1 MAFKKAGLISKFIS
15 KGSFKL
21 NKISKKIFKLNPI
34 LKREK
39 PLKRHKKT
47 KSIKKPF
54 NKNKSFLKASVL
66 LIGALGGLPHLRAS
80 ECRYWSW
87 WSGYHDKI
95 ESGSNSPTHNSYCLF
110 SSTQGSGT
118 YYLNTLTTYSAGGA
132 SFTQKFNNGTLNVG
146 GNIRFGGTG
155 VNGVNVGYITGTYDA
170 QTINFNSSRITT
182 GNSLSDGGGATL
194 NFNATNRITI
204 NQASFDNSDAGAQHS
219 YMNFK
224 GSNINVS
231 GSSFTDDTNGGFSFS
246 GNNNNSAI
254 SFNKT
259 KFNQGTYNFTN
270 SANLSF
276 NNSNFNQSTYNFNS
290 LQSTFNNSTFNQGT
304 YNFTD
309 NTSFNNDT
317 FNQGT
322 YNFNTSKVSFSGAN
336 TLNSSS
342 PFASLKGSVSFGSG
356 AVFNLNQTLNANQT
370 YDILTTNGTIQYGVY
385 QSYLWDLI
393 NYKGDKAISHVEVG
407 NNTYDVTFD
416 INGQDETLQ
425 ETFSNKSITTQFL
438 GDDLQAKAKATYQQD
453 LNNSQSA
460 LSNATND
467 NKIASADTGYTNNQN
482 TTIKQDAQNLE
493 HTSQQIAKD
502 EQALQGDLNKL
513 KQLANS
519 SFNEQA
525 FNQAQ
530 SKEQQDEQTLQNEEN
545 TFSSEQEGLE
555 KALANAKEQQEQQQ
569 AQATYQQ
576 DLNNSQSALSN
587 ATNDNKIASADTD
600 YTKNQNT
607 AIKQDAQNLENTSQQ
622 ITQDQKDLEQDLD
635 KLQQLANSKTGFNE
649 QAFNQ
654 AQSTEQQDEQTLQNE
669 EETFSSEQEGLEKAL
684 ANAKHTS
691 PTPTKHTAQNN
702 PPNKVSPPTQNLPT
716 TNVWNGVYN
725 FQNQTY
731 SKKGIYY
738 IDPNLSGQSGQSG
751 NTLSTY
757 GYLDWFTLK
766 NKFSVNANNGT
777 LIIGNNTE
785 SANTKGLI
793 WIGDD
798 KGLVYYNTGTF
809 NAANI
814 YLTSNLKTGNGF
826 SGEGATLNFNAT
838 NRITINQASFDN
850 SDAGAQHSYMN
861 FKGSNINVSG
871 SSFTDDT
878 NGGFSFSGNNNN
890 SAISFNKT
898 KFNQG
903 TYNFTNSANLSF
915 NNSNFNQSTYNFN
928 SLQSTFNNST
938 FNQGTYNFT
947 DNTSFNNDTFNQGT
961 YNFNTSKVSFSGANT
976 LNSSSPFASL
986 KGSVSF
992 GSGAVFNLNQTL
1004 NANQTYDILTTN
1016 GTIQYGVY
1024 QSYLWDLINYKGDKA
1039 ISHVEVGNNT
1049 YDVTFDINGQDE
1061 TLQETFS
1068 NKSITT
1074 QFLGDDLQA
1083 KAKATY
1089 QQDLNNSQ
1097 SALSNATND
1106 NKIASADT
1114 GYTNNQNTTIKQ
1126 DAQNLEHTSQ
1136 QIAKDEQALQGD
1148 LNKLKQ
1154 LANSSFN
1161 EQAFNQAQSK
1171 EQQDEQTLQ
1180 NEEETFSSE
1189 QEGLEKALANAKPA
1203 SPTPTPTPTPTP
1215 SPTPN
1220 PTPTKHTA
1228 PNKVPPTP
1236 PTQNL
1241 PTTNVWNGVY
1251 WLQNQT
1257 YSQKGVYYID
1267 PNLSGQSGQS
1277 ANTLSTYTANLLGR
1291 SFGVNIQNGT
1301 LIIGNNTESV
1311 NDNGLIWIGHGG
1323 FGYIIGTFNAAN
1335 IYLTNNFKTGEGVSG
1350 SDGGG
1355 ANITFKASDNITMDG
1370 LNYND
1375 AETVTKMIQTGAS
1388 QHSYATFDATN
1399 NISVT
1404 NSSFSDM
1411 TWGKF
1416 SFNAKNISFSNA
1428 SFSGFTNPGGSS
1440 VISANAAN
1448 SLSFNNSRLNGGAVY
1463 NLWANS
1469 LIFNNTQA
1477 VFNVLYSRGTSNFN
1491 ATTQLLGN
1499 TSFTLSSQSL
1509 LNFNGDTTLQNNANI
1524 TLGNKSQTAFKNS
1537 LTLDNNSNLSLDNQ
1551 SVLNASGASAFN
1563 NQASLNIYNGSQATF
1578 NSLFFNGA
1586 TLSLN
1591 ANSKLNASSA
1601 SFSNN
1606 TTINLDDSVLSVSNA
1621 SSLNANI
1628 NFQGASQA
1636 TFGGNTTI
1644 DAASFNFDSA
1654 SSLSFNNLTAN
1665 GALNFNG
1672 YAPSLSKALMSVS
1685 GQFVLGNNG
1694 DINLSDINIFDNITK
1709 SVTYNILNAQKGITG
1724 ISGANG
1730 YEKILFYGMK
1740 IQNATY
1746 SDNNNIQ
1753 TWSFINPLNSSQ
1765 IIQESIKNG
1774 DLTIEVLNNPNSASN
1789 TIFNIAPELY
1799 NYQASKQ
1806 NPTGYSYDYSDNQ
1819 AGTYY
1824 LTSNIKGLFTPKGSQ
1839 TPQTPGTYSPFN
1851 QPLNSLNIY
1860 NKGFSSGNLKTLL
1873 GILSQNS
1880 ATLKEMIETNQL
1892 DNITSINEVL
1902 QLLDRIKITPA
1913 QKQAL
1918 LETINHLTDNINQT
1932 FSNGN
1937 LVIGATQDHVTNST
1951 SSIWFGGNGYSSPC
1965 ALDSATCSSFRN
1977 TYLGQLLGST
1987 SPYLGYINAD
1997 FKAKSIYITGTLGS
2011 GNAFESGGSADIT
2024 FQSAN
2029 NLVLNKANIE
2039 AQATDNIFNLLGQE
2053 GIDKIFNQGNLANVL
2068 SQMAMEKIKQAGGLG
2083 NFVEN
2088 ALIPLSK
2095 ELPSSLQNETLGQLI
2110 GQNNLDNLLNNS
2122 GVMNAIQNIIS
2133 KKLSIFG
2140 NFVTPSIIE
2149 NYLAKQS
2156 LKSMLDDKGLLNF
2169 IGGYMDA
2176 SELSSILSVI
2186 LKDITNP
2193 PTSLQKDIGVVAND
2207 LLDEF
2212 LGQDVVKKLESQGLV
2227 SNIINNIISQGGL
2240 SGIYNQGLGSVLPPS
2255 LQNALKENDLGALL
2269 SPRGLH
2275 DFWQK
2280 GYFNFLS
2287 NGYVFVNNSSFS
2299 NATGGSLNFVA
2310 NKSIIF
2316 NGDNTI
2322 DFSKY
2327 QGALIFASN
2336 GVSNIN
2342 ITTLN
2347 ATNGLSLNAGLNN
2360 VSVQKG
2366 EICINLANCP
2376 TTKNSSSTNSSVTPT
2391 NESLSVRANNFTF
2404 LGVIASNGAIDLS
2417 QVKNN
2422 SVIGTLNLNENATLQ
2437 ANNLTIANAFNNASN
2452 STANINGDFTLNQQ
2466 ATLSTNASGLNVM
2479 GNFNSYGDLVFNLS
2493 HSVSHAIIN
2502 AQGIA
2507 TIMTNYNNPLIQFNT
2522 SSKETGAYTL
2532 IDSAKAIY
2540 YGYNDQITGGSSLDN
2555 YLKLYTL
2562 ININGKHM
2570 VMTDNGLTYNGQAVS
2585 IKDGGL
2591 IVGFKDSQNQY
2602 IYTSILYNK
2611 VKIAVSNA
2619 PINNLQ
2625 APTLKQY
2632 IAQIQGIQGVD
2643 SIEQAGGTQAINW
2656 LNKIFETKGSP
2667 LFAPY
2672 YLESHST
2679 KDLTTIA
2686 GDIANTLEVIAN
2698 PNFKN
2703 DATNILQ
2710 INTYTQQMSRLA
2722 KLSDTSTFASADFHE
2737 RLEAL
2742 KNKRFADA
2750 IPNAMDVILKY
2761 SQRNRV
2767 KNNVWATGVGGA
2779 SFINGGTGTLY
2790 GINVGYDRFIK
2801 GVIVGGYA
2809 AYGYSGF
2816 HANITQSGSSNVN
2829 MGVYSRAF
2837 IKRSELTMSL
2847 NETWGYNKTFI
2858 NSYDPLLSIIN
2869 QSYRYNTWTTDA
2881 KINYGYDFMF
2891 KDKSVIFKP
2900 QIGLAYYYIGMSGLR
2915 GIMDDPIY
2923 NQFRAN
2929 ADPNKKSVLTINFA
2943 LESRH
2948 YFNKNSYY
2956 FVIADV
2962 GRDLFI
2968 NSMGDKMVRFI
2979 GNNTLSYRDG
2989 GRYNTFASIIT
3000 GGEIRLF
3007 KTFYVNAGIGARFGL
3022 DYKDIN
3028 ITGNIGMRYAF

>member
-1 MAFKKAGLISKFIS
+1 M
-15 KGSFKL
+15 
-21 NKISKKIFKLNPI
+21 
-34 LKREK
+34 
-39 PLKRHKKT
+39 
-47 KSIKKPF
+47 
-54 NKNKSFLKASVL
+54 
-66 LIGALGGLPHLRAS
+66 GGLSHLRAS

-87 WSGYHDKI
+87 SSWSYHDNI

-110 SSTQGSGT
+110 NSAQGSGT

-132 SFTQKFNNGTLNVG
+132 SFTQKFNNGTLDVG
-146 GNIRFGGTG
+146 GNIRFGGIG
-155 VNGVNVGYITGTYDA
+155 VNGGNVGYITGTYGA

-182 GNSLSDGGGATL
+182 GNSYSTGGGATL
-194 NFNATNRITI
+194 NFNATNHITI
-204 NQASFDNSDAGAQHS
+204 NQASFDNSDAGTQKS
-219 YMNFK
+219 YMNFS

-246 GNNNNSAI
+246 ANGANSNL

-259 KFNQGTYNFTN
+259 SFNQGTYKFTNSANLNFNNSAFNQGTYNFN
-270 SANLSF
+270 SIQSVF
-276 NNSNFNQSTYNFNS
+276 ENSNFNQ
-290 LQSTFNNSTFNQGT
+290 GT
-304 YNFTD
+304 YSFTD
-309 NTSFNNDT
+309 NTGLNFNNDT

-322 YNFNTSKVSFSGAN
+322 YSFNTSKMSFSGAN

-356 AVFNLNQTLNANQT
+356 AIFNLNQTLNANQT

-425 ETFSNKSITTQFL
+425 ETFNNQSITTQFL

-453 LNNSQSA
+453 LTGSQTA
-460 LSNATND
+460 LNNATSD
-467 NKIASADTGYTNNQN
+467 NKIASSDTSYTNNQN
-482 TTIKQDAQNLE
+482 TTIAKDAQSLE
-493 HTSQQIAKD
+493 NTSQQIAQDK
-502 EQALQGDLNKL
+502 QALKGDLDKL
-513 KQLANS
+513 QQLAS
-519 SFNEQA
+519 STTGLNQQA

-530 SKEQQDEQTLQNEEN
+530 DKEQQDEQTLQENEK
-545 TFSSEQEGLE
+545 TFNSEQEGLE
-555 KALANAKEQQEQQQ
+555 KA
-569 AQATYQQ
+569 
-576 DLNNSQSALSN
+576 
-587 ATNDNKIASADTD
+587 I
-600 YTKNQNT
+600 
-607 AIKQDAQNLENTSQQ
+607 
-622 ITQDQKDLEQDLD
+622 
-635 KLQQLANSKTGFNE
+635 
-649 QAFNQ
+649 
-654 AQSTEQQDEQTLQNE
+654 
-669 EETFSSEQEGLEKAL
+669 
-684 ANAKHTS
+684 
-691 PTPTKHTAQNN
+691 
-702 PPNKVSPPTQNLPT
+702 
-716 TNVWNGVYN
+716 
-725 FQNQTY
+725 
-731 SKKGIYY
+731 
-738 IDPNLSGQSGQSG
+738 
-751 NTLSTY
+751 
-757 GYLDWFTLK
+757 
-766 NKFSVNANNGT
+766 
-777 LIIGNNTE
+777 
-785 SANTKGLI
+785 
-793 WIGDD
+793 
-798 KGLVYYNTGTF
+798 
-809 NAANI
+809 
-814 YLTSNLKTGNGF
+814 
-826 SGEGATLNFNAT
+826 
-838 NRITINQASFDN
+838 
-850 SDAGAQHSYMN
+850 
-861 FKGSNINVSG
+861 
-871 SSFTDDT
+871 
-878 NGGFSFSGNNNN
+878 
-890 SAISFNKT
+890 
-898 KFNQG
+898 
-903 TYNFTNSANLSF
+903 
-915 NNSNFNQSTYNFN
+915 
-928 SLQSTFNNST
+928 
-938 FNQGTYNFT
+938 
-947 DNTSFNNDTFNQGT
+947 
-961 YNFNTSKVSFSGANT
+961 
-976 LNSSSPFASL
+976 
-986 KGSVSF
+986 
-992 GSGAVFNLNQTL
+992 
-1004 NANQTYDILTTN
+1004 
-1016 GTIQYGVY
+1016 
-1024 QSYLWDLINYKGDKA
+1024 
-1039 ISHVEVGNNT
+1039 
-1049 YDVTFDINGQDE
+1049 
-1061 TLQETFS
+1061 
-1068 NKSITT
+1068 
-1074 QFLGDDLQA
+1074 
-1083 KAKATY
+1083 
-1089 QQDLNNSQ
+1089 
-1097 SALSNATND
+1097 
-1106 NKIASADT
+1106 
-1114 GYTNNQNTTIKQ
+1114 
-1126 DAQNLEHTSQ
+1126 
-1136 QIAKDEQALQGD
+1136 
-1148 LNKLKQ
+1148 
-1154 LANSSFN
+1154 
-1161 EQAFNQAQSK
+1161 
-1171 EQQDEQTLQ
+1171 
-1180 NEEETFSSE
+1180 
-1189 QEGLEKALANAKPA
+1189 ANAKPA
-1203 SPTPTPTPTPTP
+1203 SPTP
-1215 SPTPN
+1215 SPT

-1228 PNKVPPTP
+1228 PNTPPNKVPPTP

-1241 PTTNVWNGVY
+1241 PTTNVWSGVY

-1257 YSQKGVYYID
+1257 YSNKGVYYID

-1277 ANTLSTYTANLLGR
+1277 GNTLSTYTANLLGR

-1323 FGYIIGTFNAAN
+1323 FGYITGTFNAAN

-1388 QHSYATFDATN
+1388 QHSYAAFDATN

-1524 TLGNKSQTAFKNS
+1524 TLGNKSQATFKNS

-1551 SVLNASGASAFN
+1551 SVLNANGASTFN

-1578 NSLFFNGA
+1578 NSLFFNGGI
-1586 TLSLN
+1586 LSLN
-1591 ANSKLNASSA
+1591 ANSKLNASST

-1606 TTINLDDSVLSVSNA
+1606 TTINLDDSVLSASNT

-1636 TFGGNTTI
+1636 NFGGNTTI
-1644 DAASFNFDSA
+1644 DTASFNFDST

-1672 YAPSLSKALMSVS
+1672 YAPSLTKALMSVS

-1709 SVTYNILNAQKGITG
+1709 SVTYNILNAQKGIAG

-1880 ATLKEMIETNQL
+1880 ATLKEMIESNQL

-1902 QLLDRIKITPA
+1902 QLLDEIKITSA

-1937 LVIGATQDHVTNST
+1937 LVIGATQDNVTNST

-2011 GNAFESGGSADIT
+2011 GNAFESGGSADVT

-2029 NLVLNKANIE
+2029 NLVLDKANIE

-2068 SQMAMEKIKQAGGLG
+2068 SQVAMEKIKQAGGLG

-2088 ALIPLSK
+2088 ALSPLSK
-2095 ELPSSLQNETLGQLI
+2095 ELPASLQDETLGQLI

-2207 LLDEF
+2207 LLNEF
-2212 LGQDVVKKLESQGLV
+2212 LGQNVVKKLEGQGLV

-2327 QGALIFASN
+2327 QGTLIFASN

-2366 EICINLANCP
+2366 EICINLASCP
-2376 TTKNSSSTNSSVTPT
+2376 TTKNSSTSYSVTPT
-2391 NESLSVRANNFTF
+2391 NESLSVHANNFTF
-2404 LGVIASNGAIDLS
+2404 LGAITSNGAIDLS
-2417 QVKNN
+2417 QVTNN
-2422 SVIGTLNLNENATLQ
+2422 SVIGTLNLNENAALQ
-2437 ANNLTIANAFNNASN
+2437 ANNLTITNAFNNASN
-2452 STANINGDFTLNQQ
+2452 STANINGNFTLNQQ

-2479 GNFNSYGDLVFNLS
+2479 GNFNSYGDLVFNIS
-2493 HSVSHAIIN
+2493 HSASHAIIN
-2502 AQGIA
+2502 AQGTA
-2507 TIMTNYNNPLIQFNT
+2507 TIMANDNNPLIQFNT
-2522 SSKETGAYTL
+2522 SSREAGTYTL

-2562 ININGKHM
+2562 IDINGKRM
-2570 VMTDNGLTYNGQAVS
+2570 VMTDNGLTYNGQAVD

-2611 VKIAVSNA
+2611 VKIAVSND

-2632 IAQIQGIQGVD
+2632 IAQIQGTQSVD
-2643 SIEQAGGTQAINW
+2643 SIDQAGGTQAINW
-2656 LNKIFETKGSP
+2656 FNKIFETKGSP

-2790 GINVGYDRFIK
+2790 GINIGYDRFIK

-2869 QSYRYNTWTTDA
+2869 QSYKYNTWTTDA

-2900 QIGLAYYYIGMSGLR
+2900 QIGLAYYYIGLSGLR

>member
-1 MAFKKAGLISKFIS
+1 MAFKKARLISRFIS

-21 NKISKKIFKLNPI
+21 NKISKKFFTLNQI

-47 KSIKKPF
+47 KSIEKPF

-66 LIGALGGLPHLRAS
+66 LIGALGGLSHLRAN

-87 WSGYHDKI
+87 SSWSYQDNI
-95 ESGSNSPTHNSYCLF
+95 ESGPNSPTHNSYCLF

-132 SFTQKFNNGTLNVG
+132 SFTQKFNGGTLNVG

-155 VNGVNVGYITGTYDA
+155 INGGDVGYITGTYDA
-170 QTINFNSSRITT
+170 QTMNFNSSHIIT
-182 GNSLSDGGGATL
+182 GNSYADGGGTTL
-194 NFNATNRITI
+194 NFNATNNITI
-204 NQASFDNSDAGAQHS
+204 NQASFDNSDAGTQKS

-224 GSNINVS
+224 GSNIKVS
-231 GSSFTDDTNGGFSFS
+231 GSSFKDDTDGGFSFS

-254 SFNKT
+254 SFNQT
-259 KFNQGTYNFTN
+259 SFNQGTYNFSNNAT
-270 SANLSF
+270 LSF
-276 NNSNFNQSTYNFNS
+276 NNSNFNQGTYHFNS
-290 LQSTFNNSTFNQGT
+290 AQSTFENSNFNQGT
-304 YNFTD
+304 YNF
-309 NTSFNNDT
+309 NGNASFNNDT

-322 YNFNTSKVSFSGAN
+322 YSFNTGKVSFSGIN

-342 PFASLKGSVSFGSG
+342 PFASLKGSVSFGSD
-356 AVFNLNQTLNANQT
+356 AVFNLNQTLNNNQT
-370 YDILTTNGTIQYGVY
+370 YDILTTNGAIQYGVY

-393 NYKGDKAISHVEVG
+393 NYKGDKAISHVGVG

-425 ETFSNKSITTQFL
+425 ETFNNQSIITQFL
-438 GDDLQAKAKATYQQD
+438 GDDLQQQAQQTYQQD
-453 LNNSQSA
+453 LSNSQSA
-460 LSNATND
+460 LNNAASD
-467 NKIASADTGYTNNQN
+467 SKIANSDTDYTKNKN
-482 TTIKQDAQNLE
+482 TAVATDAQNLE
-493 HTSQQIAKD
+493 NTNQQIAQD
-502 EQALQGDLNKL
+502 EQALEKDLAQI

-519 SFNEQA
+519 TTGFNEQA
-525 FNQAQ
+525 FNQVQ
-530 SKEQQDEQTLQNEEN
+530 KQEQQDEQTLQNEEK
-545 TFSSEQEGLE
+545 TFNNEQEGL
-555 KALANAKEQQEQQQ
+555 KQ
-569 AQATYQQ
+569 A
-576 DLNNSQSALSN
+576 
-587 ATNDNKIASADTD
+587 I
-600 YTKNQNT
+600 
-607 AIKQDAQNLENTSQQ
+607 
-622 ITQDQKDLEQDLD
+622 
-635 KLQQLANSKTGFNE
+635 
-649 QAFNQ
+649 
-654 AQSTEQQDEQTLQNE
+654 
-669 EETFSSEQEGLEKAL
+669 
-684 ANAKHTS
+684 ANAKHVSPTPS
-691 PTPTKHTAQNN
+691 HAPTPTKHTVQNT
-702 PPNKVSPPTQNLPT
+702 PPNKISPTPTPPTQNPPAES
-716 TNVWNGVYN
+716 VWSGVYWL
-725 FQNQTY
+725 QNKTY
-731 SKKGIYY
+731 SNKGIYY

-757 GYLDWFTLK
+757 
-766 NKFSVNANNGT
+766 
-777 LIIGNNTE
+777 
-785 SANTKGLI
+785 
-793 WIGDD
+793 
-798 KGLVYYNTGTF
+798 
-809 NAANI
+809 
-814 YLTSNLKTGNGF
+814 
-826 SGEGATLNFNAT
+826 
-838 NRITINQASFDN
+838 
-850 SDAGAQHSYMN
+850 
-861 FKGSNINVSG
+861 
-871 SSFTDDT
+871 
-878 NGGFSFSGNNNN
+878 
-890 SAISFNKT
+890 
-898 KFNQG
+898 
-903 TYNFTNSANLSF
+903 
-915 NNSNFNQSTYNFN
+915 
-928 SLQSTFNNST
+928 
-938 FNQGTYNFT
+938 
-947 DNTSFNNDTFNQGT
+947 
-961 YNFNTSKVSFSGANT
+961 
-976 LNSSSPFASL
+976 
-986 KGSVSF
+986 
-992 GSGAVFNLNQTL
+992 
-1004 NANQTYDILTTN
+1004 
-1016 GTIQYGVY
+1016 
-1024 QSYLWDLINYKGDKA
+1024 
-1039 ISHVEVGNNT
+1039 
-1049 YDVTFDINGQDE
+1049 
-1061 TLQETFS
+1061 
-1068 NKSITT
+1068 
-1074 QFLGDDLQA
+1074 
-1083 KAKATY
+1083 
-1089 QQDLNNSQ
+1089 
-1097 SALSNATND
+1097 
-1106 NKIASADT
+1106 
-1114 GYTNNQNTTIKQ
+1114 
-1126 DAQNLEHTSQ
+1126 
-1136 QIAKDEQALQGD
+1136 
-1148 LNKLKQ
+1148 
-1154 LANSSFN
+1154 
-1161 EQAFNQAQSK
+1161 
-1171 EQQDEQTLQ
+1171 
-1180 NEEETFSSE
+1180 
-1189 QEGLEKALANAKPA
+1189 
-1203 SPTPTPTPTPTP
+1203 
-1215 SPTPN
+1215 
-1220 PTPTKHTA
+1220 
-1228 PNKVPPTP
+1228 
-1236 PTQNL
+1236 
-1241 PTTNVWNGVY
+1241 
-1251 WLQNQT
+1251 
-1257 YSQKGVYYID
+1257 
-1267 PNLSGQSGQS
+1267 
-1277 ANTLSTYTANLLGR
+1277 TANLFGR

-1323 FGYIIGTFNAAN
+1323 FGYITGTFSAAN
-1335 IYLTNNFKTGEGVSG
+1335 IYLTNNFKTGEGVSN

-1388 QHSYATFDATN
+1388 QHSYAAFDATN

-1416 SFNAKNISFSNA
+1416 SFTAKNISFSNA

-1440 VISANAAN
+1440 TISANASN
-1448 SLSFNNSRLNGGAVY
+1448 SLSFINSRLNGGAVY
-1463 NLWANS
+1463 NLQANS

-1524 TLGNKSQTAFKNS
+1524 TLGNKSQAAFKNS

-1563 NQASLNIYNGSQATF
+1563 NQASLNIYNGSQAAF
-1578 NSLFFNGA
+1578 NSLFFNGG

-1591 ANSKLNASSA
+1591 ASSKLNASSA

-1606 TTINLDDSVLSVSNA
+1606 TTINLDDSVLSANNT

-1636 TFGGNTTI
+1636 DFGGNTTI
-1644 DAASFNFDSA
+1644 DTASFNFDST
-1654 SSLSFNNLTAN
+1654 SSLNFNNLTAN

-1672 YAPSLSKALMSVS
+1672 YAPSLTKALMSVS

-1799 NYQASKQ
+1799 NYQDSKQ

-1880 ATLKEMIETNQL
+1880 ATLKEMIESNQL
-1892 DNITSINEVL
+1892 DNITNINEVL
-1902 QLLDRIKITPA
+1902 QLLDKIKITQA

-1932 FSNGN
+1932 FNNGN
-1937 LVIGATQDHVTNST
+1937 LVIGATQDNVTNST

-1997 FKAKSIYITGTLGS
+1997 FKAKSIYITGTIGS
-2011 GNAFESGGSADIT
+2011 GNAFESGGSADVT

-2068 SQMAMEKIKQAGGLG
+2068 SQVAMEKIKQAGGLG
-2083 NFVEN
+2083 NFIEN
-2088 ALIPLSK
+2088 ALSPLSK
-2095 ELPSSLQNETLGQLI
+2095 ELPASLQNETLGQLI
-2110 GQNNLDNLLNNS
+2110 GQNNLDDLLNNS

-2169 IGGYMDA
+2169 IGGYIDA
-2176 SELSSILSVI
+2176 SELSSILGVI

-2207 LLDEF
+2207 LLNEF

-2240 SGIYNQGLGSVLPPS
+2240 SGVYNQGLGSVLPPS

-2287 NGYVFVNNSSFS
+2287 SGYVFVNNSSFS

-2366 EICINLANCP
+2366 EICVNLANCP

-2404 LGVIASNGAIDLS
+2404 LGTIASNGAIDLS
-2417 QVKNN
+2417 QVTNN

-2437 ANNLTIANAFNNASN
+2437 ANNLTITNAFNNASN

-2502 AQGIA
+2502 AQGNA
-2507 TIMTNYNNPLIQFNT
+2507 TIMANNNNPLIQFNT
-2522 SSKETGAYTL
+2522 SSKEAGTYTL

-2540 YGYNDQITGGSSLDN
+2540 YGYNNQITGGSSLDN
-2555 YLKLYTL
+2555 YLKLYAL
-2562 ININGKHM
+2562 IDINGKHM

-2585 IKDGGL
+2585 VKDGGL
-2591 IVGFKDSQNQY
+2591 VVGFKDSQNQY

-2611 VKIAVSNA
+2611 VKIAVSND

-2632 IAQIQGIQGVD
+2632 IAQIQGVQSVD
-2643 SIEQAGGTQAINW
+2643 SIDQAGGNQAINW

-2816 HANITQSGSSNVN
+2816 HGNITQSGSSNVN

-2869 QSYRYNTWTTDA
+2869 QSYRYDTWTTDA

-2900 QIGLAYYYIGMSGLR
+2900 QVGLAYYYIGLSGLR

>member
-1 MAFKKAGLISKFIS
+1 MAFKKARLISKFIS

-21 NKISKKIFKLNPI
+21 NKISKKIFKLNQI

-39 PLKRHKKT
+39 PLKCHKKT
-47 KSIKKPF
+47 KSIKKPL
-54 NKNKSFLKASVL
+54 NKNKSFLKASIL
-66 LIGALGGLPHLRAS
+66 LIGALGGLSHLRAN
-80 ECRYWSW
+80 ECRYWPWSSW
-87 WSGYHDKI
+87 SYQDNI
-95 ESGSNSPTHNSYCLF
+95 ENGPNSPTHNSYCLF
-110 SSTQGSGT
+110 SSTQDSGT
-118 YYLNTLTTYSAGGA
+118 YYLNTLTTYSPGGA

-155 VNGVNVGYITGTYDA
+155 INGGDVGYITGTYDA
-170 QTINFNSSRITT
+170 QTINFNSSHLTT
-182 GNSLSDGGGATL
+182 GNSYADGGGATL
-194 NFNATNRITI
+194 NFNATNHITI
-204 NQASFDNSDAGAQHS
+204 NQASFDNSDAGTQHS

-224 GSNINVS
+224 GSNIKVS

-246 GNNNNSAI
+246 GSSNNSTI
-254 SFNKT
+254 SFNQT
-259 KFNQGTYNFTN
+259 NFNQGTYNFSN
-270 SANLSF
+270 STSSSF
-276 NNSNFNQSTYNFNS
+276 GNSN
-290 LQSTFNNSTFNQGT
+290 FNQGT
-304 YNFTD
+304 YNF
-309 NTSFNNDT
+309 NGNASFDNDT

-322 YNFNTSKVSFSGAN
+322 YNFNTSKVSFSGTN

-342 PFASLKGSVSFGSG
+342 PFASLKGSVSFNSG
-356 AVFNLNQTLNANQT
+356 AIFNLNQTLNSNQT
-370 YDILTTNGTIQYGVY
+370 YDILTTNGAIQYGVY

-425 ETFSNKSITTQFL
+425 ETFNKQSITTQFL
-438 GDDLQAKAKATYQQD
+438 GDDLQQQAQKTYQQD
-453 LNNSQSA
+453 LSNSQTAVSDA
-460 LSNATND
+460 SKD
-467 NKIASADTGYTNNQN
+467 NQIASNDTSYTQSKN
-482 TTIKQDAQNLE
+482 TTVAKDAQGLE
-493 HTSQQIAKD
+493 NTNQQIAQD
-502 EQALQGDLNKL
+502 EQALEKDLAQI

-519 SFNEQA
+519 TTGFNEQA
-525 FNQAQ
+525 FTQAQ
-530 SKEQQDEQTLQNEEN
+530 KQEQQDEQTLQNDEKTFSSEQDSLNKAIQQAQAQQQKQEQQQAQKTYQQDLSNSQTAVSDASKDNQIASNDTSYTQSKNTTVAKDAQGLENTNQQIAQDEQALEKDLAQIKQLANSTTGFNEQAFTQAQKQEQQDEQTLQNEEK
-545 TFSSEQEGLE
+545 TFNAEQEGL
-555 KALANAKEQQEQQQ
+555 KQAIANAKP
-569 AQATYQQ
+569 
-576 DLNNSQSALSN
+576 
-587 ATNDNKIASADTD
+587 
-600 YTKNQNT
+600 
-607 AIKQDAQNLENTSQQ
+607 TSP
-622 ITQDQKDLEQDLD
+622 TP
-635 KLQQLANSKTGFNE
+635 S
-649 QAFNQ
+649 
-654 AQSTEQQDEQTLQNE
+654 
-669 EETFSSEQEGLEKAL
+669 
-684 ANAKHTS
+684 HV
-691 PTPTKHTAQNN
+691 PTPTKHTVPNT
-702 PPNKVSPPTQNLPT
+702 PPNQ
-716 TNVWNGVYN
+716 
-725 FQNQTY
+725 
-731 SKKGIYY
+731 
-738 IDPNLSGQSGQSG
+738 
-751 NTLSTY
+751 
-757 GYLDWFTLK
+757 
-766 NKFSVNANNGT
+766 
-777 LIIGNNTE
+777 
-785 SANTKGLI
+785 
-793 WIGDD
+793 
-798 KGLVYYNTGTF
+798 
-809 NAANI
+809 
-814 YLTSNLKTGNGF
+814 
-826 SGEGATLNFNAT
+826 
-838 NRITINQASFDN
+838 
-850 SDAGAQHSYMN
+850 
-861 FKGSNINVSG
+861 
-871 SSFTDDT
+871 
-878 NGGFSFSGNNNN
+878 
-890 SAISFNKT
+890 
-898 KFNQG
+898 
-903 TYNFTNSANLSF
+903 
-915 NNSNFNQSTYNFN
+915 
-928 SLQSTFNNST
+928 
-938 FNQGTYNFT
+938 
-947 DNTSFNNDTFNQGT
+947 
-961 YNFNTSKVSFSGANT
+961 
-976 LNSSSPFASL
+976 
-986 KGSVSF
+986 
-992 GSGAVFNLNQTL
+992 
-1004 NANQTYDILTTN
+1004 
-1016 GTIQYGVY
+1016 
-1024 QSYLWDLINYKGDKA
+1024 
-1039 ISHVEVGNNT
+1039 
-1049 YDVTFDINGQDE
+1049 
-1061 TLQETFS
+1061 
-1068 NKSITT
+1068 
-1074 QFLGDDLQA
+1074 
-1083 KAKATY
+1083 
-1089 QQDLNNSQ
+1089 
-1097 SALSNATND
+1097 
-1106 NKIASADT
+1106 
-1114 GYTNNQNTTIKQ
+1114 
-1126 DAQNLEHTSQ
+1126 
-1136 QIAKDEQALQGD
+1136 
-1148 LNKLKQ
+1148 
-1154 LANSSFN
+1154 
-1161 EQAFNQAQSK
+1161 
-1171 EQQDEQTLQ
+1171 
-1180 NEEETFSSE
+1180 
-1189 QEGLEKALANAKPA
+1189 
-1203 SPTPTPTPTPTP
+1203 
-1215 SPTPN
+1215 
-1220 PTPTKHTA
+1220 
-1228 PNKVPPTP
+1228 VPPTP

-1241 PTTNVWNGVY
+1241 PTTNVWDGVY
-1251 WLQNQT
+1251 NLQNQT
-1257 YSQKGVYYID
+1257 YSNKGVYYID

-1277 ANTLSTYTANLLGR
+1277 ANTLSTYTANLFGR

-1301 LIIGNNTESV
+1301 LIIGNDTESV

-1323 FGYIIGTFNAAN
+1323 FGYITGTFNAAN

-1388 QHSYATFDATN
+1388 QHSYAAFDAVN

-1404 NSSFSDM
+1404 DSSFSDM

-1416 SFNAKNISFSNA
+1416 SFTAKNISFSNA

-1440 VISANAAN
+1440 TISANASN
-1448 SLSFNNSRLNGGAVY
+1448 SLSFNNSRLNGGAIY

-1524 TLGNKSQTAFKNS
+1524 TLGNKSQAAFKNS

-1551 SVLNASGASAFN
+1551 SVLNANNTSTFN

-1578 NSLFFNGA
+1578 NSLFFNGG

-1591 ANSKLNASSA
+1591 ASSKFNASSA

-1606 TTINLDDSVLSVSNA
+1606 TTINLDDSVLSASNT

-1636 TFGGNTTI
+1636 DFGGNTTI
-1644 DAASFNFDSA
+1644 DTASFNFDSA
-1654 SSLSFNNLTAN
+1654 SLLNFNNLTAN

-1672 YAPSLSKALMSVS
+1672 YAPSLTKALMSVS

-1860 NKGFSSGNLKTLL
+1860 NKGFSSENLKTLL

-1880 ATLKEMIETNQL
+1880 AALKEMIESNQL
-1892 DNITSINEVL
+1892 DNITNINEVL
-1902 QLLDRIKITPA
+1902 QLLYKIKITQA

-1932 FSNGN
+1932 FNNGN
-1937 LVIGATQDHVTNST
+1937 LVIGATQDNVTNST

-1965 ALDSATCSSFRN
+1965 VLDSATCSSFRN

-2011 GNAFESGGSADIT
+2011 GNAFESGGSADVT

-2039 AQATDNIFNLLGQE
+2039 AQATDNIFNLLGQK

-2068 SQMAMEKIKQAGGLG
+2068 SQVAMEKIKQAGGLG
-2083 NFVEN
+2083 NFIEN
-2088 ALIPLSK
+2088 ALNPLSK
-2095 ELPSSLQNETLGQLI
+2095 ELPTSLQSETLGQLI
-2110 GQNNLDNLLNNS
+2110 GQNNLDDLLNNS

-2169 IGGYMDA
+2169 IGGYIDA
-2176 SELSSILSVI
+2176 SELSSILSVV

-2207 LLDEF
+2207 LLNEF
-2212 LGQDVVKKLESQGLV
+2212 LGQDVVEKLESQGLV
-2227 SNIINNIISQGGL
+2227 NNIINNIISQGGL
-2240 SGIYNQGLGSVLPPS
+2240 SGVYNQGLGSVLPPS

-2336 GVSNIN
+2336 SVSNIN

-2366 EICINLANCP
+2366 EICVNLANCP
-2376 TTKNSSSTNSSVTPT
+2376 TTKNNSSTNSSVTPT

-2437 ANNLTIANAFNNASN
+2437 ANNLTITNAFNNASN
-2452 STANINGDFTLNQQ
+2452 STANINGNFTLNQQ

-2502 AQGIA
+2502 AQGSA
-2507 TIMTNYNNPLIQFNT
+2507 TIMANDNNPLIQFNT
-2522 SSKETGAYTL
+2522 SSKEVGTYTL

-2555 YLKLYTL
+2555 YLKLYAL
-2562 ININGKHM
+2562 IDINGKHM

-2591 IVGFKDSQNQY
+2591 VVGFKDSQNQY

-2611 VKIAVSNA
+2611 VKIAVSND

-2632 IAQIQGIQGVD
+2632 IAQIQGVQSVD
-2643 SIEQAGGTQAINW
+2643 SIDQAGGSQAINW

-2698 PNFKN
+2698 PDFKN

-2722 KLSDTSTFASADFHE
+2722 KLSDTSTFARSDFLE

-2816 HANITQSGSSNVN
+2816 HGNITQSGSSNVN

-2869 QSYRYNTWTTDA
+2869 QSYRYDTWTTDA

-2900 QIGLAYYYIGMSGLR
+2900 QVGLAYYYIGLSGLR

>member
-1 MAFKKAGLISKFIS
+1 MAFKKARLISRFIS

-21 NKISKKIFKLNPI
+21 NKISKKFFTLNQI

-47 KSIKKPF
+47 KSIEKPF

-66 LIGALGGLPHLRAS
+66 LIGALGGLSHLRAN

-87 WSGYHDKI
+87 SSWSYQDNI
-95 ESGSNSPTHNSYCLF
+95 ESGPNSPTHNSYCLF
-110 SSTQGSGT
+110 SSTQDSGT

-132 SFTQKFNNGTLNVG
+132 SFTQKFNNGTLDIG

-155 VNGVNVGYITGTYDA
+155 INGGDVGYITGTYDA
-170 QTINFNSSRITT
+170 QTMNFNSSHITT
-182 GNSLSDGGGATL
+182 GNSYADGGGTTL
-194 NFNATNRITI
+194 NFNATNNITI
-204 NQASFDNSDAGAQHS
+204 NQASFDNSDAGTQKS

-224 GSNINVS
+224 GSNIKVS
-231 GSSFTDDTNGGFSFS
+231 GSSFTDDTDGGFNFS
-246 GNNNNSAI
+246 GSSNNSAI
-254 SFNKT
+254 SFNQT
-259 KFNQGTYNFTN
+259 SFNQGTYNFSN
-270 SANLSF
+270 SASSSFGNSSF
-276 NNSNFNQSTYNFNS
+276 NQGTYHFNS
-290 LQSTFNNSTFNQGT
+290 AQSTFENSSFNQGT
-304 YNFTD
+304 YNFND
-309 NTSFNNDT
+309 SVSFNNDT

-322 YNFNTSKVSFSGAN
+322 YNFNTSKVSFSGIN

-342 PFASLKGSVSFGSG
+342 PFASLKGSVSFNSN
-356 AVFNLNQTLNANQT
+356 AIFNLNQTLSDNQT
-370 YDILTTNGTIQYGVY
+370 YDILTTNGAIQYGVY

-425 ETFSNKSITTQFL
+425 ETFDKQSIITQFL
-438 GDDLQAKAKATYQQD
+438 GDDLQ
-453 LNNSQSA
+453 
-460 LSNATND
+460 
-467 NKIASADTGYTNNQN
+467 
-482 TTIKQDAQNLE
+482 
-493 HTSQQIAKD
+493 
-502 EQALQGDLNKL
+502 
-513 KQLANS
+513 
-519 SFNEQA
+519 
-525 FNQAQ
+525 
-530 SKEQQDEQTLQNEEN
+530 
-545 TFSSEQEGLE
+545 
-555 KALANAKEQQEQQQ
+555 QQ
-569 AQATYQQ
+569 AQQTYQE
-576 DLNNSQSALSN
+576 DVAHSQNALSGVTSDNTIASNDTSYTQSKN
-587 ATNDNKIASADTD
+587 ATILK
-600 YTKNQNT
+600 
-607 AIKQDAQNLENTSQQ
+607 DAQNLENTNQQ
-622 ITQDQKDLEQDLD
+622 ITKDKQALEKDLAQI
-635 KLQQLANSKTGFNE
+635 KQLANPTTGFNE

-654 AQSTEQQDEQTLQNE
+654 AQKQEQQDEQTLQNDENAFNTEQEGLKQAIQQAQAQQQKQEQTQAQKTYQEDLTNSKNALSGATSDNTIANNDTSYTQSSNPTILKDAQNLENTNQKIQQDEQDLEKDLENVKQLANSTTGFNEQAFTQAQKQEQQE
-669 EETFSSEQEGLEKAL
+669 EQTLQNDENAFNTEQEGLEQAI
-684 ANAKHTS
+684 ANAKPANPTPS
-691 PTPTKHTAQNN
+691 PTPTPTKHTAPNT
-702 PPNKVSPPTQNLPT
+702 PPSQVPPTPPSQNLPK
-716 TNVWNGVYN
+716 TNVWNGVYWL
-725 FQNQTY
+725 QNKTY
-731 SKKGIYY
+731 SNKGIYY

-757 GYLDWFTLK
+757 TANLLGRSFG
-766 NKFSVNANNGT
+766 VNANNGT

-785 SANTKGLI
+785 N
-793 WIGDD
+793 
-798 KGLVYYNTGTF
+798 
-809 NAANI
+809 
-814 YLTSNLKTGNGF
+814 
-826 SGEGATLNFNAT
+826 
-838 NRITINQASFDN
+838 
-850 SDAGAQHSYMN
+850 
-861 FKGSNINVSG
+861 
-871 SSFTDDT
+871 
-878 NGGFSFSGNNNN
+878 
-890 SAISFNKT
+890 
-898 KFNQG
+898 
-903 TYNFTNSANLSF
+903 
-915 NNSNFNQSTYNFN
+915 
-928 SLQSTFNNST
+928 
-938 FNQGTYNFT
+938 
-947 DNTSFNNDTFNQGT
+947 
-961 YNFNTSKVSFSGANT
+961 
-976 LNSSSPFASL
+976 
-986 KGSVSF
+986 
-992 GSGAVFNLNQTL
+992 
-1004 NANQTYDILTTN
+1004 
-1016 GTIQYGVY
+1016 
-1024 QSYLWDLINYKGDKA
+1024 
-1039 ISHVEVGNNT
+1039 
-1049 YDVTFDINGQDE
+1049 
-1061 TLQETFS
+1061 
-1068 NKSITT
+1068 
-1074 QFLGDDLQA
+1074 
-1083 KAKATY
+1083 
-1089 QQDLNNSQ
+1089 
-1097 SALSNATND
+1097 
-1106 NKIASADT
+1106 
-1114 GYTNNQNTTIKQ
+1114 
-1126 DAQNLEHTSQ
+1126 
-1136 QIAKDEQALQGD
+1136 
-1148 LNKLKQ
+1148 
-1154 LANSSFN
+1154 
-1161 EQAFNQAQSK
+1161 
-1171 EQQDEQTLQ
+1171 
-1180 NEEETFSSE
+1180 
-1189 QEGLEKALANAKPA
+1189 
-1203 SPTPTPTPTPTP
+1203 
-1215 SPTPN
+1215 
-1220 PTPTKHTA
+1220 
-1228 PNKVPPTP
+1228 
-1236 PTQNL
+1236 
-1241 PTTNVWNGVY
+1241 
-1251 WLQNQT
+1251 
-1257 YSQKGVYYID
+1257 
-1267 PNLSGQSGQS
+1267 
-1277 ANTLSTYTANLLGR
+1277 
-1291 SFGVNIQNGT
+1291 
-1301 LIIGNNTESV
+1301 V

-1323 FGYIIGTFNAAN
+1323 FGYITGTFNAAN
-1335 IYLTNNFKTGEGVSG
+1335 IYLTNNFKTGEGVSN

-1370 LNYND
+1370 LNYNN

-1388 QHSYATFDATN
+1388 QHSYVAFDATN

-1416 SFNAKNISFSNA
+1416 SFSAENISFSNA

-1440 VISANAAN
+1440 VISANASN
-1448 SLSFNNSRLNGGAVY
+1448 SLSFIDSRLNGGAIY
-1463 NLWANS
+1463 NLQANS

-1524 TLGNKSQTAFKNS
+1524 TLGNKSQAAFKNS

-1578 NSLFFNGA
+1578 NSLFFNGG

-1591 ANSKLNASSA
+1591 ASSKLNASSA

-1606 TTINLDDSVLSVSNA
+1606 TTINLDDSVLNA
-1621 SSLNANI
+1621 NNTSSLNANI

-1636 TFGGNTTI
+1636 DFGGNTTI
-1644 DAASFNFDSA
+1644 DTASFNFDSA
-1654 SSLSFNNLTAN
+1654 SSLNFNNLTAN

-1672 YAPSLSKALMSVS
+1672 YAPSLTKALMSVS

-1799 NYQASKQ
+1799 NYQVSKQ

-1839 TPQTPGTYSPFN
+1839 TPQAPGTYSPFN

-1860 NKGFSSGNLKTLL
+1860 NKGFSSENLKTLL

-1880 ATLKEMIETNQL
+1880 ATLKEMIESNQL
-1892 DNITSINEVL
+1892 DNITNINEVL
-1902 QLLDRIKITPA
+1902 QLLDKIKITQA

-1918 LETINHLTDNINQT
+1918 LDIINHLTDNINQT
-1932 FSNGN
+1932 FNNGN
-1937 LVIGATQDHVTNST
+1937 LVIGATQDNVTNST

-1997 FKAKSIYITGTLGS
+1997 FKAKSIYITGTIGS
-2011 GNAFESGGSADIT
+2011 GNAFESGGSADVT
-2024 FQSAN
+2024 FQSTN

-2068 SQMAMEKIKQAGGLG
+2068 SQVAMEKIKQAGGLG
-2083 NFVEN
+2083 NFIEN
-2088 ALIPLSK
+2088 ALSPLSK
-2095 ELPSSLQNETLGQLI
+2095 ELPASLQDETLGQLI
-2110 GQNNLDNLLNNS
+2110 GQNNLDDLLNNS
-2122 GVMNAIQNIIS
+2122 GVMNEIQNIIS
-2133 KKLSIFG
+2133 QKLSIFG

-2169 IGGYMDA
+2169 IGGYIDA
-2176 SELSSILSVI
+2176 SEISSILSVI

-2207 LLDEF
+2207 LLNEF

-2227 SNIINNIISQGGL
+2227 SNIINNVISQGGL
-2240 SGIYNQGLGSVLPPS
+2240 SGVYNQGLGSVLPPS

-2376 TTKNSSSTNSSVTPT
+2376 TTKNGSPANSSVTPT
-2391 NESLSVRANNFTF
+2391 NETLSVRANNFTF
-2404 LGVIASNGAIDLS
+2404 LGAIASNGAIDLS
-2417 QVKNN
+2417 QVTNN

-2437 ANNLTIANAFNNASN
+2437 ANNLTITNAFNNASN
-2452 STANINGDFTLNQQ
+2452 STANIDGNFTLNQQ

-2493 HSVSHAIIN
+2493 HSVNHAIIN
-2502 AQGIA
+2502 TQGTA
-2507 TIMTNYNNPLIQFNT
+2507 TIMANNNNPLIQFNA
-2522 SSKETGAYTL
+2522 SSKEVGTYTL

-2540 YGYNDQITGGSSLDN
+2540 YGYNNQITGGSSLDN
-2555 YLKLYTL
+2555 YLKLYAL
-2562 ININGKHM
+2562 IDINGKHM

-2591 IVGFKDSQNQY
+2591 VVGFKDSQNQY

-2611 VKIAVSNA
+2611 VKIAVSND

-2632 IAQIQGIQGVD
+2632 IAQIQGVQSVD
-2643 SIEQAGGTQAINW
+2643 SIDQAGGNQAINW

-2722 KLSDTSTFASADFHE
+2722 KLSDTSTFARSDFLE

-2742 KNKRFADA
+2742 KNKRLADA

-2779 SFINGGTGTLY
+2779 SFISGGTGTLY
-2790 GINVGYDRFIK
+2790 GINIGYDRFIK

-2829 MGVYSRAF
+2829 VGVYSRAF

-2869 QSYRYNTWTTDA
+2869 QSYRYDTWTTDA

-2900 QIGLAYYYIGMSGLR
+2900 QVGLSYYYIGLSSLR

-3007 KTFYVNAGIGARFGL
+3007 KTFYVNAGIGARFGF

>member
-1 MAFKKAGLISKFIS
+1 M
-15 KGSFKL
+15 
-21 NKISKKIFKLNPI
+21 NQI

-47 KSIKKPF
+47 KSIKKLS
-54 NKNKSFLKASVL
+54 NRNKSFLKASVL
-66 LIGALGGLPHLRAS
+66 LIGALGGLSHLRAN

-87 WSGYHDKI
+87 SSWSYQDNI
-95 ESGSNSPTHNSYCLF
+95 ESGPNSPTHNSYCLF

-132 SFTQKFNNGTLNVG
+132 SFTQKFNNGTLDIG

-155 VNGVNVGYITGTYDA
+155 INGGDVGYITGTYDA

-182 GNSLSDGGGATL
+182 GNSYADGGGATL
-194 NFNATNRITI
+194 NFNATNNITI
-204 NQASFDNSDAGAQHS
+204 NQASFDNSDAGTQHS

-224 GSNINVS
+224 GSNIKVS
-231 GSSFTDDTNGGFSFS
+231 GSSFTDDTDGGFSFS
-246 GNNNNSAI
+246 GSNNNSAI
-254 SFNKT
+254 SFNQT
-259 KFNQGTYNFTN
+259 SFNQGTYNFSN
-270 SANLSF
+270 SATLSF
-276 NNSNFNQSTYNFNS
+276 GNSNFNQGTYHFNS
-290 LQSTFNNSTFNQGT
+290 AQSTFENSSFNQGT
-304 YNFTD
+304 YNFND
-309 NTSFNNDT
+309 SVSFNNNT
-317 FNQGT
+317 FNQGA
-322 YNFNTSKVSFSGAN
+322 YNFNTSKVSFSGIN

-342 PFASLKGSVSFGSG
+342 PFASLKGSVSFNSN
-356 AVFNLNQTLNANQT
+356 AIFNLNQTLNNNQT
-370 YDILTTNGTIQYGVY
+370 YDILTTNGAIQYGVY

-425 ETFSNKSITTQFL
+425 ETFSNQSITTQFL
-438 GDDLQAKAKATYQQD
+438 GDNLQQQAQQTYQED
-453 LNNSQSA
+453 LTNSKNA
-460 LSNATND
+460 LSGATSDNTIANNDTSYTQSKNATIL
-467 NKIASADTGYTNNQN
+467 K
-482 TTIKQDAQNLE
+482 DAQNLE
-493 HTSQQIAKD
+493 NTNQKIQQD
-502 EQALQGDLNKL
+502 EQDLEKDLENV

-519 SFNEQA
+519 TTGFNEQA
-525 FNQAQ
+525 FTQAQ
-530 SKEQQDEQTLQNEEN
+530 KQEQQDEQTLQNDEN
-545 TFSSEQEGLE
+545 AFNTEQEGLE
-555 KALANAKEQQEQQQ
+555 QAIQQ
-569 AQATYQQ
+569 AQAQQQKQEQAQAQKTYQE
-576 DLNNSQSALSN
+576 DVAHSQNALRGATSDNTIASNDTSYTQSKN
-587 ATNDNKIASADTD
+587 ATVAK
-600 YTKNQNT
+600 
-607 AIKQDAQNLENTSQQ
+607 DAQNLENTNQQ
-622 ITQDQKDLEQDLD
+622 IQKDEQALEKDLAQI
-635 KLQQLANSKTGFNE
+635 KQLANSTTGFNE

-654 AQSTEQQDEQTLQNE
+654 AQKQEQQDEQTLQNDE
-669 EETFSSEQEGLEKAL
+669 NAFNTEQEGLEQAI
-684 ANAKHTS
+684 ANAKPANPTPNPTPS
-691 PTPTKHTAQNN
+691 PTPTPTKHTGPNT
-702 PPNKVSPPTQNLPT
+702 PPSQVPPTPPSQNLPK
-716 TNVWNGVYN
+716 TNVWNGVYWL
-725 FQNQTY
+725 QNKTY
-731 SKKGIYY
+731 SKQGIYY

-757 GYLDWFTLK
+757 
-766 NKFSVNANNGT
+766 
-777 LIIGNNTE
+777 
-785 SANTKGLI
+785 
-793 WIGDD
+793 
-798 KGLVYYNTGTF
+798 
-809 NAANI
+809 
-814 YLTSNLKTGNGF
+814 
-826 SGEGATLNFNAT
+826 
-838 NRITINQASFDN
+838 
-850 SDAGAQHSYMN
+850 
-861 FKGSNINVSG
+861 
-871 SSFTDDT
+871 
-878 NGGFSFSGNNNN
+878 
-890 SAISFNKT
+890 
-898 KFNQG
+898 
-903 TYNFTNSANLSF
+903 
-915 NNSNFNQSTYNFN
+915 
-928 SLQSTFNNST
+928 
-938 FNQGTYNFT
+938 
-947 DNTSFNNDTFNQGT
+947 
-961 YNFNTSKVSFSGANT
+961 
-976 LNSSSPFASL
+976 
-986 KGSVSF
+986 
-992 GSGAVFNLNQTL
+992 
-1004 NANQTYDILTTN
+1004 
-1016 GTIQYGVY
+1016 
-1024 QSYLWDLINYKGDKA
+1024 
-1039 ISHVEVGNNT
+1039 
-1049 YDVTFDINGQDE
+1049 
-1061 TLQETFS
+1061 
-1068 NKSITT
+1068 
-1074 QFLGDDLQA
+1074 
-1083 KAKATY
+1083 
-1089 QQDLNNSQ
+1089 
-1097 SALSNATND
+1097 
-1106 NKIASADT
+1106 
-1114 GYTNNQNTTIKQ
+1114 
-1126 DAQNLEHTSQ
+1126 
-1136 QIAKDEQALQGD
+1136 
-1148 LNKLKQ
+1148 
-1154 LANSSFN
+1154 
-1161 EQAFNQAQSK
+1161 
-1171 EQQDEQTLQ
+1171 
-1180 NEEETFSSE
+1180 
-1189 QEGLEKALANAKPA
+1189 
-1203 SPTPTPTPTPTP
+1203 
-1215 SPTPN
+1215 
-1220 PTPTKHTA
+1220 
-1228 PNKVPPTP
+1228 
-1236 PTQNL
+1236 
-1241 PTTNVWNGVY
+1241 
-1251 WLQNQT
+1251 
-1257 YSQKGVYYID
+1257 
-1267 PNLSGQSGQS
+1267 
-1277 ANTLSTYTANLLGR
+1277 TANLLGR
-1291 SFGVNIQNGT
+1291 SFGVNANNGT

-1323 FGYIIGTFNAAN
+1323 FGYITGTFSAAN
-1335 IYLTNNFKTGEGVSG
+1335 IYLTNNFKTGEGVSN

-1370 LNYND
+1370 LNYNN

-1388 QHSYATFDATN
+1388 QHSYTTFDATN

-1404 NSSFSDM
+1404 DSNFSDM

-1416 SFNAKNISFSNA
+1416 SFSAENISFSNA

-1440 VISANAAN
+1440 TISANASN
-1448 SLSFNNSRLNGGAVY
+1448 SLSFIDSRLNGGAVY
-1463 NLWANS
+1463 NLQANS

-1524 TLGNKSQTAFKNS
+1524 TLGNKSQAAFKNS

-1578 NSLFFNGA
+1578 NSLFFNGG

-1606 TTINLDDSVLSVSNA
+1606 TTINLDDSVLSANNT

-1636 TFGGNTTI
+1636 DFGGNTTI
-1644 DAASFNFDSA
+1644 NTASFNFDSA
-1654 SSLSFNNLTAN
+1654 SSLNFNNLTAN

-1672 YAPSLSKALMSVS
+1672 YAPSLTKALMSVS

-1839 TPQTPGTYSPFN
+1839 TPQAPGTYSPFN

-1860 NKGFSSGNLKTLL
+1860 NKGFSSENLKTLL

-1880 ATLKEMIETNQL
+1880 ATLKEMIESNQL
-1892 DNITSINEVL
+1892 DNITNINEVL
-1902 QLLDRIKITPA
+1902 QLLDKIKITQV

-1932 FSNGN
+1932 FNNGN
-1937 LVIGATQDHVTNST
+1937 LVIGATQDNVTNST

-1965 ALDSATCSSFRN
+1965 TLDSTTCSSFRN

-1997 FKAKSIYITGTLGS
+1997 FKAKSIYITGTIGS
-2011 GNAFESGGSADIT
+2011 GNAFESGGSADVT

-2083 NFVEN
+2083 NFIEN
-2088 ALIPLSK
+2088 ALSPLSK
-2095 ELPSSLQNETLGQLI
+2095 ELPASLQDETLGQLI
-2110 GQNNLDNLLNNS
+2110 GQNNLDDLLNNS
-2122 GVMNAIQNIIS
+2122 GVMNEIQNIIS
-2133 KKLSIFG
+2133 QKLSIFG

-2169 IGGYMDA
+2169 IGGYIDA
-2176 SELSSILSVI
+2176 SEISSILSVI

-2193 PTSLQKDIGVVAND
+2193 PTSLQKDIGVVANN
-2207 LLDEF
+2207 LLNEF

-2240 SGIYNQGLGSVLPPS
+2240 SGVYNQGLGSVLPPS

-2287 NGYVFVNNSSFS
+2287 NGYIFVNNSSFS

-2366 EICINLANCP
+2366 EICVNLANCP
-2376 TTKNSSSTNSSVTPT
+2376 TTKNSSSANSSVTPT
-2391 NESLSVRANNFTF
+2391 NETLSVRANNFTF
-2404 LGVIASNGAIDLS
+2404 LGAIASNGAIDLS
-2417 QVKNN
+2417 QVTNN

-2437 ANNLTIANAFNNASN
+2437 ANNLTITNAFNNASN
-2452 STANINGDFTLNQQ
+2452 STANINGNFTLNQQ

-2502 AQGIA
+2502 AQGAA
-2507 TIMTNYNNPLIQFNT
+2507 TIMANNNPLIQFNA
-2522 SSKETGAYTL
+2522 SSKEVGTYTL

-2540 YGYNDQITGGSSLDN
+2540 YGYNNQITGGSSLDN

-2562 ININGKHM
+2562 IDINGKRM
-2570 VMTDNGLTYNGQAVS
+2570 VMTGNGLTYNGQAVS
-2585 IKDGGL
+2585 VKDGGL
-2591 IVGFKDSQNQY
+2591 VVGFKDSQNQY

-2611 VKIAVSNA
+2611 VKIAVSND

-2632 IAQIQGIQGVD
+2632 IAQIQGVQSVD
-2643 SIEQAGGTQAINW
+2643 SIDQAGGNQAINW

-2698 PNFKN
+2698 PDFKN

-2722 KLSDTSTFASADFHE
+2722 KLSDTSTFARSDFLE

-2790 GINVGYDRFIK
+2790 GINIGYDRFIK

-2858 NSYDPLLSIIN
+2858 NSYDSLLSIIN
-2869 QSYRYNTWTTDA
+2869 QSYKYDTWTTDA

-2900 QIGLAYYYIGMSGLR
+2900 QVGLSYYYIGLSGLR

>member
-21 NKISKKIFKLNPI
+21 NKISKKIFKLNLI

-39 PLKRHKKT
+39 PLSHKKT

-66 LIGALGGLPHLRAS
+66 LIGALGGLSHLRAS

-87 WSGYHDKI
+87 SSWSYHDNI

-110 SSTQGSGT
+110 NSAQGSGT

-132 SFTQKFNNGTLNVG
+132 SFTQKFNNGTLDVG

-155 VNGVNVGYITGTYDA
+155 VNGGDVGYITGTYDA

-182 GNSLSDGGGATL
+182 GNSFSTGGGATL
-194 NFNATNRITI
+194 NFNAANHITI
-204 NQASFDNSDAGAQHS
+204 DQASFDNGDAGTQHS
-219 YMNFK
+219 YMNFS

-231 GSSFTDDTNGGFSFS
+231 DSSFTDDTNGGFSFS
-246 GNNNNSAI
+246 GNGTNNNL

-259 KFNQGTYNFTN
+259 NFNQGTYKFTNSANLNFNNSNFNQGTYNFN
-270 SANLSF
+270 SA
-276 NNSNFNQSTYNFNS
+276 
-290 LQSTFNNSTFNQGT
+290 QSTFNNSNFNQGT

-309 NTSFNNDT
+309 NTGLNFDNDT

-322 YNFNTSKVSFSGAN
+322 YSFNASKVSFSGAN

-342 PFASLKGSVSFGSG
+342 PFASLKGSVSFGSD
-356 AVFNLNQTLNANQT
+356 AIFNLNQTLNTNQT
-370 YDILTTNGTIQYGVY
+370 YDILTTNKTIQYGVY

-407 NNTYDVTFD
+407 SNTYDVTFD
-416 INGQDETLQ
+416 ISGQDETLQ
-425 ETFSNKSITTQFL
+425 ETFSNQAITTQFL
-438 GDDLQAKAKATYQQD
+438 GDDLQAKAQATYQQD
-453 LNNSQSA
+453 LTGSQTA
-460 LSNATND
+460 LNNATSD
-467 NKIASADTGYTNNQN
+467 SKIASSDTSYTNNQN
-482 TTIKQDAQNLE
+482 TTIAKDAQSLE
-493 HTSQQIAKD
+493 NTDQTIQQDK
-502 EQALQGDLNKL
+502 QALEKDLANV
-513 KQLANS
+513 KQLANAPTG
-519 SFNEQA
+519 FNEQA
-525 FNQAQ
+525 FKNAQ
-530 SKEQQDEQTLQNEEN
+530 STEQQDLQTLQENEK
-545 TFSSEQEGLE
+545 TFNSEQEGLE
-555 KALANAKEQQEQQQ
+555 KA
-569 AQATYQQ
+569 
-576 DLNNSQSALSN
+576 
-587 ATNDNKIASADTD
+587 I
-600 YTKNQNT
+600 
-607 AIKQDAQNLENTSQQ
+607 
-622 ITQDQKDLEQDLD
+622 
-635 KLQQLANSKTGFNE
+635 
-649 QAFNQ
+649 
-654 AQSTEQQDEQTLQNE
+654 
-669 EETFSSEQEGLEKAL
+669 
-684 ANAKHTS
+684 
-691 PTPTKHTAQNN
+691 
-702 PPNKVSPPTQNLPT
+702 
-716 TNVWNGVYN
+716 
-725 FQNQTY
+725 
-731 SKKGIYY
+731 
-738 IDPNLSGQSGQSG
+738 
-751 NTLSTY
+751 
-757 GYLDWFTLK
+757 
-766 NKFSVNANNGT
+766 
-777 LIIGNNTE
+777 
-785 SANTKGLI
+785 
-793 WIGDD
+793 
-798 KGLVYYNTGTF
+798 
-809 NAANI
+809 
-814 YLTSNLKTGNGF
+814 
-826 SGEGATLNFNAT
+826 
-838 NRITINQASFDN
+838 
-850 SDAGAQHSYMN
+850 
-861 FKGSNINVSG
+861 
-871 SSFTDDT
+871 
-878 NGGFSFSGNNNN
+878 
-890 SAISFNKT
+890 
-898 KFNQG
+898 
-903 TYNFTNSANLSF
+903 
-915 NNSNFNQSTYNFN
+915 
-928 SLQSTFNNST
+928 
-938 FNQGTYNFT
+938 
-947 DNTSFNNDTFNQGT
+947 
-961 YNFNTSKVSFSGANT
+961 
-976 LNSSSPFASL
+976 
-986 KGSVSF
+986 
-992 GSGAVFNLNQTL
+992 
-1004 NANQTYDILTTN
+1004 
-1016 GTIQYGVY
+1016 
-1024 QSYLWDLINYKGDKA
+1024 
-1039 ISHVEVGNNT
+1039 
-1049 YDVTFDINGQDE
+1049 
-1061 TLQETFS
+1061 
-1068 NKSITT
+1068 
-1074 QFLGDDLQA
+1074 
-1083 KAKATY
+1083 
-1089 QQDLNNSQ
+1089 
-1097 SALSNATND
+1097 
-1106 NKIASADT
+1106 
-1114 GYTNNQNTTIKQ
+1114 
-1126 DAQNLEHTSQ
+1126 
-1136 QIAKDEQALQGD
+1136 
-1148 LNKLKQ
+1148 
-1154 LANSSFN
+1154 
-1161 EQAFNQAQSK
+1161 
-1171 EQQDEQTLQ
+1171 
-1180 NEEETFSSE
+1180 
-1189 QEGLEKALANAKPA
+1189 ANAKPT
-1203 SPTPTPTPTPTP
+1203 SPTP
-1215 SPTPN
+1215 SPT

-1228 PNKVPPTP
+1228 PNTPPNKVPP

-1241 PTTNVWNGVY
+1241 PTESVWNGVY

-1257 YSQKGVYYID
+1257 YSKQGVYYID
-1267 PNLSGQSGQS
+1267 SNLSGQSGQS
-1277 ANTLSTYTANLLGR
+1277 GNTLSTYTANLLGR

-1323 FGYIIGTFNAAN
+1323 FGYITGTFNAAN
-1335 IYLTNNFKTGEGVSG
+1335 IYLTNNFKTGEGVSD

-1388 QHSYATFDATN
+1388 QHSYAAFDATN

-1524 TLGNKSQTAFKNS
+1524 TLGNKSQATFKNS

-1551 SVLNASGASAFN
+1551 SVLNANGTSVFN

-1578 NSLFFNGA
+1578 NSLFFNGGII
-1586 TLSLN
+1586 SLN
-1591 ANSKLNASSA
+1591 ANSKLNASST

-1606 TTINLDDSVLSVSNA
+1606 TTINLDDSVLSASNT

-1636 TFGGNTTI
+1636 NFGGNTTI
-1644 DAASFNFDSA
+1644 NTASFNFDSA
-1654 SSLSFNNLTAN
+1654 SSLGFNNLTAN

-1860 NKGFSSGNLKTLL
+1860 NKGFSSGNLKMLL

-1880 ATLKEMIETNQL
+1880 ATLKEMIESNQL

-1902 QLLDRIKITPA
+1902 QLLDEIKITPA

-1937 LVIGATQDHVTNST
+1937 LVIGATQDNVTNST

-2011 GNAFESGGSADIT
+2011 ANAFESGGSADVT

-2029 NLVLNKANIE
+2029 NLVLDKANIE

-2068 SQMAMEKIKQAGGLG
+2068 SQVAMEKIKQAGGLG
-2083 NFVEN
+2083 NFIEN
-2088 ALIPLSK
+2088 ALSPLSK
-2095 ELPSSLQNETLGQLI
+2095 ELPASLQNETLGQLI
-2110 GQNNLDNLLNNS
+2110 GQNNLDDLLNNS

-2169 IGGYMDA
+2169 IGGYIDA
-2176 SELSSILSVI
+2176 SELSSIFSVV

-2207 LLDEF
+2207 LLNEF
-2212 LGQDVVKKLESQGLV
+2212 LGQDVIKKLESQGLV

-2240 SGIYNQGLGSVLPPS
+2240 SGVYNQGLGSVLPPS

-2287 NGYVFVNNSSFS
+2287 NSYVFVNNSSFS

-2322 DFSKY
+2322 GFSKY

-2336 GVSNIN
+2336 DISNIN

-2366 EICINLANCP
+2366 EICVNLANCP

-2391 NESLSVRANNFTF
+2391 NESLSVHANNFTF
-2404 LGVIASNGAIDLS
+2404 LGAIASNGAIDLS

-2437 ANNLTIANAFNNASN
+2437 ANNLTITNAFNNASN
-2452 STANINGDFTLNQQ
+2452 STANINGNFTLNQQ

-2479 GNFNSYGDLVFNLS
+2479 GNFNSYGDLVFNLI
-2493 HSVSHAIIN
+2493 HSASHAIIN
-2502 AQGIA
+2502 AQGTA
-2507 TIMTNYNNPLIQFNT
+2507 TIMANNNNPLIQFNT

-2540 YGYNDQITGGSSLDN
+2540 YGYNDQITGGNSLAD

-2562 ININGKHM
+2562 IDINGKHM
-2570 VMTDNGLTYNGQAVS
+2570 VMTDNGLTYNGQAVN

-2591 IVGFKDSQNQY
+2591 VVGFKDSQNQY

-2611 VKIAVSNA
+2611 VKIAVSND

-2632 IAQIQGIQGVD
+2632 ITQIQGTQSVD
-2643 SIEQAGGTQAINW
+2643 SIDQAGGAQAINW

-2672 YLESHST
+2672 YLESHSI

-2686 GDIANTLEVIAN
+2686 RDIANTLEVIAN

-2869 QSYRYNTWTTDA
+2869 QSYKYNTWTTDA

-2900 QIGLAYYYIGMSGLR
+2900 QIGLSYYYIGLSGLR

>member
-1 MAFKKAGLISKFIS
+1 MAFKKARLISKFIS

-21 NKISKKIFKLNPI
+21 NKISKKIFKLNQI
-34 LKREK
+34 LKCEK
-39 PLKRHKKT
+39 PLKCHKKAL
-47 KSIKKPF
+47 KPIKKLS
-54 NKNKSFLKASVL
+54 NRNKSFLKASVL
-66 LIGALGGLPHLRAS
+66 LIGALGGLSHLRAN
-80 ECRYWSW
+80 ECTYWSW
-87 WSGYHDKI
+87 SSWSYQDNI
-95 ESGSNSPTHNSYCLF
+95 ESGPNSPTHNSYCLF
-110 SSTQGSGT
+110 SSAQGSGT
-118 YYLNTLTTYSAGGA
+118 YYLNTLTTYSTGGA
-132 SFTQKFNNGTLNVG
+132 SFTQKFNGGTLNVG

-155 VNGVNVGYITGTYDA
+155 INGGDVGYITGTYDA
-170 QTINFNSSRITT
+170 QTINFNSSHLTT
-182 GNSLSDGGGATL
+182 GNSYSDGGGATL
-194 NFNATNRITI
+194 NFNAANNITI
-204 NQASFDNSDAGAQHS
+204 NQASLDNSDAGTQHS

-231 GSSFTDDTNGGFSFS
+231 GSSFTDDTDGGFSFS
-246 GNNNNSAI
+246 GNNNHSAI
-254 SFNKT
+254 SFNQT
-259 KFNQGTYNFTN
+259 NFNQGTYNFN
-270 SANLSF
+270 SD
-276 NNSNFNQSTYNFNS
+276 
-290 LQSTFNNSTFNQGT
+290 QSTFNNSAFNQGT
-304 YNFTD
+304 YNF
-309 NTSFNNDT
+309 NGNASFNNDT
-317 FNQGT
+317 FNQGS
-322 YNFNTSKVSFSGAN
+322 YSFNTSKVSFLGAN

-342 PFASLKGSVSFGSG
+342 PFASLKGSVSFNSG
-356 AVFNLNQTLNANQT
+356 AIFNLNQTLNNNQT
-370 YDILTTNGTIQYGVY
+370 YDILTTNGAIQYGVY

-393 NYKGDKAISHVEVG
+393 NYKGDKAISHVGVG

-425 ETFSNKSITTQFL
+425 ETFNNQSITTQFL
-438 GDDLQAKAKATYQQD
+438 GDDLQQQAQQTYQED
-453 LNNSQSA
+453 VAHSRNALNNVTS
-460 LSNATND
+460 D
-467 NKIASADTGYTNNQN
+467 NTIASNDTSYTQSKN
-482 TTIKQDAQNLE
+482 TTVAKDAQSLE
-493 HTSQQIAKD
+493 NTNQQIAQD
-502 EQALQGDLNKL
+502 EQALQGDLDKL
-513 KQLANS
+513 QQLANS
-519 SFNEQA
+519 TTGFNEQA
-525 FNQAQ
+525 FNQVQ
-530 SKEQQDEQTLQNEEN
+530 DKEQQDEQTLQNEEK
-545 TFSSEQEGLE
+545 TFSSEQEGLKQAIQQAQAQE
-555 KALANAKEQQEQQQ
+555 QEQQQ
-569 AQATYQQ
+569 AQKTYQE
-576 DLNNSQSALSN
+576 DLTNSQNALNDVAS
-587 ATNDNKIASADTD
+587 DNKIASNDTN
-600 YTKNQNT
+600 YTNNQNT
-607 AIKQDAQNLENTSQQ
+607 AVAKDAQNLENTNQQ
-622 ITQDQKDLEQDLD
+622 IAQDEQALQGDLD
-635 KLQQLANSKTGFNE
+635 KLQQLANSTTGFNE

-654 AQSTEQQDEQTLQNE
+654 VQDKEQQDEQTLQNDE
-669 EETFSSEQEGLEKAL
+669 NAFNAEQEGLEQAL
-684 ANAKHTS
+684 ANAKPASPTPS
-691 PTPTKHTAQNN
+691 PTPTPTKHTAQNT
-702 PPNKVSPPTQNLPT
+702 PPNKVPPTPPTQNLPT
-716 TNVWNGVYN
+716 MNVWNGVYN
-725 FQNQTY
+725 LQNQTY
-731 SKKGIYY
+731 SNKGIYY

-757 GYLDWFTLK
+757 
-766 NKFSVNANNGT
+766 
-777 LIIGNNTE
+777 
-785 SANTKGLI
+785 
-793 WIGDD
+793 
-798 KGLVYYNTGTF
+798 
-809 NAANI
+809 
-814 YLTSNLKTGNGF
+814 
-826 SGEGATLNFNAT
+826 
-838 NRITINQASFDN
+838 
-850 SDAGAQHSYMN
+850 
-861 FKGSNINVSG
+861 
-871 SSFTDDT
+871 
-878 NGGFSFSGNNNN
+878 
-890 SAISFNKT
+890 
-898 KFNQG
+898 
-903 TYNFTNSANLSF
+903 
-915 NNSNFNQSTYNFN
+915 
-928 SLQSTFNNST
+928 
-938 FNQGTYNFT
+938 
-947 DNTSFNNDTFNQGT
+947 
-961 YNFNTSKVSFSGANT
+961 
-976 LNSSSPFASL
+976 
-986 KGSVSF
+986 
-992 GSGAVFNLNQTL
+992 
-1004 NANQTYDILTTN
+1004 
-1016 GTIQYGVY
+1016 
-1024 QSYLWDLINYKGDKA
+1024 
-1039 ISHVEVGNNT
+1039 
-1049 YDVTFDINGQDE
+1049 
-1061 TLQETFS
+1061 
-1068 NKSITT
+1068 
-1074 QFLGDDLQA
+1074 
-1083 KAKATY
+1083 
-1089 QQDLNNSQ
+1089 
-1097 SALSNATND
+1097 
-1106 NKIASADT
+1106 
-1114 GYTNNQNTTIKQ
+1114 
-1126 DAQNLEHTSQ
+1126 
-1136 QIAKDEQALQGD
+1136 
-1148 LNKLKQ
+1148 
-1154 LANSSFN
+1154 
-1161 EQAFNQAQSK
+1161 
-1171 EQQDEQTLQ
+1171 
-1180 NEEETFSSE
+1180 
-1189 QEGLEKALANAKPA
+1189 
-1203 SPTPTPTPTPTP
+1203 
-1215 SPTPN
+1215 
-1220 PTPTKHTA
+1220 
-1228 PNKVPPTP
+1228 
-1236 PTQNL
+1236 
-1241 PTTNVWNGVY
+1241 
-1251 WLQNQT
+1251 
-1257 YSQKGVYYID
+1257 
-1267 PNLSGQSGQS
+1267 
-1277 ANTLSTYTANLLGR
+1277 TANLFGR

-1301 LIIGNNTESV
+1301 LIIGNDTESV

-1323 FGYIIGTFNAAN
+1323 FGYITGTFNAAN
-1335 IYLTNNFKTGEGVSG
+1335 IYLTNNFKTGEGVSN

-1388 QHSYATFDATN
+1388 QHSYAAFDATN

-1416 SFNAKNISFSNA
+1416 SFSAKNVSFSNA

-1448 SLSFNNSRLNGGAVY
+1448 SLSFINSRLNGGAIY
-1463 NLWANS
+1463 NLQANS

-1524 TLGNKSQTAFKNS
+1524 TLGNKSQAAFKNS

-1551 SVLNASGASAFN
+1551 SVLNANGTSAFN

-1578 NSLFFNGA
+1578 NSLFFNGG

-1606 TTINLDDSVLSVSNA
+1606 TTINLDDSVLSASNT

-1636 TFGGNTTI
+1636 DFGGNTTI
-1644 DAASFNFDSA
+1644 DTASFNFDSA

-1672 YAPSLSKALMSVS
+1672 YAPSLTKALMSVS

-1746 SDNNNIQ
+1746 SGNNNIQ

-1819 AGTYY
+1819 VGTYY
-1824 LTSNIKGLFTPKGSQ
+1824 LTSSIKGLFTPKGSQ
-1839 TPQTPGTYSPFN
+1839 TPQAPGTYSPFN

-1860 NKGFSSGNLKTLL
+1860 NKGFSSENLKTLL

-1880 ATLKEMIETNQL
+1880 AALKEMIESNQL
-1892 DNITSINEVL
+1892 DNITNINEVL
-1902 QLLDRIKITPA
+1902 QLLDKIKITQT

-1937 LVIGATQDHVTNST
+1937 LIIGATQDNVTNST

-1965 ALDSATCSSFRN
+1965 TLDSATCSSFRN

-1997 FKAKSIYITGTLGS
+1997 FKAKSIYITGTIGS
-2011 GNAFESGGSADIT
+2011 GNAFESGGSADVT

-2039 AQATDNIFNLLGQE
+2039 AQATDNIFNLLGQK
-2053 GIDKIFNQGNLANVL
+2053 GINEIFNQGNLANVL
-2068 SQMAMEKIKQAGGLG
+2068 SQVAMEKIKQAGGLG
-2083 NFVEN
+2083 NFIEN
-2088 ALIPLSK
+2088 ALSPLSK
-2095 ELPSSLQNETLGQLI
+2095 ELPASLQDETLGQLI
-2110 GQNNLDNLLNNS
+2110 GQNNLDDLLNNS
-2122 GVMNAIQNIIS
+2122 GVMNEIQNIIS

-2169 IGGYMDA
+2169 IGGYIDA

-2207 LLDEF
+2207 LLNEF

-2227 SNIINNIISQGGL
+2227 NNIINNIISQGGL
-2240 SGIYNQGLGSVLPPS
+2240 SGVYNQGLGSVLPPS

-2404 LGVIASNGAIDLS
+2404 LGAIASNGAIDLS
-2417 QVKNN
+2417 QVTNN

-2437 ANNLTIANAFNNASN
+2437 ANNLTITNAFNNASN
-2452 STANINGDFTLNQQ
+2452 STANINGNFTLNQQ

-2493 HSVSHAIIN
+2493 HSASHAIIN
-2502 AQGIA
+2502 AQGAA
-2507 TIMTNYNNPLIQFNT
+2507 TIMANNNNPLIQFNT
-2522 SSKETGAYTL
+2522 SSKEVGTYTL

-2562 ININGKHM
+2562 IDINGKHM
-2570 VMTDNGLTYNGQAVS
+2570 VMTDNGLTYNGQAVN

-2591 IVGFKDSQNQY
+2591 VVGFKDSQNQY

-2611 VKIAVSNA
+2611 VKIAVSND

-2632 IAQIQGIQGVD
+2632 IAQIQGTQGVN
-2643 SIEQAGGTQAINW
+2643 SIDQAGGNQAINW

-2672 YLESHST
+2672 YLESHSV

-2698 PNFKN
+2698 PDFKN

-2816 HANITQSGSSNVN
+2816 HGNITQSGSSNVN

-2869 QSYRYNTWTTDA
+2869 QSYRYDTWTTDA

-2900 QIGLAYYYIGMSGLR
+2900 QVGLAYYYIGLSGLR

>member
-1 MAFKKAGLISKFIS
+1 MAFKKAGLISKFIL

-21 NKISKKIFKLNPI
+21 NKISKKIFKLNLI
-34 LKREK
+34 LKHEK
-39 PLKRHKKT
+39 PLSHKKT

-66 LIGALGGLPHLRAS
+66 LIGALGGLSHLRAS

-87 WSGYHDKI
+87 SSWGYHDNI

-110 SSTQGSGT
+110 NSAQGSGT
-118 YYLNTLTTYSAGGA
+118 YYLNTLTTYSPGGA
-132 SFTQKFNNGTLNVG
+132 SFTQKFNGGTLNVG

-155 VNGVNVGYITGTYDA
+155 VNGGDVGYITGTYDA

-182 GNSLSDGGGATL
+182 GNSFSTGGGATL
-194 NFNATNRITI
+194 NFNATNHITI
-204 NQASFDNSDAGAQHS
+204 NQASFDNGDAGTQHS
-219 YMNFK
+219 YMNFS

-246 GNNNNSAI
+246 GNGANS
-254 SFNKT
+254 
-259 KFNQGTYNFTN
+259 
-270 SANLSF
+270 NLSF
-276 NNSNFNQSTYNFNS
+276 NQTSFNQGTYNFNS
-290 LQSTFNNSTFNQGT
+290 LQSVFENSNFNQGT

-309 NTSFNNDT
+309 NASFDNDT

-322 YNFNTSKVSFSGAN
+322 YSFNTSKVSFSGAN

-356 AVFNLNQTLNANQT
+356 AIFNLNQTLNSNQT

-385 QSYLWDLI
+385 QSYLWHLI

-407 NNTYDVTFD
+407 SNTYDVTFD

-425 ETFSNKSITTQFL
+425 ETFSNQSITTQFL
-438 GDDLQAKAKATYQQD
+438 GDDLQAKAQATYQQD
-453 LNNSQSA
+453 LSNSQSA
-460 LSNATND
+460 LNNATSD
-467 NKIASADTGYTNNQN
+467 NKIASSDTGYTNNQN
-482 TTIKQDAQNLE
+482 TTIKKDAQSLE
-493 HTSQQIAKD
+493 NTDQTIQQDK
-502 EQALQGDLNKL
+502 QALEKDLANV
-513 KQLANS
+513 KQLAN
-519 SFNEQA
+519 A
-525 FNQAQ
+525 P
-530 SKEQQDEQTLQNEEN
+530 
-545 TFSSEQEGLE
+545 
-555 KALANAKEQQEQQQ
+555 
-569 AQATYQQ
+569 
-576 DLNNSQSALSN
+576 
-587 ATNDNKIASADTD
+587 
-600 YTKNQNT
+600 
-607 AIKQDAQNLENTSQQ
+607 
-622 ITQDQKDLEQDLD
+622 
-635 KLQQLANSKTGFNE
+635 TGFNQ
-649 QAFNQ
+649 QAFKN
-654 AQSTEQQDEQTLQNE
+654 AQSTEQQDLQTLQENE
-669 EETFSSEQEGLEKAL
+669 NTFNSEQERLEKAI
-684 ANAKHTS
+684 ANTKPASPTPS
-691 PTPTKHTAQNN
+691 PTPTKHTVQNT

-716 TNVWNGVYN
+716 TNVW
-725 FQNQTY
+725 
-731 SKKGIYY
+731 S
-738 IDPNLSGQSGQSG
+738 
-751 NTLSTY
+751 
-757 GYLDWFTLK
+757 
-766 NKFSVNANNGT
+766 
-777 LIIGNNTE
+777 
-785 SANTKGLI
+785 
-793 WIGDD
+793 
-798 KGLVYYNTGTF
+798 
-809 NAANI
+809 
-814 YLTSNLKTGNGF
+814 
-826 SGEGATLNFNAT
+826 
-838 NRITINQASFDN
+838 
-850 SDAGAQHSYMN
+850 
-861 FKGSNINVSG
+861 
-871 SSFTDDT
+871 
-878 NGGFSFSGNNNN
+878 
-890 SAISFNKT
+890 
-898 KFNQG
+898 
-903 TYNFTNSANLSF
+903 
-915 NNSNFNQSTYNFN
+915 
-928 SLQSTFNNST
+928 
-938 FNQGTYNFT
+938 
-947 DNTSFNNDTFNQGT
+947 
-961 YNFNTSKVSFSGANT
+961 
-976 LNSSSPFASL
+976 
-986 KGSVSF
+986 
-992 GSGAVFNLNQTL
+992 
-1004 NANQTYDILTTN
+1004 
-1016 GTIQYGVY
+1016 
-1024 QSYLWDLINYKGDKA
+1024 
-1039 ISHVEVGNNT
+1039 
-1049 YDVTFDINGQDE
+1049 
-1061 TLQETFS
+1061 
-1068 NKSITT
+1068 
-1074 QFLGDDLQA
+1074 
-1083 KAKATY
+1083 
-1089 QQDLNNSQ
+1089 
-1097 SALSNATND
+1097 
-1106 NKIASADT
+1106 
-1114 GYTNNQNTTIKQ
+1114 
-1126 DAQNLEHTSQ
+1126 
-1136 QIAKDEQALQGD
+1136 
-1148 LNKLKQ
+1148 
-1154 LANSSFN
+1154 
-1161 EQAFNQAQSK
+1161 
-1171 EQQDEQTLQ
+1171 
-1180 NEEETFSSE
+1180 
-1189 QEGLEKALANAKPA
+1189 
-1203 SPTPTPTPTPTP
+1203 
-1215 SPTPN
+1215 
-1220 PTPTKHTA
+1220 
-1228 PNKVPPTP
+1228 
-1236 PTQNL
+1236 
-1241 PTTNVWNGVY
+1241 GVY

-1257 YSQKGVYYID
+1257 YSKQGVYYID

-1277 ANTLSTYTANLLGR
+1277 ANTLSTYTANLFGR
-1291 SFGVNIQNGT
+1291 SFSVNIQNGT

-1323 FGYIIGTFNAAN
+1323 FGYITGTFNAAN
-1335 IYLTNNFKTGEGVSG
+1335 IYLTNNFKTGEGVSN

-1355 ANITFKASDNITMDG
+1355 ANITFKASDNITMDS

-1416 SFNAKNISFSNA
+1416 SFSAKNISFSNA

-1440 VISANAAN
+1440 VISANATN
-1448 SLSFNNSRLNGGAVY
+1448 SLSFNNSRLNGGAIY
-1463 NLWANS
+1463 NLQANS

-1499 TSFTLSSQSL
+1499 TNFTISSQSL

-1524 TLGNKSQTAFKNS
+1524 TLGNKSQATFENS

-1551 SVLNASGASAFN
+1551 SVLNANGSSVFN

-1578 NSLFFNGA
+1578 SSLFFNGGI
-1586 TLSLN
+1586 LSLN

-1606 TTINLDDSVLSVSNA
+1606 TTINLDDSVLSASNA

-1636 TFGGNTTI
+1636 NFGGNTTI
-1644 DAASFNFDSA
+1644 DTASFNFDSA
-1654 SSLSFNNLTAN
+1654 SSLGFNNLTAN

-1672 YAPSLSKALMSVS
+1672 YAPSLTKALMSVS

-1880 ATLKEMIETNQL
+1880 ATLKEMIESNQL

-1902 QLLDRIKITPA
+1902 QLLDEIKITPA

-1937 LVIGATQDHVTNST
+1937 LVIGATQDNVTNST

-2011 GNAFESGGSADIT
+2011 ANAFESGGSADVT

-2029 NLVLNKANIE
+2029 NLVLDKANIE

-2068 SQMAMEKIKQAGGLG
+2068 SQVAMEKIKQAGGLG

-2088 ALIPLSK
+2088 ALSPLSK
-2095 ELPSSLQNETLGQLI
+2095 ELPASLQNETLGQLI
-2110 GQNNLDNLLNNS
+2110 GQNNLDDLLNNS

-2169 IGGYMDA
+2169 IGGYIDA

-2207 LLDEF
+2207 LLNEF

-2240 SGIYNQGLGSVLPPS
+2240 SGVYNQGLGSVLPLS

-2391 NESLSVRANNFTF
+2391 DESLSVRANNFTF
-2404 LGVIASNGAIDLS
+2404 LGTIASNGAIDLS

-2437 ANNLTIANAFNNASN
+2437 ANNLTITNAFNNASN

-2493 HSVSHAIIN
+2493 HSASHAIIN
-2502 AQGIA
+2502 AQGTA
-2507 TIMTNYNNPLIQFNT
+2507 TIMANNNNPLIQFNT
-2522 SSKETGAYTL
+2522 SSKETGTYTL

-2540 YGYNDQITGGSSLDN
+2540 YGYNDQITGDSSLDN

-2562 ININGKHM
+2562 IDINGKRM

-2611 VKIAVSNA
+2611 VKIAVSND

-2632 IAQIQGIQGVD
+2632 IAQIQGVQSVD
-2643 SIEQAGGTQAINW
+2643 SIDQAGGTQAINW

-2698 PNFKN
+2698 PDFKN

-2722 KLSDTSTFASADFHE
+2722 KLSDTSTFASTDFHE

-2790 GINVGYDRFIK
+2790 GINIGYDRFIK

-2869 QSYRYNTWTTDA
+2869 QSYKYNTWTTDA

-2900 QIGLAYYYIGMSGLR
+2900 QIGLAYYYIGLSGLR

-2943 LESRH
+2943 LEGRH

>member
-1 MAFKKAGLISKFIS
+1 MAFKKARLISRFIS

-21 NKISKKIFKLNPI
+21 SKISKKIFKLNQI

-47 KSIKKPF
+47 KSIKKLS
-54 NKNKSFLKASVL
+54 NRNKSFLKVSVL
-66 LIGALGGLPHLRAS
+66 LIGALGGLSHLRAN

-87 WSGYHDKI
+87 SSWSYQDNI
-95 ESGSNSPTHNSYCLF
+95 ESGPNSPTHNSYCLF
-110 SSTQGSGT
+110 SSAQGSGT

-132 SFTQKFNNGTLNVG
+132 SFTQKFNGGTLNVG

-155 VNGVNVGYITGTYDA
+155 INGGDVGYITGTYDA
-170 QTINFNSSRITT
+170 ANIYLTSHLTT
-182 GNSLSDGGGATL
+182 GNSYSDGGGATL
-194 NFNATNRITI
+194 NFNAANNITI
-204 NQASFDNSDAGAQHS
+204 NQASFDNSHAGTQKS

-224 GSNINVS
+224 GSNIKVS
-231 GSSFTDDTNGGFSFS
+231 GSSFTDDTDGGFSFS
-246 GNNNNSAI
+246 GNSNNSAI
-254 SFNKT
+254 SFNQT
-259 KFNQGTYNFTN
+259 NFNQGTYHFSNSASSSFDNSSFNQGTYHFNSAQSTFENSNFNQGTYNFN
-270 SANLSF
+270 
-276 NNSNFNQSTYNFNS
+276 
-290 LQSTFNNSTFNQGT
+290 
-304 YNFTD
+304 D

-322 YNFNTSKVSFSGAN
+322 YNFNTSKVSFLGIN

-342 PFASLKGSVSFGSG
+342 PFASLKGSVSFNSD
-356 AVFNLNQTLNANQT
+356 AIFNLNQTLNSNQT
-370 YDILTTNGTIQYGVY
+370 YDILTTNGAIQYGVY

-407 NNTYDVTFD
+407 DNTYDVTFD

-425 ETFSNKSITTQFL
+425 ETFNKQSIITQFL
-438 GDDLQAKAKATYQQD
+438 GDDLQQQAQQTYQED
-453 LNNSQSA
+453 LTHSQSA
-460 LSNATND
+460 LNNVTSD
-467 NKIASADTGYTNNQN
+467 NTIANNDTGYTQSKNA
-482 TTIKQDAQNLE
+482 TVAKDAQGLE
-493 HTSQQIAKD
+493 NTNQKIQQD
-502 EQALQGDLNKL
+502 EQALEKDLAQI

-519 SFNEQA
+519 P
-525 FNQAQ
+525 
-530 SKEQQDEQTLQNEEN
+530 
-545 TFSSEQEGLE
+545 
-555 KALANAKEQQEQQQ
+555 
-569 AQATYQQ
+569 
-576 DLNNSQSALSN
+576 
-587 ATNDNKIASADTD
+587 
-600 YTKNQNT
+600 
-607 AIKQDAQNLENTSQQ
+607 
-622 ITQDQKDLEQDLD
+622 
-635 KLQQLANSKTGFNE
+635 TGFNE

-654 AQSTEQQDEQTLQNE
+654 VQNTEQQDEQTLQNE
-669 EETFSSEQEGLEKAL
+669 EKTFNAEQEGLEQAIQQAQAQQQKQEQQQAQQTYQEDLTHSQSAL
-684 ANAKHTS
+684 NNVTSDNTIANNDTGYTQSKNATVAKDAQGLENTNQKIQQDEQALEKDLAQIKQLANSPTGFNEQAFNQVQNTEQQDEQTLQNEEKTFNAEQEGLEQAIANAKHANPTPS
-691 PTPTKHTAQNN
+691 PTPTPTKHTAQNT
-702 PPNKVSPPTQNLPT
+702 PPNKVPPTPPTQNLPT

-725 FQNQTY
+725 LQNQTY
-731 SKKGIYY
+731 SNKGIYY

-757 GYLDWFTLK
+757 
-766 NKFSVNANNGT
+766 
-777 LIIGNNTE
+777 
-785 SANTKGLI
+785 
-793 WIGDD
+793 
-798 KGLVYYNTGTF
+798 
-809 NAANI
+809 
-814 YLTSNLKTGNGF
+814 
-826 SGEGATLNFNAT
+826 
-838 NRITINQASFDN
+838 
-850 SDAGAQHSYMN
+850 
-861 FKGSNINVSG
+861 
-871 SSFTDDT
+871 
-878 NGGFSFSGNNNN
+878 
-890 SAISFNKT
+890 
-898 KFNQG
+898 
-903 TYNFTNSANLSF
+903 
-915 NNSNFNQSTYNFN
+915 
-928 SLQSTFNNST
+928 
-938 FNQGTYNFT
+938 
-947 DNTSFNNDTFNQGT
+947 
-961 YNFNTSKVSFSGANT
+961 
-976 LNSSSPFASL
+976 
-986 KGSVSF
+986 
-992 GSGAVFNLNQTL
+992 
-1004 NANQTYDILTTN
+1004 
-1016 GTIQYGVY
+1016 
-1024 QSYLWDLINYKGDKA
+1024 
-1039 ISHVEVGNNT
+1039 
-1049 YDVTFDINGQDE
+1049 
-1061 TLQETFS
+1061 
-1068 NKSITT
+1068 
-1074 QFLGDDLQA
+1074 
-1083 KAKATY
+1083 
-1089 QQDLNNSQ
+1089 
-1097 SALSNATND
+1097 
-1106 NKIASADT
+1106 
-1114 GYTNNQNTTIKQ
+1114 
-1126 DAQNLEHTSQ
+1126 
-1136 QIAKDEQALQGD
+1136 
-1148 LNKLKQ
+1148 
-1154 LANSSFN
+1154 
-1161 EQAFNQAQSK
+1161 
-1171 EQQDEQTLQ
+1171 
-1180 NEEETFSSE
+1180 
-1189 QEGLEKALANAKPA
+1189 
-1203 SPTPTPTPTPTP
+1203 
-1215 SPTPN
+1215 
-1220 PTPTKHTA
+1220 
-1228 PNKVPPTP
+1228 
-1236 PTQNL
+1236 
-1241 PTTNVWNGVY
+1241 
-1251 WLQNQT
+1251 
-1257 YSQKGVYYID
+1257 
-1267 PNLSGQSGQS
+1267 
-1277 ANTLSTYTANLLGR
+1277 TANLFGR

-1323 FGYIIGTFNAAN
+1323 FGYITGTFNAAN
-1335 IYLTNNFKTGEGVSG
+1335 IYLTNNFKTGEGVSN

-1388 QHSYATFDATN
+1388 QHSYAAFDALN

-1416 SFNAKNISFSNA
+1416 SFSAKNISFSNA

-1440 VISANAAN
+1440 VISANASN
-1448 SLSFNNSRLNGGAVY
+1448 SLSFINSRLNGGAVY
-1463 NLWANS
+1463 NLQANS

-1499 TSFTLSSQSL
+1499 TNFTLSSQSL

-1524 TLGNKSQTAFKNS
+1524 TLGNKSQAAFKNS

-1551 SVLNASGASAFN
+1551 SVLNANNTSTFN

-1578 NSLFFNGA
+1578 NSLFFNGG

-1591 ANSKLNASSA
+1591 ANSKLNASST

-1606 TTINLDDSVLSVSNA
+1606 TTINLDDSVLSANNT

-1628 NFQGASQA
+1628 NFQGTSQA
-1636 TFGGNTTI
+1636 DFGGNTTI
-1644 DAASFNFDSA
+1644 DTASFNFDSA
-1654 SSLSFNNLTAN
+1654 SSLNFNNLTAN

-1672 YAPSLSKALMSVS
+1672 YAPSLAKALMSVS
-1685 GQFVLGNNG
+1685 GQFVLGSNG
-1694 DINLSDINIFDNITK
+1694 DINLSDINIFDNIAK

-1746 SDNNNIQ
+1746 SDNNNTQ

-1824 LTSNIKGLFTPKGSQ
+1824 LTSSIKGLFTPKGSQ
-1839 TPQTPGTYSPFN
+1839 TPQAPGTYSPFN

-1860 NKGFSSGNLKTLL
+1860 NKGFSSENLKTLL

-1880 ATLKEMIETNQL
+1880 ATLKEMIESNQL
-1892 DNITSINEVL
+1892 DNITNINEVL
-1902 QLLDRIKITPA
+1902 QLLDKIKITQV

-1937 LVIGATQDHVTNST
+1937 LIIGATQDNVTNST

-1987 SPYLGYINAD
+1987 SPYLGYINAN

-2011 GNAFESGGSADIT
+2011 GNAFESGGSADVT

-2039 AQATDNIFNLLGQE
+2039 AQATDNIFNLLGQK

-2068 SQMAMEKIKQAGGLG
+2068 SQVAMEKIKQAGGLG
-2083 NFVEN
+2083 NFIEN
-2088 ALIPLSK
+2088 ALSPLSK
-2095 ELPSSLQNETLGQLI
+2095 ELPASLQNETLGQLI
-2110 GQNNLDNLLNNS
+2110 GQNNLDDLLNNS

-2169 IGGYMDA
+2169 IGGYIDA
-2176 SELSSILSVI
+2176 SELSSILSVV

-2193 PTSLQKDIGVVAND
+2193 PASLQKDIGVVAND
-2207 LLDEF
+2207 LLNEF
-2212 LGQDVVKKLESQGLV
+2212 LGQDVIKKLENQGLV

-2240 SGIYNQGLGSVLPPS
+2240 SGVYNQGLGSVLPPS

-2366 EICINLANCP
+2366 EICVNLANCP
-2376 TTKNSSSTNSSVTPT
+2376 TTKNNSSTNSSVTPT

-2404 LGVIASNGAIDLS
+2404 LGAITSNGAIDLS
-2417 QVKNN
+2417 QVTNN

-2437 ANNLTIANAFNNASN
+2437 ANNLTITNAFNNASN
-2452 STANINGDFTLNQQ
+2452 STANINGNFTLNQQ

-2502 AQGIA
+2502 AQGSA
-2507 TIMTNYNNPLIQFNT
+2507 TIMANDNNPLIQFNT
-2522 SSKETGAYTL
+2522 SSKEAGTYTL

-2555 YLKLYTL
+2555 YLKLYAL
-2562 ININGKHM
+2562 IDINGKHM
-2570 VMTDNGLTYNGQAVS
+2570 VMSDNGLTYNGQAVS

-2591 IVGFKDSQNQY
+2591 VVGFKDSQNQY

-2611 VKIAVSNA
+2611 VKIAVSND

-2632 IAQIQGIQGVD
+2632 IAQIQGIQSVD
-2643 SIEQAGGTQAINW
+2643 SIDQAGGSQAIDW

-2698 PNFKN
+2698 PDFKN

-2722 KLSDTSTFASADFHE
+2722 KLSDTSTFARSDFLE

-2816 HANITQSGSSNVN
+2816 HGNITQSGSSNVN
-2829 MGVYSRAF
+2829 VGVYSRAF

-2869 QSYRYNTWTTDA
+2869 QSYRYDTWTTDA

-2900 QIGLAYYYIGMSGLR
+2900 QVGLAYYYIGLSGLR

-3028 ITGNIGMRYAF
+3028 ITGNIGIRYAF

>member
-1 MAFKKAGLISKFIS
+1 M
-15 KGSFKL
+15 
-21 NKISKKIFKLNPI
+21 
-34 LKREK
+34 
-39 PLKRHKKT
+39 
-47 KSIKKPF
+47 
-54 NKNKSFLKASVL
+54 
-66 LIGALGGLPHLRAS
+66 GGLSHLRAS

-87 WSGYHDKI
+87 SSWSYHDNI

-155 VNGVNVGYITGTYDA
+155 VNGGDVGYITGAYDA

-182 GNSLSDGGGATL
+182 GNSFSTGGGATL
-194 NFNATNRITI
+194 NFNATNHITI
-204 NQASFDNSDAGAQHS
+204 NQASFDNSDAGTQHS

-231 GSSFTDDTNGGFSFS
+231 ASSFTDDTNGGFSFN
-246 GNNNNSAI
+246 GNGTNSNL

-259 KFNQGTYNFTN
+259 NFNQGTYKFTN
-270 SANLSF
+270 STNLNF
-276 NNSNFNQSTYNFNS
+276 NNSA
-290 LQSTFNNSTFNQGT
+290 FNQGT

-309 NTSFNNDT
+309 NTGLNFNNDT

-322 YNFNTSKVSFSGAN
+322 YSFNTNKVSFSGAN

-342 PFASLKGSVSFGSG
+342 PFANLKGSVSFGSD
-356 AVFNLNQTLNANQT
+356 AIFNLNQTLNSNQT
-370 YDILTTNGTIQYGVY
+370 YDILTTNKTIQYGVY

-407 NNTYDVTFD
+407 SNTYDVTFD

-425 ETFSNKSITTQFL
+425 ETFNKQAITTQFL
-438 GDDLQAKAKATYQQD
+438 GDDL
-453 LNNSQSA
+453 
-460 LSNATND
+460 
-467 NKIASADTGYTNNQN
+467 
-482 TTIKQDAQNLE
+482 
-493 HTSQQIAKD
+493 
-502 EQALQGDLNKL
+502 
-513 KQLANS
+513 
-519 SFNEQA
+519 
-525 FNQAQ
+525 
-530 SKEQQDEQTLQNEEN
+530 
-545 TFSSEQEGLE
+545 
-555 KALANAKEQQEQQQ
+555 QQQ

-576 DLNNSQSALSN
+576 DLSNSQTALNN
-587 ATNDNKIASADTD
+587 ATSDSKIASNDTD
-600 YTKNQNT
+600 YTNNQNT
-607 AIKQDAQNLENTSQQ
+607 TIKKDAQGLENTDQTIQQ
-622 ITQDQKDLEQDLD
+622 DKQALEKDLANV
-635 KLQQLANSKTGFNE
+635 KQLANAPTGFNQ
-649 QAFNQ
+649 QAFKN
-654 AQSTEQQDEQTLQNE
+654 AQSTEQQDLQTLQSE
-669 EETFSSEQEGLEKAL
+669 EKTFNSEQEGLEKAL
-684 ANAKHTS
+684 A
-691 PTPTKHTAQNN
+691 
-702 PPNKVSPPTQNLPT
+702 
-716 TNVWNGVYN
+716 
-725 FQNQTY
+725 
-731 SKKGIYY
+731 
-738 IDPNLSGQSGQSG
+738 
-751 NTLSTY
+751 
-757 GYLDWFTLK
+757 
-766 NKFSVNANNGT
+766 
-777 LIIGNNTE
+777 
-785 SANTKGLI
+785 
-793 WIGDD
+793 
-798 KGLVYYNTGTF
+798 
-809 NAANI
+809 
-814 YLTSNLKTGNGF
+814 
-826 SGEGATLNFNAT
+826 
-838 NRITINQASFDN
+838 
-850 SDAGAQHSYMN
+850 
-861 FKGSNINVSG
+861 
-871 SSFTDDT
+871 
-878 NGGFSFSGNNNN
+878 
-890 SAISFNKT
+890 
-898 KFNQG
+898 
-903 TYNFTNSANLSF
+903 
-915 NNSNFNQSTYNFN
+915 
-928 SLQSTFNNST
+928 
-938 FNQGTYNFT
+938 
-947 DNTSFNNDTFNQGT
+947 
-961 YNFNTSKVSFSGANT
+961 
-976 LNSSSPFASL
+976 
-986 KGSVSF
+986 
-992 GSGAVFNLNQTL
+992 
-1004 NANQTYDILTTN
+1004 
-1016 GTIQYGVY
+1016 
-1024 QSYLWDLINYKGDKA
+1024 
-1039 ISHVEVGNNT
+1039 
-1049 YDVTFDINGQDE
+1049 
-1061 TLQETFS
+1061 
-1068 NKSITT
+1068 
-1074 QFLGDDLQA
+1074 
-1083 KAKATY
+1083 
-1089 QQDLNNSQ
+1089 
-1097 SALSNATND
+1097 
-1106 NKIASADT
+1106 
-1114 GYTNNQNTTIKQ
+1114 
-1126 DAQNLEHTSQ
+1126 
-1136 QIAKDEQALQGD
+1136 
-1148 LNKLKQ
+1148 
-1154 LANSSFN
+1154 
-1161 EQAFNQAQSK
+1161 
-1171 EQQDEQTLQ
+1171 
-1180 NEEETFSSE
+1180 
-1189 QEGLEKALANAKPA
+1189 KPA
-1203 SPTPTPTPTPTP
+1203 SPTPSPTPTPTKRTAP
-1215 SPTPN
+1215 NTP
-1220 PTPTKHTA
+1220 

-1241 PTTNVWNGVY
+1241 PATNVWNGVY
-1251 WLQNQT
+1251 NLQNQT

-1277 ANTLSTYTANLLGR
+1277 GNTLSTYTANLLGR

-1323 FGYIIGTFNAAN
+1323 FGYITGTFNAAN

-1388 QHSYATFDATN
+1388 QHSYVAFDATN

-1499 TSFTLSSQSL
+1499 TNFTLSSQSL

-1524 TLGNKSQTAFKNS
+1524 TLGNKSQATFKNS

-1551 SVLNASGASAFN
+1551 SVLNANGASAFN

-1578 NSLFFNGA
+1578 NSLFFNGGII
-1586 TLSLN
+1586 SLN

-1606 TTINLDDSVLSVSNA
+1606 TTINLDDSVLSVSNT

-1636 TFGGNTTI
+1636 NFGGNTTI
-1644 DAASFNFDSA
+1644 NIASFNFDSA

-1685 GQFVLGNNG
+1685 GQFVLGDNG

-1799 NYQASKQ
+1799 NYQVSKQ

-1880 ATLKEMIETNQL
+1880 ATLKEMIESNQL
-1892 DNITSINEVL
+1892 DNITNINEVL
-1902 QLLDRIKITPA
+1902 QLLDEIKITPA

-1937 LVIGATQDHVTNST
+1937 LVIGATQDNVTNST

-2011 GNAFESGGSADIT
+2011 ANAFESGGSADVT

-2039 AQATDNIFNLLGQE
+2039 AQATDNIFNLLGQK

-2068 SQMAMEKIKQAGGLG
+2068 SQVAMEKIKQAGGLG

-2088 ALIPLSK
+2088 ALSPLSK
-2095 ELPSSLQNETLGQLI
+2095 ELPASLQNETLGQLI
-2110 GQNNLDNLLNNS
+2110 GQNNLDDLLNNS

-2169 IGGYMDA
+2169 IGGYIDA
-2176 SELSSILSVI
+2176 SELSSILGVV

-2207 LLDEF
+2207 LLNEF
-2212 LGQDVVKKLESQGLV
+2212 LGQDVVEKLESQGLV
-2227 SNIINNIISQGGL
+2227 SNIINNVISQGGL
-2240 SGIYNQGLGSVLPPS
+2240 SGVYNQGLGSVLPLS

-2376 TTKNSSSTNSSVTPT
+2376 TTKNSSSTNSSITPT

-2404 LGVIASNGAIDLS
+2404 LGTIASNGAIDLS

-2437 ANNLTIANAFNNASN
+2437 ANNLTITNAFNNASK

-2502 AQGIA
+2502 AQGVA
-2507 TIMTNYNNPLIQFNT
+2507 TIMANNNNPLIQFNT

-2540 YGYNDQITGGSSLDN
+2540 YGYNDQITGGNSLAD

-2562 ININGKHM
+2562 IDINGKRM
-2570 VMTDNGLTYNGQAVS
+2570 VMTDNGLTYNGQAVN

-2611 VKIAVSNA
+2611 VKIAVSND

-2632 IAQIQGIQGVD
+2632 IAQIHGTQGVD
-2643 SIEQAGGTQAINW
+2643 SIDQAGGTQAINW

-2698 PNFKN
+2698 PDFKN

-2767 KNNVWATGVGGA
+2767 RNNVWATGVGGA

-2869 QSYRYNTWTTDA
+2869 QSYKYNTWTTDA

-2900 QIGLAYYYIGMSGLR
+2900 QIGLAYYYIGLSGLR

>member
-1 MAFKKAGLISKFIS
+1 MAFKKARLISRFIS

-21 NKISKKIFKLNPI
+21 NKISKKIFKLNQI

-39 PLKRHKKT
+39 PLKGHKKT
-47 KSIKKPF
+47 KSVKKPF

-66 LIGALGGLPHLRAS
+66 LIGALGGLSHLRAN

-87 WSGYHDKI
+87 SSWSYHDNI

-132 SFTQKFNNGTLNVG
+132 NFTQKFNGGTLDIG

-155 VNGVNVGYITGTYDA
+155 VNGGDVGYITGTYDA
-170 QTINFNSSRITT
+170 QTINFNSSHLTT
-182 GNSLSDGGGATL
+182 GNSYADGGGATL
-194 NFNATNRITI
+194 NFNATNHITI
-204 NQASFDNSDAGAQHS
+204 NQASFDNNDTGTQHS
-219 YMNFK
+219 YMNFS

-231 GSSFTDDTNGGFSFS
+231 GSSFTDDTDGGFSFS

-254 SFNKT
+254 SFNQT
-259 KFNQGTYNFTN
+259 SFNQGTYNFSN
-270 SANLSF
+270 SASSSFDNSSF
-276 NNSNFNQSTYNFNS
+276 NQGTYHFNS
-290 LQSTFNNSTFNQGT
+290 AQSTFENSNFNQGT
-304 YNFTD
+304 YNF
-309 NTSFNNDT
+309 NGNASFNNDT

-322 YNFNTSKVSFSGAN
+322 YSFNTSKVSFSGIN

-342 PFASLKGSVSFGSG
+342 PFASLKGSVSFNSN
-356 AVFNLNQTLNANQT
+356 AIFNLNQTLNNNQT
-370 YDILTTNGTIQYGVY
+370 YDILTTNGAIQYGVY

-393 NYKGDKAISHVEVG
+393 NYKGDKAISHVGVG

-425 ETFSNKSITTQFL
+425 ETFSNQSITTQFL
-438 GDDLQAKAKATYQQD
+438 GDNLQQEAQKTYQEDVAHSQNA
-453 LNNSQSA
+453 LNNVTS
-460 LSNATND
+460 D
-467 NKIASADTGYTNNQN
+467 NTIASNDTSYTQSKN
-482 TTIKQDAQNLE
+482 TTIAKDAQGLE
-493 HTSQQIAKD
+493 NTNQQIQQD
-502 EQALQGDLNKL
+502 EQALEKDLAQI

-519 SFNEQA
+519 TTGFNEQA
-525 FNQAQ
+525 FNTVQKQ
-530 SKEQQDEQTLQNEEN
+530 EQQDEQTLQNEEK
-545 TFSSEQEGLE
+545 TFNAEQEGL
-555 KALANAKEQQEQQQ
+555 KQAIQQAQAQQQKQEQQQ
-569 AQATYQQ
+569 AQQTYQQ
-576 DLNNSQSALSN
+576 DLSDSQSALNN
-587 ATNDNKIASADTD
+587 AASDNKIANSDTG
-600 YTKNQNT
+600 YTNNQNT
-607 AIKQDAQNLENTSQQ
+607 AIATDAQNLENASQQ
-622 ITQDQKDLEQDLD
+622 IAQDEQALEKDLAQI
-635 KLQQLANSKTGFNE
+635 KQLANSTTGFNE

-654 AQSTEQQDEQTLQNE
+654 AQKQEQQDEQTLQNDE
-669 EETFSSEQEGLEKAL
+669 NAFNTEQEGLEQAI
-684 ANAKHTS
+684 ANAKPTS
-691 PTPTKHTAQNN
+691 PTPNPTPSPTPTPTKHTAPNT
-702 PPNKVSPPTQNLPT
+702 PPNQVPPPTQNLPT
-716 TNVWNGVYN
+716 TNVWNGVYWL
-725 FQNQTY
+725 QNQTY
-731 SKKGIYY
+731 SNKGIYY

-757 GYLDWFTLK
+757 
-766 NKFSVNANNGT
+766 
-777 LIIGNNTE
+777 
-785 SANTKGLI
+785 
-793 WIGDD
+793 
-798 KGLVYYNTGTF
+798 
-809 NAANI
+809 
-814 YLTSNLKTGNGF
+814 
-826 SGEGATLNFNAT
+826 
-838 NRITINQASFDN
+838 
-850 SDAGAQHSYMN
+850 
-861 FKGSNINVSG
+861 
-871 SSFTDDT
+871 
-878 NGGFSFSGNNNN
+878 
-890 SAISFNKT
+890 
-898 KFNQG
+898 
-903 TYNFTNSANLSF
+903 
-915 NNSNFNQSTYNFN
+915 
-928 SLQSTFNNST
+928 
-938 FNQGTYNFT
+938 
-947 DNTSFNNDTFNQGT
+947 
-961 YNFNTSKVSFSGANT
+961 
-976 LNSSSPFASL
+976 
-986 KGSVSF
+986 
-992 GSGAVFNLNQTL
+992 
-1004 NANQTYDILTTN
+1004 
-1016 GTIQYGVY
+1016 
-1024 QSYLWDLINYKGDKA
+1024 
-1039 ISHVEVGNNT
+1039 
-1049 YDVTFDINGQDE
+1049 
-1061 TLQETFS
+1061 
-1068 NKSITT
+1068 
-1074 QFLGDDLQA
+1074 
-1083 KAKATY
+1083 
-1089 QQDLNNSQ
+1089 
-1097 SALSNATND
+1097 
-1106 NKIASADT
+1106 
-1114 GYTNNQNTTIKQ
+1114 
-1126 DAQNLEHTSQ
+1126 
-1136 QIAKDEQALQGD
+1136 
-1148 LNKLKQ
+1148 
-1154 LANSSFN
+1154 
-1161 EQAFNQAQSK
+1161 
-1171 EQQDEQTLQ
+1171 
-1180 NEEETFSSE
+1180 
-1189 QEGLEKALANAKPA
+1189 
-1203 SPTPTPTPTPTP
+1203 
-1215 SPTPN
+1215 
-1220 PTPTKHTA
+1220 
-1228 PNKVPPTP
+1228 
-1236 PTQNL
+1236 
-1241 PTTNVWNGVY
+1241 
-1251 WLQNQT
+1251 
-1257 YSQKGVYYID
+1257 
-1267 PNLSGQSGQS
+1267 
-1277 ANTLSTYTANLLGR
+1277 TANLFGR

-1301 LIIGNNTESV
+1301 LIIGNDTESA

-1323 FGYIIGTFNAAN
+1323 FGYITGTFNAAN
-1335 IYLTNNFKTGEGVSG
+1335 IYLTNNFKTGEGVSN

-1388 QHSYATFDATN
+1388 QHSYAAFDATN

-1416 SFNAKNISFSNA
+1416 SFSAKNISFSNA

-1440 VISANAAN
+1440 TISANASN
-1448 SLSFNNSRLNGGAVY
+1448 SLSFINSRLNGGAVY
-1463 NLWANS
+1463 NLQANS

-1524 TLGNKSQTAFKNS
+1524 TLGNKSQAAFKNS

-1551 SVLNASGASAFN
+1551 SVLNANGTSAFN

-1578 NSLFFNGA
+1578 SSLFFNGG

-1591 ANSKLNASSA
+1591 ASSKLNTSNA

-1606 TTINLDDSVLSVSNA
+1606 TTINLDDSVLNA
-1621 SSLNANI
+1621 NNTSSLNANI

-1636 TFGGNTTI
+1636 DFGGNTTI
-1644 DAASFNFDSA
+1644 DTASFNFDSA
-1654 SSLSFNNLTAN
+1654 SSLNFNNLTAN

-1672 YAPSLSKALMSVS
+1672 YAPSLVKALMSVS

-1746 SDNNNIQ
+1746 SDSNNIQ

-1799 NYQASKQ
+1799 NYQTSKQ
-1806 NPTGYSYDYSDNQ
+1806 NPTGYSYDYSDDQ

-1824 LTSNIKGLFTPKGSQ
+1824 LTSSIKGLFTPKGSQ
-1839 TPQTPGTYSPFN
+1839 TPQAPGTYSPFN

-1860 NKGFSSGNLKTLL
+1860 NKGFSSENLKTLL

-1880 ATLKEMIETNQL
+1880 AALKEMIESNQL
-1892 DNITSINEVL
+1892 DNITNINEVL
-1902 QLLDRIKITPA
+1902 QLLDKIKITQA

-1937 LVIGATQDHVTNST
+1937 LVIGATQDNVTNST

-1965 ALDSATCSSFRN
+1965 TLDSATCSSFRN

-2011 GNAFESGGSADIT
+2011 ANAFESGGSADVT
-2024 FQSAN
+2024 FQSTN

-2039 AQATDNIFNLLGQE
+2039 AQATDNIFNLLGQK

-2068 SQMAMEKIKQAGGLG
+2068 SQVAMEKIKQAGGLG
-2083 NFVEN
+2083 NFIEN
-2088 ALIPLSK
+2088 ALSPLSK
-2095 ELPSSLQNETLGQLI
+2095 ELPASLQDETLGQLI
-2110 GQNNLDNLLNNS
+2110 GQNNLDDLLNNS
-2122 GVMNAIQNIIS
+2122 GVMNEIQNIIS

-2169 IGGYMDA
+2169 IGGYIDA
-2176 SELSSILSVI
+2176 SELSSILGVI

-2207 LLDEF
+2207 LLNEF

-2227 SNIINNIISQGGL
+2227 NNIINNIISQGGL
-2240 SGIYNQGLGSVLPPS
+2240 SGVYNQGLGSVLPPS

-2366 EICINLANCP
+2366 EICVNLANCP

-2391 NESLSVRANNFTF
+2391 NESLSMRANNFTF
-2404 LGVIASNGAIDLS
+2404 LGTIASNGAIDLS

-2437 ANNLTIANAFNNASN
+2437 ANNLTITNAFNNASN
-2452 STANINGDFTLNQQ
+2452 STANINGNFTLNQQ

-2493 HSVSHAIIN
+2493 HSASHAIIN
-2502 AQGIA
+2502 AQDSA
-2507 TIMTNYNNPLIQFNT
+2507 TIMANNNNPLIQFNT
-2522 SSKETGAYTL
+2522 SSKEVGTYTL

-2555 YLKLYTL
+2555 YLKLYAL
-2562 ININGKHM
+2562 IDINGKHM
-2570 VMTDNGLTYNGQAVS
+2570 VMSDNGLTYNGQAVN

-2591 IVGFKDSQNQY
+2591 VVGFKDSQNQY

-2611 VKIAVSNA
+2611 VKIAVSND

-2632 IAQIQGIQGVD
+2632 IAQIQGVQSVD
-2643 SIEQAGGTQAINW
+2643 SIDQAGGNQAINW

-2672 YLESHST
+2672 YLESHSV

-2869 QSYRYNTWTTDA
+2869 QSYRYDTWTTDA

-2900 QIGLAYYYIGMSGLR
+2900 QIGLAYYYIGLSGLR

>member
-1 MAFKKAGLISKFIS
+1 MAFKKAGLISKFIL

-21 NKISKKIFKLNPI
+21 NKISKKIFKLNLI

-39 PLKRHKKT
+39 PLKCHKKT

-66 LIGALGGLPHLRAS
+66 LIGALGGLSHLRAS

-87 WSGYHDKI
+87 SSWSYHDNI

-110 SSTQGSGT
+110 SSAQGSGT
-118 YYLNTLTTYSAGGA
+118 YYLNTLTTYSTGGA

-155 VNGVNVGYITGTYDA
+155 INGGDVGYITGTYDA

-182 GNSLSDGGGATL
+182 GNSFSTGGGATL
-194 NFNATNRITI
+194 NFNATNHITI
-204 NQASFDNSDAGAQHS
+204 NQASFDNGDAGTQHS
-219 YMNFK
+219 YMNFS

-231 GSSFTDDTNGGFSFS
+231 DSSFTDDTNGGFSFS
-246 GNNNNSAI
+246 GNGANSNLSFDKTNFNQGTYKFTNSANLNFNNSA
-254 SFNKT
+254 
-259 KFNQGTYNFTN
+259 FNQGTYNFS
-270 SANLSF
+270 SAQSVF
-276 NNSNFNQSTYNFNS
+276 ENSNFNQ
-290 LQSTFNNSTFNQGT
+290 GT
-304 YNFTD
+304 YHFTD
-309 NTSFNNDT
+309 NTGLNFNNDT

-356 AVFNLNQTLNANQT
+356 AIFNLNQTLNANQT

-407 NNTYDVTFD
+407 SNTYDVTFD

-425 ETFSNKSITTQFL
+425 ETFNKQAITTQFL
-438 GDDLQAKAKATYQQD
+438 GDDLQAKAQATYQQD
-453 LNNSQSA
+453 LSNSQSA
-460 LSNATND
+460 LNNATND
-467 NKIASADTGYTNNQN
+467 NKIASSDTDYTNNQN
-482 TTIKQDAQNLE
+482 TTIKKDAQSLE
-493 HTSQQIAKD
+493 NTSQQIAQD
-502 EQALQGDLNKL
+502 EQALKGDLDKL
-513 KQLANS
+513 QQLANS
-519 SFNEQA
+519 TTGFNQQA
-525 FNQAQ
+525 FKNAQ
-530 SKEQQDEQTLQNEEN
+530 STEQQDLQTLQENEN

-555 KALANAKEQQEQQQ
+555 KAIANAKP
-569 AQATYQQ
+569 
-576 DLNNSQSALSN
+576 
-587 ATNDNKIASADTD
+587 
-600 YTKNQNT
+600 
-607 AIKQDAQNLENTSQQ
+607 TSP
-622 ITQDQKDLEQDLD
+622 TP
-635 KLQQLANSKTGFNE
+635 
-649 QAFNQ
+649 
-654 AQSTEQQDEQTLQNE
+654 
-669 EETFSSEQEGLEKAL
+669 
-684 ANAKHTS
+684 S
-691 PTPTKHTAQNN
+691 PTPTKHTAQN
-702 PPNKVSPPTQNLPT
+702 
-716 TNVWNGVYN
+716 
-725 FQNQTY
+725 
-731 SKKGIYY
+731 
-738 IDPNLSGQSGQSG
+738 
-751 NTLSTY
+751 
-757 GYLDWFTLK
+757 
-766 NKFSVNANNGT
+766 
-777 LIIGNNTE
+777 
-785 SANTKGLI
+785 
-793 WIGDD
+793 
-798 KGLVYYNTGTF
+798 
-809 NAANI
+809 
-814 YLTSNLKTGNGF
+814 
-826 SGEGATLNFNAT
+826 
-838 NRITINQASFDN
+838 
-850 SDAGAQHSYMN
+850 
-861 FKGSNINVSG
+861 
-871 SSFTDDT
+871 
-878 NGGFSFSGNNNN
+878 
-890 SAISFNKT
+890 
-898 KFNQG
+898 
-903 TYNFTNSANLSF
+903 
-915 NNSNFNQSTYNFN
+915 
-928 SLQSTFNNST
+928 
-938 FNQGTYNFT
+938 
-947 DNTSFNNDTFNQGT
+947 
-961 YNFNTSKVSFSGANT
+961 
-976 LNSSSPFASL
+976 
-986 KGSVSF
+986 
-992 GSGAVFNLNQTL
+992 
-1004 NANQTYDILTTN
+1004 
-1016 GTIQYGVY
+1016 
-1024 QSYLWDLINYKGDKA
+1024 
-1039 ISHVEVGNNT
+1039 
-1049 YDVTFDINGQDE
+1049 
-1061 TLQETFS
+1061 
-1068 NKSITT
+1068 
-1074 QFLGDDLQA
+1074 
-1083 KAKATY
+1083 
-1089 QQDLNNSQ
+1089 
-1097 SALSNATND
+1097 
-1106 NKIASADT
+1106 
-1114 GYTNNQNTTIKQ
+1114 
-1126 DAQNLEHTSQ
+1126 
-1136 QIAKDEQALQGD
+1136 
-1148 LNKLKQ
+1148 
-1154 LANSSFN
+1154 
-1161 EQAFNQAQSK
+1161 
-1171 EQQDEQTLQ
+1171 
-1180 NEEETFSSE
+1180 
-1189 QEGLEKALANAKPA
+1189 
-1203 SPTPTPTPTPTP
+1203 TP
-1215 SPTPN
+1215 
-1220 PTPTKHTA
+1220 

-1251 WLQNQT
+1251 NLQNQT
-1257 YSQKGVYYID
+1257 YSQKGIYYID

-1277 ANTLSTYTANLLGR
+1277 GNTLSTYTANLLGR

-1323 FGYIIGTFNAAN
+1323 FGYITGTFNAAN

-1388 QHSYATFDATN
+1388 QHSYAAFDATN

-1440 VISANAAN
+1440 VISANATN

-1509 LNFNGDTTLQNNANI
+1509 LNFNGDTTLQDNANI
-1524 TLGNKSQTAFKNS
+1524 TLGNKSQAAFKDS
-1537 LTLDNNSNLSLDNQ
+1537 LTLNNNSNLSLDNQ
-1551 SVLNASGASAFN
+1551 SVLNANGTSAFN

-1578 NSLFFNGA
+1578 NSLFFNGGII
-1586 TLSLN
+1586 SLN

-1606 TTINLDDSVLSVSNA
+1606 TTINLDDSVLSASNT

-1636 TFGGNTTI
+1636 NFGGNTTI
-1644 DAASFNFDSA
+1644 DTASFNFDSA

-1672 YAPSLSKALMSVS
+1672 YAPSLTKTLMNVS

-1746 SDNNNIQ
+1746 SGNNNIQ

-1789 TIFNIAPELY
+1789 IIFNIAPELY

-1824 LTSNIKGLFTPKGSQ
+1824 LTSNIKGLFTPKDSQ

-1880 ATLKEMIETNQL
+1880 ATLKEMIESNQL

-1902 QLLDRIKITPA
+1902 QLLDEIKITPA

-1937 LVIGATQDHVTNST
+1937 LVIGATQDNVTNST

-2011 GNAFESGGSADIT
+2011 GNAFESGGSADVT

-2029 NLVLNKANIE
+2029 NLVLDKANIE

-2068 SQMAMEKIKQAGGLG
+2068 SQVAMEKIKQAGGLG

-2088 ALIPLSK
+2088 ALSPLSK
-2095 ELPSSLQNETLGQLI
+2095 ELPASLQNETLGQLI

-2122 GVMNAIQNIIS
+2122 GVMNEIQNIIS

-2169 IGGYMDA
+2169 IGGYIDA

-2207 LLDEF
+2207 LLNEF

-2240 SGIYNQGLGSVLPPS
+2240 SGVYNQGLGSVLPPS

-2404 LGVIASNGAIDLS
+2404 LGTIASNGAIDLS

-2437 ANNLTIANAFNNASN
+2437 ANNLTITNAFNNASN

-2493 HSVSHAIIN
+2493 HSASHAIIN
-2502 AQGIA
+2502 AQGTA
-2507 TIMTNYNNPLIQFNT
+2507 TIMANNNNPLIQFNT

-2540 YGYNDQITGGSSLDN
+2540 YGYNDQITGGNSLAD

-2562 ININGKHM
+2562 IDINGKHM
-2570 VMTDNGLTYNGQAVS
+2570 VITDNGLTYNDQAVN

-2611 VKIAVSNA
+2611 VKIAVSND

-2632 IAQIQGIQGVD
+2632 IAQIHGTQGVD
-2643 SIEQAGGTQAINW
+2643 SIDQAGGTQAINW

-2698 PNFKN
+2698 PDFKN

-2790 GINVGYDRFIK
+2790 GINIGYDRFIK

-2869 QSYRYNTWTTDA
+2869 QSYKYDTWTTDA

-2900 QIGLAYYYIGMSGLR
+2900 QIGLAYYYIGLSGLR

>member
-1 MAFKKAGLISKFIS
+1 MAFKKARLISRFVS

-21 NKISKKIFKLNPI
+21 NKISKKIFTLNQI

-39 PLKRHKKT
+39 PLKRHKKAL
-47 KSIKKPF
+47 KPIKKLS
-54 NKNKSFLKASVL
+54 NRNKSFLKASVL
-66 LIGALGGLPHLRAS
+66 LIGALGGLSHLRAN

-87 WSGYHDKI
+87 SSWSYQDNI
-95 ESGSNSPTHNSYCLF
+95 ESGPNSPTHNSYCLF
-110 SSTQGSGT
+110 SSAQGSGT

-132 SFTQKFNNGTLNVG
+132 SFTQKFNNGTLDIG

-155 VNGVNVGYITGTYDA
+155 INGGDVGYITGTYDA
-170 QTINFNSSRITT
+170 QTMNFNSSHITT
-182 GNSLSDGGGATL
+182 GNSYADGGGATL
-194 NFNATNRITI
+194 NFNAANNITI
-204 NQASFDNSDAGAQHS
+204 NQASFDNSDAGTQHS

-224 GSNINVS
+224 GSNIKVS
-231 GSSFTDDTNGGFSFS
+231 GSSFKDDTDGGFSFS
-246 GNNNNSAI
+246 GNNNNSVI
-254 SFNKT
+254 SFNQT
-259 KFNQGTYNFTN
+259 SFNQGTYNFSN
-270 SANLSF
+270 SASSSF
-276 NNSNFNQSTYNFNS
+276 NNSNFNQGTYHFNS
-290 LQSTFNNSTFNQGT
+290 AQSTFENSNFNQGT
-304 YNFTD
+304 YDFND
-309 NTSFNNDT
+309 SVSFNNNT

-322 YNFNTSKVSFSGAN
+322 YNFNTNKVSFSGIN

-342 PFASLKGSVSFGSG
+342 PFASLKGSVSFGSN
-356 AVFNLNQTLNANQT
+356 AIFNLNQTLNNNQT
-370 YDILTTNGTIQYGVY
+370 YDILTTNGAIQYGVY

-425 ETFSNKSITTQFL
+425 ETFNKQSIITQFL
-438 GDDLQAKAKATYQQD
+438 GDNLQQQAQQTYQED
-453 LNNSQSA
+453 VDHSQNA
-460 LSNATND
+460 LSNATSDSTIANND
-467 NKIASADTGYTNNQN
+467 TSYTQSKN
-482 TTIKQDAQNLE
+482 TTIANDAKGLENTNQQIQQEKQDLE
-493 HTSQQIAKD
+493 KD
-502 EQALQGDLNKL
+502 LENV

-519 SFNEQA
+519 
-525 FNQAQ
+525 
-530 SKEQQDEQTLQNEEN
+530 T
-545 TFSSEQEGLE
+545 
-555 KALANAKEQQEQQQ
+555 
-569 AQATYQQ
+569 
-576 DLNNSQSALSN
+576 
-587 ATNDNKIASADTD
+587 
-600 YTKNQNT
+600 
-607 AIKQDAQNLENTSQQ
+607 
-622 ITQDQKDLEQDLD
+622 
-635 KLQQLANSKTGFNE
+635 TGFNE

-654 AQSTEQQDEQTLQNE
+654 AQKQEQQDEQTLQNDE
-669 EETFSSEQEGLEKAL
+669 NAFNTEQDSLNKAI
-684 ANAKHTS
+684 ANAKPTS
-691 PTPTKHTAQNN
+691 PTPTPTPSHAPTPTKHTAPNT
-702 PPNKVSPPTQNLPT
+702 PPSQVPPTPTQNPPAE
-716 TNVWNGVYN
+716 NVWNGVYWL
-725 FQNQTY
+725 QNQTY
-731 SKKGIYY
+731 SNKGIYY

-757 GYLDWFTLK
+757 
-766 NKFSVNANNGT
+766 
-777 LIIGNNTE
+777 
-785 SANTKGLI
+785 
-793 WIGDD
+793 
-798 KGLVYYNTGTF
+798 
-809 NAANI
+809 
-814 YLTSNLKTGNGF
+814 
-826 SGEGATLNFNAT
+826 
-838 NRITINQASFDN
+838 
-850 SDAGAQHSYMN
+850 
-861 FKGSNINVSG
+861 
-871 SSFTDDT
+871 
-878 NGGFSFSGNNNN
+878 
-890 SAISFNKT
+890 
-898 KFNQG
+898 
-903 TYNFTNSANLSF
+903 
-915 NNSNFNQSTYNFN
+915 
-928 SLQSTFNNST
+928 
-938 FNQGTYNFT
+938 
-947 DNTSFNNDTFNQGT
+947 
-961 YNFNTSKVSFSGANT
+961 
-976 LNSSSPFASL
+976 
-986 KGSVSF
+986 
-992 GSGAVFNLNQTL
+992 
-1004 NANQTYDILTTN
+1004 
-1016 GTIQYGVY
+1016 
-1024 QSYLWDLINYKGDKA
+1024 
-1039 ISHVEVGNNT
+1039 
-1049 YDVTFDINGQDE
+1049 
-1061 TLQETFS
+1061 
-1068 NKSITT
+1068 
-1074 QFLGDDLQA
+1074 
-1083 KAKATY
+1083 
-1089 QQDLNNSQ
+1089 
-1097 SALSNATND
+1097 
-1106 NKIASADT
+1106 
-1114 GYTNNQNTTIKQ
+1114 
-1126 DAQNLEHTSQ
+1126 
-1136 QIAKDEQALQGD
+1136 
-1148 LNKLKQ
+1148 
-1154 LANSSFN
+1154 
-1161 EQAFNQAQSK
+1161 
-1171 EQQDEQTLQ
+1171 
-1180 NEEETFSSE
+1180 
-1189 QEGLEKALANAKPA
+1189 
-1203 SPTPTPTPTPTP
+1203 
-1215 SPTPN
+1215 
-1220 PTPTKHTA
+1220 
-1228 PNKVPPTP
+1228 
-1236 PTQNL
+1236 
-1241 PTTNVWNGVY
+1241 
-1251 WLQNQT
+1251 
-1257 YSQKGVYYID
+1257 
-1267 PNLSGQSGQS
+1267 
-1277 ANTLSTYTANLLGR
+1277 TANLLGR
-1291 SFGVNIQNGT
+1291 SFSVNIQNGT
-1301 LIIGNNTESV
+1301 LVIGNDTESV
-1311 NDNGLIWIGHGG
+1311 NSNGLIWIGHGG
-1323 FGYIIGTFNAAN
+1323 FGYITGTFNAAN
-1335 IYLTNNFKTGEGVSG
+1335 IYLTNNFKTGEGVSN

-1388 QHSYATFDATN
+1388 QHSYAAFDALN

-1416 SFNAKNISFSNA
+1416 SFSAKNISFSNA

-1440 VISANAAN
+1440 TISANATN
-1448 SLSFNNSRLNGGAVY
+1448 SLSFTDSRLNGGAVY
-1463 NLWANS
+1463 NLQANS

-1524 TLGNKSQTAFKNS
+1524 TLGNKSQASFKNS

-1551 SVLNASGASAFN
+1551 SVLNANGTSTFN

-1578 NSLFFNGA
+1578 NSLFFNGG

-1591 ANSKLNASSA
+1591 ASSKLSASSA

-1606 TTINLDDSVLSVSNA
+1606 TTINLDDSVLSANNTSA
-1621 SSLNANI
+1621 LNANI

-1636 TFGGNTTI
+1636 DFGGNTTI
-1644 DAASFNFDSA
+1644 DTASFNFDSA
-1654 SSLSFNNLTAN
+1654 SSLNFNNLTAN

-1672 YAPSLSKALMSVS
+1672 YAPSLIKALMSVS

-1746 SDNNNIQ
+1746 SDNNNVQ

-1839 TPQTPGTYSPFN
+1839 TPQAPGTYSPFN
-1851 QPLNSLNIY
+1851 QPLSSLNIY
-1860 NKGFSSGNLKTLL
+1860 NKGFSSENLKTLL

-1880 ATLKEMIETNQL
+1880 ATLKEMIESNQL
-1892 DNITSINEVL
+1892 DNITNINEVL
-1902 QLLDRIKITPA
+1902 QLLDKIKITQA

-1937 LVIGATQDHVTNST
+1937 LVIGATQDNVTNST

-1997 FKAKSIYITGTLGS
+1997 FKAKSIYITGTIGS
-2011 GNAFESGGSADIT
+2011 GNAFESGGSADVT

-2068 SQMAMEKIKQAGGLG
+2068 SQVAMEKIKQAGGLG
-2083 NFVEN
+2083 NFIEN
-2088 ALIPLSK
+2088 ALSPLSK
-2095 ELPSSLQNETLGQLI
+2095 ELPASLQDETLGQLI
-2110 GQNNLDNLLNNS
+2110 GQNNLDDLLNNS
-2122 GVMNAIQNIIS
+2122 GVMNEIQNIIS

-2169 IGGYMDA
+2169 IGGYIDA
-2176 SELSSILSVI
+2176 SELSSILGVI

-2207 LLDEF
+2207 LLNEF
-2212 LGQDVVKKLESQGLV
+2212 LGQDVIKKLESQGLV

-2240 SGIYNQGLGSVLPPS
+2240 SGVYNQGLGSVLPPS

-2287 NGYVFVNNSSFS
+2287 NGYVFVNDSSFS

-2327 QGALIFASN
+2327 QGTLIFASN

-2366 EICINLANCP
+2366 EICVNLANCP

-2391 NESLSVRANNFTF
+2391 NESLSVHANNFTF
-2404 LGVIASNGAIDLS
+2404 LGAIASNGAIDLS
-2417 QVKNN
+2417 QVTNN
-2422 SVIGTLNLNENATLQ
+2422 SVIGTLNLNKNATLQ
-2437 ANNLTIANAFNNASN
+2437 ANNLTITNAFNNASN
-2452 STANINGDFTLNQQ
+2452 STANINGNFTLNQQ

-2479 GNFNSYGDLVFNLS
+2479 GNFNSYGDLVFNIS
-2493 HSVSHAIIN
+2493 HSASHAIIN
-2502 AQGIA
+2502 AQGTA
-2507 TIMTNYNNPLIQFNT
+2507 TIMANDNNPLIQFNT
-2522 SSKETGAYTL
+2522 SSKEVGTYTL

-2540 YGYNDQITGGSSLDN
+2540 YGYNNQITGGSSLDN

-2562 ININGKHM
+2562 IDINGKHM

-2585 IKDGGL
+2585 VKDGGL
-2591 IVGFKDSQNQY
+2591 VVGFKDSQNQY

-2611 VKIAVSNA
+2611 VKIAVSND

-2632 IAQIQGIQGVD
+2632 IAQIQGVQSVD
-2643 SIEQAGGTQAINW
+2643 SIDQAGGNQAINW

-2672 YLESHST
+2672 YLESHSV

-2698 PNFKN
+2698 PDFKN

-2722 KLSDTSTFASADFHE
+2722 KLSDTSTFARSDFLE

-2816 HANITQSGSSNVN
+2816 HGNITQSGSSNVN

-2869 QSYRYNTWTTDA
+2869 QSYRYDTWTTDA

-2891 KDKSVIFKP
+2891 KDRSVIFKP
-2900 QIGLAYYYIGMSGLR
+2900 QVGLAYYYIGLSGLR

-3028 ITGNIGMRYAF
+3028 ITGNIGMHYAF

>member
-1 MAFKKAGLISKFIS
+1 MAFKKARLISRFIS

-21 NKISKKIFKLNPI
+21 SKISKKIFTLNQI
-34 LKREK
+34 LKCEK

-66 LIGALGGLPHLRAS
+66 LIGALGGLSHLRAN
-80 ECRYWSW
+80 ECTYWSW
-87 WSGYHDKI
+87 STWSYQDNI
-95 ESGSNSPTHNSYCLF
+95 ESGPNSPKHNSYCLF
-110 SSTQGSGT
+110 SSAQGSGT

-132 SFTQKFNNGTLNVG
+132 SFTQKFNGGTLNVG

-155 VNGVNVGYITGTYDA
+155 INGGDVGYITGTYDA
-170 QTINFNSSRITT
+170 ANIYLTSHLTT
-182 GNSLSDGGGATL
+182 GNSYADGGGATL
-194 NFNATNRITI
+194 NFNATNNITI
-204 NQASFDNSDAGAQHS
+204 NQASLDNSDAGTQHS

-224 GSNINVS
+224 GSNIKVS
-231 GSSFTDDTNGGFSFS
+231 GSSFKDDTDGGFSFS
-246 GNNNNSAI
+246 GNSNNSTI
-254 SFNKT
+254 SFNQT
-259 KFNQGTYNFTN
+259 NFNQGTYNFN
-270 SANLSF
+270 S
-276 NNSNFNQSTYNFNS
+276 T
-290 LQSTFNNSTFNQGT
+290 QSTFENSNFNQGT
-304 YNFTD
+304 YNFND

-322 YNFNTSKVSFSGAN
+322 YNFNTSKVSFSGIN

-342 PFASLKGSVSFGSG
+342 PFASLKGSVSFNSN
-356 AVFNLNQTLNANQT
+356 AVFNLNQTLNSNQT
-370 YDILTTNGTIQYGVY
+370 YDILTTNGAIQYGVY

-393 NYKGDKAISHVEVG
+393 NYKGDKAISHVGVG

-425 ETFSNKSITTQFL
+425 ETFNKQSIITQFL
-438 GDDLQAKAKATYQQD
+438 GDDLQAKAQKTYQEDLTHSQNA
-453 LNNSQSA
+453 LNNVTSDNTIANNDTSYTQS
-460 LSNATND
+460 
-467 NKIASADTGYTNNQN
+467 KN
-482 TTIKQDAQNLE
+482 TTIATDAQNLE
-493 HTSQQIAKD
+493 NTNQQIAQD
-502 EQALQGDLNKL
+502 EQALQGDLDKL

-519 SFNEQA
+519 TTGFSEQA

-530 SKEQQDEQTLQNEEN
+530 KQEQQDEQTLQNEEK
-545 TFSSEQEGLE
+545 TFNSEQEGL
-555 KALANAKEQQEQQQ
+555 KQAIANAKP
-569 AQATYQQ
+569 
-576 DLNNSQSALSN
+576 
-587 ATNDNKIASADTD
+587 
-600 YTKNQNT
+600 
-607 AIKQDAQNLENTSQQ
+607 TSP
-622 ITQDQKDLEQDLD
+622 TP
-635 KLQQLANSKTGFNE
+635 SPT
-649 QAFNQ
+649 
-654 AQSTEQQDEQTLQNE
+654 
-669 EETFSSEQEGLEKAL
+669 
-684 ANAKHTS
+684 
-691 PTPTKHTAQNN
+691 PTPTKHTAQNT
-702 PPNKVSPPTQNLPT
+702 PPNKVSPT
-716 TNVWNGVYN
+716 
-725 FQNQTY
+725 
-731 SKKGIYY
+731 
-738 IDPNLSGQSGQSG
+738 
-751 NTLSTY
+751 
-757 GYLDWFTLK
+757 
-766 NKFSVNANNGT
+766 
-777 LIIGNNTE
+777 
-785 SANTKGLI
+785 
-793 WIGDD
+793 
-798 KGLVYYNTGTF
+798 
-809 NAANI
+809 
-814 YLTSNLKTGNGF
+814 
-826 SGEGATLNFNAT
+826 
-838 NRITINQASFDN
+838 
-850 SDAGAQHSYMN
+850 
-861 FKGSNINVSG
+861 
-871 SSFTDDT
+871 
-878 NGGFSFSGNNNN
+878 
-890 SAISFNKT
+890 
-898 KFNQG
+898 
-903 TYNFTNSANLSF
+903 
-915 NNSNFNQSTYNFN
+915 
-928 SLQSTFNNST
+928 
-938 FNQGTYNFT
+938 
-947 DNTSFNNDTFNQGT
+947 
-961 YNFNTSKVSFSGANT
+961 
-976 LNSSSPFASL
+976 
-986 KGSVSF
+986 
-992 GSGAVFNLNQTL
+992 
-1004 NANQTYDILTTN
+1004 
-1016 GTIQYGVY
+1016 
-1024 QSYLWDLINYKGDKA
+1024 
-1039 ISHVEVGNNT
+1039 
-1049 YDVTFDINGQDE
+1049 
-1061 TLQETFS
+1061 
-1068 NKSITT
+1068 
-1074 QFLGDDLQA
+1074 
-1083 KAKATY
+1083 
-1089 QQDLNNSQ
+1089 
-1097 SALSNATND
+1097 
-1106 NKIASADT
+1106 
-1114 GYTNNQNTTIKQ
+1114 
-1126 DAQNLEHTSQ
+1126 
-1136 QIAKDEQALQGD
+1136 
-1148 LNKLKQ
+1148 
-1154 LANSSFN
+1154 
-1161 EQAFNQAQSK
+1161 
-1171 EQQDEQTLQ
+1171 
-1180 NEEETFSSE
+1180 
-1189 QEGLEKALANAKPA
+1189 
-1203 SPTPTPTPTPTP
+1203 
-1215 SPTPN
+1215 
-1220 PTPTKHTA
+1220 
-1228 PNKVPPTP
+1228 PTP

-1251 WLQNQT
+1251 NLQNQT
-1257 YSQKGVYYID
+1257 YSQKGIYYID

-1277 ANTLSTYTANLLGR
+1277 ANTLSTYTANLFGR

-1323 FGYIIGTFNAAN
+1323 FGYITGTFNAAN
-1335 IYLTNNFKTGEGVSG
+1335 IYLTNNFKTGEGVSN

-1388 QHSYATFDATN
+1388 QHSYAAFDALN

-1416 SFNAKNISFSNA
+1416 SFSAKNISFSNA

-1440 VISANAAN
+1440 TISANASN
-1448 SLSFNNSRLNGGAVY
+1448 SLSFINSRLNGGAIY
-1463 NLWANS
+1463 NLQANS

-1524 TLGNKSQTAFKNS
+1524 TLDNKSQAAFKNS

-1551 SVLNASGASAFN
+1551 SVLNANGTSAFN
-1563 NQASLNIYNGSQATF
+1563 NQASLNIYNGSQAAF
-1578 NSLFFNGA
+1578 NSLFFNGG

-1591 ANSKLNASSA
+1591 ASSKLNASNA

-1606 TTINLDDSVLSVSNA
+1606 TTINLDDSVLSANNT

-1628 NFQGASQA
+1628 NFQGTSQA
-1636 TFGGNTTI
+1636 DFGGNTTI
-1644 DAASFNFDSA
+1644 DTASFNFDSA
-1654 SSLSFNNLTAN
+1654 SSLNFNNLTAN

-1672 YAPSLSKALMSVS
+1672 YAPSLTKALMSVS

-1799 NYQASKQ
+1799 NYQTSKQ
-1806 NPTGYSYDYSDNQ
+1806 NPTGYSYDYSDDQ

-1839 TPQTPGTYSPFN
+1839 TPQAPGTYSPFN
-1851 QPLNSLNIY
+1851 QPLSSLNIY
-1860 NKGFSSGNLKTLL
+1860 NKGFSSKNLKTLL

-1880 ATLKEMIETNQL
+1880 AALKEMIESNQL
-1892 DNITSINEVL
+1892 DNITNINEVL
-1902 QLLDRIKITPA
+1902 QLLDKIKITQV

-1932 FSNGN
+1932 FNNGN
-1937 LVIGATQDHVTNST
+1937 LVIGATQDNVTNST

-1987 SPYLGYINAD
+1987 SPYLGYINAN

-2011 GNAFESGGSADIT
+2011 GNAFESGGSADVT

-2068 SQMAMEKIKQAGGLG
+2068 SQVAMEKIKQAGGLG
-2083 NFVEN
+2083 NFIEN
-2088 ALIPLSK
+2088 ALSPLSK
-2095 ELPSSLQNETLGQLI
+2095 ELPASLQDETLGQLI
-2110 GQNNLDNLLNNS
+2110 GQNNLDDLLNNS

-2169 IGGYMDA
+2169 IGGYIDA
-2176 SELSSILSVI
+2176 SELSSILGVI
-2186 LKDITNP
+2186 LKDITTP

-2207 LLDEF
+2207 LLNEF

-2227 SNIINNIISQGGL
+2227 NNIINNIISQGGL
-2240 SGIYNQGLGSVLPPS
+2240 SGVYNQGLGSVLPPS

-2391 NESLSVRANNFTF
+2391 NESLSVHANNFTF
-2404 LGVIASNGAIDLS
+2404 LGTIASNGAIDLS

-2437 ANNLTIANAFNNASN
+2437 ANNLTITNAFNNASN
-2452 STANINGDFTLNQQ
+2452 STANINGNFTLNQQ
-2466 ATLSTNASGLNVM
+2466 ATLSTNANGLNVM

-2493 HSVSHAIIN
+2493 HSASHAIIN
-2502 AQGIA
+2502 AQGAA
-2507 TIMTNYNNPLIQFNT
+2507 TIMANNNNPLIQFNT
-2522 SSKETGAYTL
+2522 SSKEVGTYTL

-2562 ININGKHM
+2562 IDINGKHM
-2570 VMTDNGLTYNGQAVS
+2570 VMTDNGLTYNGQAVN

-2591 IVGFKDSQNQY
+2591 VVGFKDSQNQY

-2611 VKIAVSNA
+2611 VKIAVSND

-2632 IAQIQGIQGVD
+2632 IAQIQGTQSVD
-2643 SIEQAGGTQAINW
+2643 SIDQAGGNQAINW

-2672 YLESHST
+2672 YLESHSA

-2698 PNFKN
+2698 PDFKN

-2816 HANITQSGSSNVN
+2816 HGNITQSGSSNVN

-2869 QSYRYNTWTTDA
+2869 QSYRYDTWTTDA

-2900 QIGLAYYYIGMSGLR
+2900 QVGLAYYYIGLSGLR

-3000 GGEIRLF
+3000 DGEIRLF

>member
-1 MAFKKAGLISKFIS
+1 MAFKKARLISKFIS

-21 NKISKKIFKLNPI
+21 NKISKKIFKLNQI
-34 LKREK
+34 LKCEK

-54 NKNKSFLKASVL
+54 NQNKSLLKASIL
-66 LIGALGGLPHLRAS
+66 LIGALGGLSHLRAN

-87 WSGYHDKI
+87 SSWSYQDNI
-95 ESGSNSPTHNSYCLF
+95 ESGPNSPTHNSYCLF
-110 SSTQGSGT
+110 SSAQGSGT

-132 SFTQKFNNGTLNVG
+132 SFTQKFNGGTLNVG

-155 VNGVNVGYITGTYDA
+155 INGGDVGYITGTYDA
-170 QTINFNSSRITT
+170 ANIYLTSHLTT
-182 GNSLSDGGGATL
+182 GNSYADGGGATL
-194 NFNATNRITI
+194 NFNAANNITI
-204 NQASFDNSDAGAQHS
+204 NQASFDNSDAGTQKS

-231 GSSFTDDTNGGFSFS
+231 GSSFKDNTNGGFSFS
-246 GNNNNSAI
+246 GNNNHSAI
-254 SFNKT
+254 SFNQT
-259 KFNQGTYNFTN
+259 SFNQGTYHFNSAQSAFNNSAFNQGTYNFN
-270 SANLSF
+270 DNASF
-276 NNSNFNQSTYNFNS
+276 
-290 LQSTFNNSTFNQGT
+290 
-304 YNFTD
+304 D
-309 NTSFNNDT
+309 NDT

-322 YNFNTSKVSFSGAN
+322 YSFNTSKVSFSGAN

-356 AVFNLNQTLNANQT
+356 AVFNLNQTLNSNQT

-393 NYKGDKAISHVEVG
+393 NYKGDKAISHVGVG

-425 ETFSNKSITTQFL
+425 ETFNNQSIITQFL
-438 GDDLQAKAKATYQQD
+438 GDDLQAKAQKTYQQD
-453 LNNSQSA
+453 LSNSQSA
-460 LSNATND
+460 LNNAASD
-467 NKIASADTGYTNNQN
+467 NEIASNDTSYTQSKN
-482 TTIKQDAQNLE
+482 TTINKDAQNLE
-493 HTSQQIAKD
+493 HTSQQIAQD
-502 EQALQGDLNKL
+502 EQA
-513 KQLANS
+513 
-519 SFNEQA
+519 
-525 FNQAQ
+525 
-530 SKEQQDEQTLQNEEN
+530 
-545 TFSSEQEGLE
+545 
-555 KALANAKEQQEQQQ
+555 
-569 AQATYQQ
+569 
-576 DLNNSQSALSN
+576 
-587 ATNDNKIASADTD
+587 
-600 YTKNQNT
+600 
-607 AIKQDAQNLENTSQQ
+607 
-622 ITQDQKDLEQDLD
+622 LEQDLD
-635 KLQQLANSKTGFNE
+635 KLNQLANSKTGFNE
-649 QAFNQ
+649 QAFNT
-654 AQSTEQQDEQTLQNE
+654 AQKQEQQDEQTLQNE
-669 EETFSSEQEGLEKAL
+669 EKTFSSEQEGLK
-684 ANAKHTS
+684 
-691 PTPTKHTAQNN
+691 
-702 PPNKVSPPTQNLPT
+702 
-716 TNVWNGVYN
+716 
-725 FQNQTY
+725 
-731 SKKGIYY
+731 
-738 IDPNLSGQSGQSG
+738 
-751 NTLSTY
+751 
-757 GYLDWFTLK
+757 
-766 NKFSVNANNGT
+766 
-777 LIIGNNTE
+777 
-785 SANTKGLI
+785 
-793 WIGDD
+793 
-798 KGLVYYNTGTF
+798 
-809 NAANI
+809 
-814 YLTSNLKTGNGF
+814 
-826 SGEGATLNFNAT
+826 
-838 NRITINQASFDN
+838 QA
-850 SDAGAQHSYMN
+850 
-861 FKGSNINVSG
+861 I
-871 SSFTDDT
+871 
-878 NGGFSFSGNNNN
+878 
-890 SAISFNKT
+890 
-898 KFNQG
+898 
-903 TYNFTNSANLSF
+903 
-915 NNSNFNQSTYNFN
+915 
-928 SLQSTFNNST
+928 
-938 FNQGTYNFT
+938 
-947 DNTSFNNDTFNQGT
+947 
-961 YNFNTSKVSFSGANT
+961 
-976 LNSSSPFASL
+976 
-986 KGSVSF
+986 
-992 GSGAVFNLNQTL
+992 
-1004 NANQTYDILTTN
+1004 
-1016 GTIQYGVY
+1016 
-1024 QSYLWDLINYKGDKA
+1024 
-1039 ISHVEVGNNT
+1039 
-1049 YDVTFDINGQDE
+1049 
-1061 TLQETFS
+1061 
-1068 NKSITT
+1068 
-1074 QFLGDDLQA
+1074 
-1083 KAKATY
+1083 
-1089 QQDLNNSQ
+1089 
-1097 SALSNATND
+1097 
-1106 NKIASADT
+1106 
-1114 GYTNNQNTTIKQ
+1114 
-1126 DAQNLEHTSQ
+1126 
-1136 QIAKDEQALQGD
+1136 
-1148 LNKLKQ
+1148 
-1154 LANSSFN
+1154 
-1161 EQAFNQAQSK
+1161 
-1171 EQQDEQTLQ
+1171 
-1180 NEEETFSSE
+1180 
-1189 QEGLEKALANAKPA
+1189 AKPA
-1203 SPTPTPTPTPTP
+1203 

-1228 PNKVPPTP
+1228 QNTPPNKVSPTP

-1241 PTTNVWNGVY
+1241 PTTNVWDGVY
-1251 WLQNQT
+1251 NLQNQT

-1277 ANTLSTYTANLLGR
+1277 GNTLSTYTANLFGR

-1323 FGYIIGTFNAAN
+1323 FGYITGTFNAAN
-1335 IYLTNNFKTGEGVSG
+1335 IYLTNNFKTGEGVSN

-1388 QHSYATFDATN
+1388 QHSYAAFDATN

-1404 NSSFSDM
+1404 DSSFSDM

-1416 SFNAKNISFSNA
+1416 SFSAKNISFSNA

-1448 SLSFNNSRLNGGAVY
+1448 SLSFVNSRLNGGAIY
-1463 NLWANS
+1463 NLQANS

-1524 TLGNKSQTAFKNS
+1524 TLGNKSQATFKNS

-1551 SVLNASGASAFN
+1551 SVLNVNGVSAFN

-1578 NSLFFNGA
+1578 NSLFFNGG

-1591 ANSKLNASSA
+1591 ANSKLNASNA

-1606 TTINLDDSVLSVSNA
+1606 TTINLDDSVLSASNT

-1636 TFGGNTTI
+1636 DFGGNTTI
-1644 DAASFNFDSA
+1644 DTASFNFDSA
-1654 SSLSFNNLTAN
+1654 SSLNFNNLTAN

-1672 YAPSLSKALMSVS
+1672 YAPSLTKALMSVS

-1774 DLTIEVLNNPNSASN
+1774 DLTIEILNNPNSVSN

-1806 NPTGYSYDYSDNQ
+1806 NPTGYSYDYSDDQ

-1851 QPLNSLNIY
+1851 QPLDSLNIY
-1860 NKGFSSGNLKTLL
+1860 NKGFSSENLKTLL

-1880 ATLKEMIETNQL
+1880 ATLKEMIESNQL
-1892 DNITSINEVL
+1892 DNITNINEVL
-1902 QLLDRIKITPA
+1902 QLLDKIKITPA

-1932 FSNGN
+1932 FNNGN
-1937 LVIGATQDHVTNST
+1937 LIIGATQDNVTNST

-1997 FKAKSIYITGTLGS
+1997 FKAKSVYITGTLGS
-2011 GNAFESGGSADIT
+2011 GNAFESGGSADVT

-2068 SQMAMEKIKQAGGLG
+2068 SQVAMEKIKQAGGLG
-2083 NFVEN
+2083 NFIEN
-2088 ALIPLSK
+2088 ALSPLSK
-2095 ELPSSLQNETLGQLI
+2095 ELPASLQNETLGQLI
-2110 GQNNLDNLLNNS
+2110 GPNNLDDLLNNS

-2169 IGGYMDA
+2169 IGGYIDA
-2176 SELSSILSVI
+2176 SELSSILSVV

-2207 LLDEF
+2207 LLNEF

-2227 SNIINNIISQGGL
+2227 NNIINNIISQGGL
-2240 SGIYNQGLGSVLPPS
+2240 SGVYNQGLGSVLPPS

-2336 GVSNIN
+2336 DVSNIN

-2366 EICINLANCP
+2366 EICVNLANCP
-2376 TTKNSSSTNSSVTPT
+2376 TTKNSSSANSSVTPT
-2391 NESLSVRANNFTF
+2391 NESLSVHANNFTF
-2404 LGVIASNGAIDLS
+2404 LGAIASNGAIDLS

-2422 SVIGTLNLNENATLQ
+2422 SIIGTLNLNENATLQ
-2437 ANNLTIANAFNNASN
+2437 ANNLTITNAFNNASN

-2466 ATLSTNASGLNVM
+2466 ATLSTNSSGLNVM
-2479 GNFNSYGDLVFNLS
+2479 GNFNSYGGLVFNLS
-2493 HSVSHAIIN
+2493 HSASHAIIN
-2502 AQGIA
+2502 AQGSA
-2507 TIMTNYNNPLIQFNT
+2507 TIMANNNNPLIQFNT
-2522 SSKETGAYTL
+2522 SSKETGTYTL

-2540 YGYNDQITGGSSLDN
+2540 YGYNDQITGGSSLYN

-2562 ININGKHM
+2562 IDINGKHM
-2570 VMTDNGLTYNGQAVS
+2570 VMTDNGLTYNGQAVN

-2591 IVGFKDSQNQY
+2591 VVGFKDSQNQY

-2611 VKIAVSNA
+2611 VKIAVSND

-2632 IAQIQGIQGVD
+2632 IAQIQGVQSVD
-2643 SIEQAGGTQAINW
+2643 SIDQVGGTQAINW

-2672 YLESHST
+2672 YLESHSA

-2698 PNFKN
+2698 PDFKN

-2722 KLSDTSTFASADFHE
+2722 KLSDTSTFARSDFLE

-2869 QSYRYNTWTTDA
+2869 QSYKYDTWTTDA

-2900 QIGLAYYYIGMSGLR
+2900 QIGLAYYYIGLSGLR

>member
-1 MAFKKAGLISKFIS
+1 MAFEKVGLISKFIL

-21 NKISKKIFKLNPI
+21 NKISKKIFKLNLI

-39 PLKRHKKT
+39 PLSHKKT

-66 LIGALGGLPHLRAS
+66 LIGALGGLSHIRAS

-87 WSGYHDKI
+87 SSWSYHDNI

-132 SFTQKFNNGTLNVG
+132 SFTQKFNNGTLDVG

-155 VNGVNVGYITGTYDA
+155 VNGGNLWYITGTYDA

-182 GNSLSDGGGATL
+182 GNSFSTGGGATL
-194 NFNATNRITI
+194 NFNATNHITI
-204 NQASFDNSDAGAQHS
+204 DQASFDNGDAGTQHS
-219 YMNFK
+219 YMNFSS
-224 GSNINVS
+224 SNINVS
-231 GSSFTDDTNGGFSFS
+231 DSSFTDDTNGGFSFS
-246 GNNNNSAI
+246 ANGANSNLSFDKTNFNQGTYKFTNSANLNFNNSA
-254 SFNKT
+254 
-259 KFNQGTYNFTN
+259 FNQGTYNFS
-270 SANLSF
+270 SAQSVF
-276 NNSNFNQSTYNFNS
+276 ENSNFNQ
-290 LQSTFNNSTFNQGT
+290 GT
-304 YNFTD
+304 YSFTD
-309 NTSFNNDT
+309 NTGLNFNNDT

-322 YNFNTSKVSFSGAN
+322 YSFTDNTGLNFNNDTFNQGTYSFNASKVSFSGAN

-356 AVFNLNQTLNANQT
+356 AIFNLNQTLNTNQT
-370 YDILTTNGTIQYGVY
+370 YDILTTNKTIQYGVY

-407 NNTYDVTFD
+407 SNTYDVTFD

-425 ETFSNKSITTQFL
+425 EAFSNQSITTQFL
-438 GDDLQAKAKATYQQD
+438 GDDLQAKAQATYQQD
-453 LNNSQSA
+453 LSNSQTA
-460 LSNATND
+460 LNNATSD
-467 NKIASADTGYTNNQN
+467 NKIASSDTGYTNNQN
-482 TTIKQDAQNLE
+482 TTIQKDAQSLE
-493 HTSQQIAKD
+493 NTSQQIAQDK
-502 EQALQGDLNKL
+502 QALEKDLANV
-513 KQLANS
+513 KQLANAPTG
-519 SFNEQA
+519 FNQQA
-525 FNQAQ
+525 FKNAQ
-530 SKEQQDEQTLQNEEN
+530 STEQQDLQTLQKNEN
-545 TFSSEQEGLE
+545 TFNSEQEGLE
-555 KALANAKEQQEQQQ
+555 KAIANAKP
-569 AQATYQQ
+569 
-576 DLNNSQSALSN
+576 
-587 ATNDNKIASADTD
+587 ASPTPSP
-600 YTKNQNT
+600 T
-607 AIKQDAQNLENTSQQ
+607 
-622 ITQDQKDLEQDLD
+622 
-635 KLQQLANSKTGFNE
+635 
-649 QAFNQ
+649 
-654 AQSTEQQDEQTLQNE
+654 
-669 EETFSSEQEGLEKAL
+669 
-684 ANAKHTS
+684 
-691 PTPTKHTAQNN
+691 PTPTKHTAPNT
-702 PPNKVSPPTQNLPT
+702 PPNKVPPT

-725 FQNQTY
+725 LQNQTY
-731 SKKGIYY
+731 SKQGIYY

-751 NTLSTY
+751 
-757 GYLDWFTLK
+757 
-766 NKFSVNANNGT
+766 
-777 LIIGNNTE
+777 
-785 SANTKGLI
+785 
-793 WIGDD
+793 
-798 KGLVYYNTGTF
+798 
-809 NAANI
+809 
-814 YLTSNLKTGNGF
+814 
-826 SGEGATLNFNAT
+826 
-838 NRITINQASFDN
+838 
-850 SDAGAQHSYMN
+850 
-861 FKGSNINVSG
+861 
-871 SSFTDDT
+871 
-878 NGGFSFSGNNNN
+878 
-890 SAISFNKT
+890 
-898 KFNQG
+898 
-903 TYNFTNSANLSF
+903 
-915 NNSNFNQSTYNFN
+915 
-928 SLQSTFNNST
+928 
-938 FNQGTYNFT
+938 
-947 DNTSFNNDTFNQGT
+947 
-961 YNFNTSKVSFSGANT
+961 
-976 LNSSSPFASL
+976 
-986 KGSVSF
+986 
-992 GSGAVFNLNQTL
+992 
-1004 NANQTYDILTTN
+1004 
-1016 GTIQYGVY
+1016 
-1024 QSYLWDLINYKGDKA
+1024 
-1039 ISHVEVGNNT
+1039 
-1049 YDVTFDINGQDE
+1049 
-1061 TLQETFS
+1061 
-1068 NKSITT
+1068 
-1074 QFLGDDLQA
+1074 
-1083 KAKATY
+1083 
-1089 QQDLNNSQ
+1089 
-1097 SALSNATND
+1097 
-1106 NKIASADT
+1106 
-1114 GYTNNQNTTIKQ
+1114 
-1126 DAQNLEHTSQ
+1126 
-1136 QIAKDEQALQGD
+1136 
-1148 LNKLKQ
+1148 
-1154 LANSSFN
+1154 
-1161 EQAFNQAQSK
+1161 
-1171 EQQDEQTLQ
+1171 
-1180 NEEETFSSE
+1180 
-1189 QEGLEKALANAKPA
+1189 
-1203 SPTPTPTPTPTP
+1203 
-1215 SPTPN
+1215 
-1220 PTPTKHTA
+1220 
-1228 PNKVPPTP
+1228 
-1236 PTQNL
+1236 
-1241 PTTNVWNGVY
+1241 
-1251 WLQNQT
+1251 
-1257 YSQKGVYYID
+1257 
-1267 PNLSGQSGQS
+1267 
-1277 ANTLSTYTANLLGR
+1277 NTLSTYTANLLGR

-1323 FGYIIGTFNAAN
+1323 FGYITGTFNAAN

-1388 QHSYATFDATN
+1388 QHSYAAFDATN

-1448 SLSFNNSRLNGGAVY
+1448 SLSFNNSRLNGGAIY

-1524 TLGNKSQTAFKNS
+1524 TLGNKSQATFKNS

-1551 SVLNASGASAFN
+1551 SVLNANGASVFN

-1578 NSLFFNGA
+1578 NSLFFNGGI
-1586 TLSLN
+1586 LSLN

-1606 TTINLDDSVLSVSNA
+1606 TTINLDDSVLSASNT

-1636 TFGGNTTI
+1636 NFGGNTTI

-1765 IIQESIKNG
+1765 IIQESIKSG

-1880 ATLKEMIETNQL
+1880 ATLKEMIESNQL
-1892 DNITSINEVL
+1892 DNITNINEVL
-1902 QLLDRIKITPA
+1902 QLLDKIKITPV

-1937 LVIGATQDHVTNST
+1937 LVIGATQDNVTNST

-1965 ALDSATCSSFRN
+1965 TLDSTTCSSFRN

-2011 GNAFESGGSADIT
+2011 GNAFESGGSADVT

-2029 NLVLNKANIE
+2029 NLVLDKANIE

-2068 SQMAMEKIKQAGGLG
+2068 SQVAMEKIKQAGGLG

-2088 ALIPLSK
+2088 ALSPLSK
-2095 ELPSSLQNETLGQLI
+2095 ELPASLQNETLGQLI

-2122 GVMNAIQNIIS
+2122 GVMNEIQNIIS

-2169 IGGYMDA
+2169 IGGYIDA

-2207 LLDEF
+2207 LLNEF
-2212 LGQDVVKKLESQGLV
+2212 LGQDVVKKLENQGLV

-2240 SGIYNQGLGSVLPPS
+2240 SGVYNQGLGSVLPPS
-2255 LQNALKENDLGALL
+2255 LQKALKENDLGALL

-2376 TTKNSSSTNSSVTPT
+2376 TTKDSSSTNSSVTPT

-2404 LGVIASNGAIDLS
+2404 LGTIASNGAIDLS

-2437 ANNLTIANAFNNASN
+2437 ANNLTITNAFNNASN

-2502 AQGIA
+2502 AQGTA
-2507 TIMTNYNNPLIQFNT
+2507 TIMANNNNPLIQFNT
-2522 SSKETGAYTL
+2522 SLKETGTYTL
-2532 IDSAKAIY
+2532 IGSAKAIY

-2562 ININGKHM
+2562 IDINGKRM
-2570 VMTDNGLTYNGQAVS
+2570 VMTDNGLTYNGQAVN

-2611 VKIAVSNA
+2611 VKIAVSND

-2625 APTLKQY
+2625 APTLQQY
-2632 IAQIQGIQGVD
+2632 IAQIHGTQGVD
-2643 SIEQAGGTQAINW
+2643 SIDQAGGTQAINW

-2698 PNFKN
+2698 PDFKN

-2869 QSYRYNTWTTDA
+2869 QSYKYDTWTTDA

-2900 QIGLAYYYIGMSGLR
+2900 QIGLAYYYIGLSGLR

-3022 DYKDIN
+3022 DYKDVN

>member
-1 MAFKKAGLISKFIS
+1 M
-15 KGSFKL
+15 
-21 NKISKKIFKLNPI
+21 NQI

-39 PLKRHKKT
+39 PLKRHKKAL
-47 KSIKKPF
+47 KPIKKLS
-54 NKNKSFLKASVL
+54 NRNKSFLKASVL
-66 LIGALGGLPHLRAS
+66 LIGALGGLSHLRAN

-87 WSGYHDKI
+87 SSWSYQDNI

-155 VNGVNVGYITGTYDA
+155 INGGDVGYITGTYDA
-170 QTINFNSSRITT
+170 QTINFNSSHLTT
-182 GNSLSDGGGATL
+182 GNSYADGGGATL
-194 NFNATNRITI
+194 NFNATNHITI
-204 NQASFDNSDAGAQHS
+204 NQASFDNSDAGTQKS

-224 GSNINVS
+224 GSNIKVS
-231 GSSFTDDTNGGFSFS
+231 GSSFKDDTDGGFSFS
-246 GNNNNSAI
+246 GNSNNSTI
-254 SFNKT
+254 SFNQT
-259 KFNQGTYNFTN
+259 SFNQGTYHFSNSATLSFDNSSFNQGTYHFNSAQSVFENSNFNQGTYNFN
-270 SANLSF
+270 
-276 NNSNFNQSTYNFNS
+276 
-290 LQSTFNNSTFNQGT
+290 
-304 YNFTD
+304 D

-322 YNFNTSKVSFSGAN
+322 YSFNTSKVSFSGAN

-356 AVFNLNQTLNANQT
+356 AVFNLNQTLNSNQT

-393 NYKGDKAISHVEVG
+393 NYKGDKAISHVGVG

-425 ETFSNKSITTQFL
+425 ETFNNQSIITQFL
-438 GDDLQAKAKATYQQD
+438 GDDLQAKAQKTYQQD
-453 LNNSQSA
+453 LSNSQSA
-460 LSNATND
+460 LNNAASD
-467 NKIASADTGYTNNQN
+467 SKIANSDTSYTQSKN
-482 TTIKQDAQNLE
+482 TTVAKDAQNLE
-493 HTSQQIAKD
+493 HTNQQIAQD
-502 EQALQGDLNKL
+502 EQALQGDLDKL

-519 SFNEQA
+519 P
-525 FNQAQ
+525 
-530 SKEQQDEQTLQNEEN
+530 
-545 TFSSEQEGLE
+545 
-555 KALANAKEQQEQQQ
+555 
-569 AQATYQQ
+569 
-576 DLNNSQSALSN
+576 
-587 ATNDNKIASADTD
+587 
-600 YTKNQNT
+600 
-607 AIKQDAQNLENTSQQ
+607 
-622 ITQDQKDLEQDLD
+622 
-635 KLQQLANSKTGFNE
+635 TGFNE

-654 AQSTEQQDEQTLQNE
+654 AQKQEQQDEQTLQNDE
-669 EETFSSEQEGLEKAL
+669 NAFNTEQEGLKQAI
-684 ANAKHTS
+684 ANAKPTS
-691 PTPTKHTAQNN
+691 PTPSPTPTPTKHTAQNT
-702 PPNKVSPPTQNLPT
+702 PPNKVPPT
-716 TNVWNGVYN
+716 
-725 FQNQTY
+725 
-731 SKKGIYY
+731 
-738 IDPNLSGQSGQSG
+738 
-751 NTLSTY
+751 
-757 GYLDWFTLK
+757 
-766 NKFSVNANNGT
+766 
-777 LIIGNNTE
+777 
-785 SANTKGLI
+785 
-793 WIGDD
+793 
-798 KGLVYYNTGTF
+798 
-809 NAANI
+809 
-814 YLTSNLKTGNGF
+814 
-826 SGEGATLNFNAT
+826 
-838 NRITINQASFDN
+838 
-850 SDAGAQHSYMN
+850 
-861 FKGSNINVSG
+861 
-871 SSFTDDT
+871 
-878 NGGFSFSGNNNN
+878 
-890 SAISFNKT
+890 
-898 KFNQG
+898 
-903 TYNFTNSANLSF
+903 
-915 NNSNFNQSTYNFN
+915 
-928 SLQSTFNNST
+928 
-938 FNQGTYNFT
+938 
-947 DNTSFNNDTFNQGT
+947 
-961 YNFNTSKVSFSGANT
+961 
-976 LNSSSPFASL
+976 
-986 KGSVSF
+986 
-992 GSGAVFNLNQTL
+992 
-1004 NANQTYDILTTN
+1004 
-1016 GTIQYGVY
+1016 
-1024 QSYLWDLINYKGDKA
+1024 
-1039 ISHVEVGNNT
+1039 
-1049 YDVTFDINGQDE
+1049 
-1061 TLQETFS
+1061 
-1068 NKSITT
+1068 
-1074 QFLGDDLQA
+1074 
-1083 KAKATY
+1083 
-1089 QQDLNNSQ
+1089 
-1097 SALSNATND
+1097 
-1106 NKIASADT
+1106 
-1114 GYTNNQNTTIKQ
+1114 
-1126 DAQNLEHTSQ
+1126 
-1136 QIAKDEQALQGD
+1136 
-1148 LNKLKQ
+1148 
-1154 LANSSFN
+1154 
-1161 EQAFNQAQSK
+1161 
-1171 EQQDEQTLQ
+1171 
-1180 NEEETFSSE
+1180 
-1189 QEGLEKALANAKPA
+1189 
-1203 SPTPTPTPTPTP
+1203 
-1215 SPTPN
+1215 
-1220 PTPTKHTA
+1220 
-1228 PNKVPPTP
+1228 PTP

-1241 PTTNVWNGVY
+1241 PTTNVWDGVY
-1251 WLQNQT
+1251 NLQNQT
-1257 YSQKGVYYID
+1257 YSQKGIYYID

-1277 ANTLSTYTANLLGR
+1277 ANTLSTYTANLFGR

-1323 FGYIIGTFNAAN
+1323 FGYITGTFNAAN
-1335 IYLTNNFKTGEGVSG
+1335 IYLTNNFKTGEGVSN

-1375 AETVTKMIQTGAS
+1375 AETVTKMIQTGTS
-1388 QHSYATFDATN
+1388 QHSYAAFDALN

-1416 SFNAKNISFSNA
+1416 SFSAKNISFSNA

-1440 VISANAAN
+1440 TISANAAN
-1448 SLSFNNSRLNGGAVY
+1448 SLSFVNSRLNGGAIY
-1463 NLWANS
+1463 NLQANS

-1499 TSFTLSSQSL
+1499 TNFTLSSQSL

-1524 TLGNKSQTAFKNS
+1524 TLGNKSQAAFKNS

-1551 SVLNASGASAFN
+1551 SVLNASGTSAFN
-1563 NQASLNIYNGSQATF
+1563 NQASLNIYNGSQAAF
-1578 NSLFFNGA
+1578 NSLFFNGG

-1591 ANSKLNASSA
+1591 ASSKLNASNA
-1601 SFSNN
+1601 SFSSN
-1606 TTINLDDSVLSVSNA
+1606 TTINLDDSVLSASNT

-1636 TFGGNTTI
+1636 DFGGNTTI
-1644 DAASFNFDSA
+1644 DTASFNFDSA

-1672 YAPSLSKALMSVS
+1672 YAPSLTKALMSVS

-1806 NPTGYSYDYSDNQ
+1806 NPTGYSYDYSDDQ

-1839 TPQTPGTYSPFN
+1839 TPQAPGTYSPFN

-1860 NKGFSSGNLKTLL
+1860 NKGFSSENLKTLL

-1880 ATLKEMIETNQL
+1880 ATLKEMIESNQL
-1892 DNITSINEVL
+1892 DNITNINEVL

-1932 FSNGN
+1932 FNNGN
-1937 LVIGATQDHVTNST
+1937 LIIGATQDNVTNST

-1997 FKAKSIYITGTLGS
+1997 FKAKSIYITGTMGS
-2011 GNAFESGGSADIT
+2011 GNAFESGGSADVT

-2039 AQATDNIFNLLGQE
+2039 AQATDNIFNLLGQK
-2053 GIDKIFNQGNLANVL
+2053 GIEKIFNQGNLANVL
-2068 SQMAMEKIKQAGGLG
+2068 SQVAMEKIKQAGGLG
-2083 NFVEN
+2083 NFIEN
-2088 ALIPLSK
+2088 ALSPLSK
-2095 ELPSSLQNETLGQLI
+2095 ELPASLQNETLGQLI
-2110 GQNNLDNLLNNS
+2110 GPNNLDDLLNNS

-2176 SELSSILSVI
+2176 SELSSILSVV

-2207 LLDEF
+2207 LLNEF
-2212 LGQDVVKKLESQGLV
+2212 LGQDVIKKLENQGLV

-2240 SGIYNQGLGSVLPPS
+2240 SGVYNQGLGSVLPPS

-2287 NGYVFVNNSSFS
+2287 NSYVFVNNSSFS

-2336 GVSNIN
+2336 DVSNIN

-2366 EICINLANCP
+2366 EICVNLANCP

-2422 SVIGTLNLNENATLQ
+2422 SVIGTLNLNENAALQ
-2437 ANNLTIANAFNNASN
+2437 ANNLTITNAFNNTSN
-2452 STANINGDFTLNQQ
+2452 STANINGNFTLNQQ

-2502 AQGIA
+2502 AQGSA
-2507 TIMTNYNNPLIQFNT
+2507 TIMANNNNPLIQFNT
-2522 SSKETGAYTL
+2522 SSKETGTYTL
-2532 IDSAKAIY
+2532 IDSVKAIY

-2562 ININGKHM
+2562 IDINGKHM
-2570 VMTDNGLTYNGQAVS
+2570 VMTDNGLTYNGQAVN

-2591 IVGFKDSQNQY
+2591 VVGFKDSQNQY

-2611 VKIAVSNA
+2611 VKIAVSND

-2632 IAQIQGIQGVD
+2632 IAQIQGTQSVD
-2643 SIEQAGGTQAINW
+2643 SIDQAGGSQAINW

-2722 KLSDTSTFASADFHE
+2722 KLSDTSTFARSDFLE

-2869 QSYRYNTWTTDA
+2869 QSYRYDTWTTDA

-2900 QIGLAYYYIGMSGLR
+2900 QVGLAYYYIGLSGLR

>member
-1 MAFKKAGLISKFIS
+1 MVFKKARLISRFIS

-21 NKISKKIFKLNPI
+21 NKISKEIFTLNQI

-39 PLKRHKKT
+39 PLKGHKKT
-47 KSIKKPF
+47 KSIKKLS
-54 NKNKSFLKASVL
+54 NRNKSFLKASVL
-66 LIGALGGLPHLRAS
+66 LIGALGGLSHLRAN

-87 WSGYHDKI
+87 SSWSYQDNI
-95 ESGSNSPTHNSYCLF
+95 ESGPNSPTHNSYCLF

-118 YYLNTLTTYSAGGA
+118 YYLNTLATYSAGGA
-132 SFTQKFNNGTLNVG
+132 SFTQKFNNGTLDIE

-155 VNGVNVGYITGTYDA
+155 INGGDVGYITGTYDA
-170 QTINFNSSRITT
+170 QTINFNSSHLTT
-182 GNSLSDGGGATL
+182 GNSYADGGGATL
-194 NFNATNRITI
+194 NFNATNNLTI
-204 NQASFDNSDAGAQHS
+204 NQASFDNSDAGTQHS

-246 GNNNNSAI
+246 GNNNNSVI
-254 SFNKT
+254 SFNQT
-259 KFNQGTYNFTN
+259 NFNQGTYHFSNSASSSFDNSSFNQGTYNFN
-270 SANLSF
+270 GNA
-276 NNSNFNQSTYNFNS
+276 
-290 LQSTFNNSTFNQGT
+290 
-304 YNFTD
+304 
-309 NTSFNNDT
+309 SFNNDT
-317 FNQGT
+317 FNQGI
-322 YNFNTSKVSFSGAN
+322 YSFNTNKVSFLGIN

-342 PFASLKGSVSFGSG
+342 PFASLKGSVSFGSD
-356 AVFNLNQTLNANQT
+356 AVFNLNQTLNSNQT
-370 YDILTTNGTIQYGVY
+370 YDILTTNGAIQYGVY

-425 ETFSNKSITTQFL
+425 ETFNKQSIITQFL
-438 GDDLQAKAKATYQQD
+438 GDDLQQQAQKTYQQD
-453 LNNSQSA
+453 LSDSQSA
-460 LSNATND
+460 LNNAASDSKIANSDTDYTKNKNAT
-467 NKIASADTGYTNNQN
+467 IAT
-482 TTIKQDAQNLE
+482 DAQNLE
-493 HTSQQIAKD
+493 NTNQQIAQD
-502 EQALQGDLNKL
+502 EQALQGDLDKL

-519 SFNEQA
+519 
-525 FNQAQ
+525 
-530 SKEQQDEQTLQNEEN
+530 T
-545 TFSSEQEGLE
+545 
-555 KALANAKEQQEQQQ
+555 
-569 AQATYQQ
+569 
-576 DLNNSQSALSN
+576 
-587 ATNDNKIASADTD
+587 
-600 YTKNQNT
+600 
-607 AIKQDAQNLENTSQQ
+607 
-622 ITQDQKDLEQDLD
+622 
-635 KLQQLANSKTGFNE
+635 TGFNE

-654 AQSTEQQDEQTLQNE
+654 AQKQEQQDEQTLQNDE
-669 EETFSSEQEGLEKAL
+669 KTFNAEQEGLKQAIQQ
-684 ANAKHTS
+684 
-691 PTPTKHTAQNN
+691 AQAQQQ
-702 PPNKVSPPTQNLPT
+702 KQE
-716 TNVWNGVYN
+716 
-725 FQNQTY
+725 QQQAQQTY
-731 SKKGIYY
+731 QE
-738 IDPNLSGQSGQSG
+738 D
-751 NTLSTY
+751 
-757 GYLDWFTLK
+757 
-766 NKFSVNANNGT
+766 
-777 LIIGNNTE
+777 
-785 SANTKGLI
+785 
-793 WIGDD
+793 
-798 KGLVYYNTGTF
+798 
-809 NAANI
+809 
-814 YLTSNLKTGNGF
+814 LT
-826 SGEGATLNFNAT
+826 
-838 NRITINQASFDN
+838 
-850 SDAGAQHSYMN
+850 
-861 FKGSNINVSG
+861 
-871 SSFTDDT
+871 
-878 NGGFSFSGNNNN
+878 
-890 SAISFNKT
+890 
-898 KFNQG
+898 
-903 TYNFTNSANLSF
+903 
-915 NNSNFNQSTYNFN
+915 
-928 SLQSTFNNST
+928 
-938 FNQGTYNFT
+938 
-947 DNTSFNNDTFNQGT
+947 
-961 YNFNTSKVSFSGANT
+961 
-976 LNSSSPFASL
+976 
-986 KGSVSF
+986 
-992 GSGAVFNLNQTL
+992 
-1004 NANQTYDILTTN
+1004 
-1016 GTIQYGVY
+1016 
-1024 QSYLWDLINYKGDKA
+1024 
-1039 ISHVEVGNNT
+1039 
-1049 YDVTFDINGQDE
+1049 
-1061 TLQETFS
+1061 
-1068 NKSITT
+1068 
-1074 QFLGDDLQA
+1074 
-1083 KAKATY
+1083 
-1089 QQDLNNSQ
+1089 NSQ
-1097 SALSNATND
+1097 SALNNAASD
-1106 NKIASADT
+1106 SKIASNDT
-1114 GYTNNQNTTIKQ
+1114 SYTQSKNATILKDTQSLENT
-1126 DAQNLEHTSQ
+1126 NQ
-1136 QIAKDEQALQGD
+1136 QIAQDEQALQGD
-1148 LNKLKQ
+1148 LDKLKQ
-1154 LANSSFN
+1154 LANSTTGFN
-1161 EQAFNQAQSK
+1161 EQAFNQAQK
-1171 EQQDEQTLQ
+1171 QEQQDEQTLQ
-1180 NEEETFSSE
+1180 NDENAFNTE
-1189 QEGLEKALANAKPA
+1189 QEGLKQAIANAKPT
-1203 SPTPTPTPTPTP
+1203 SPTP
-1215 SPTPN
+1215 SHA

-1228 PNKVPPTP
+1228 PNTPPNQVPPTP

-1251 WLQNQT
+1251 NLQNQT
-1257 YSQKGVYYID
+1257 YSKQGVYYID

-1277 ANTLSTYTANLLGR
+1277 ANTLSTYTANLFGR
-1291 SFGVNIQNGT
+1291 SFSVNIQNGT
-1301 LIIGNNTESV
+1301 LIIGNDTESV

-1323 FGYIIGTFNAAN
+1323 FGYITGTFNASN
-1335 IYLTNNFKTGEGVSG
+1335 IYLTNNFKTGEGVSN

-1388 QHSYATFDATN
+1388 QHSYAAFDALN

-1416 SFNAKNISFSNA
+1416 SFSAKNISFSNT

-1440 VISANAAN
+1440 VISANATN
-1448 SLSFNNSRLNGGAVY
+1448 SLSFIDSRLNGGAVY
-1463 NLWANS
+1463 NLQANS

-1499 TSFTLSSQSL
+1499 TNFTLSSQSL

-1524 TLGNKSQTAFKNS
+1524 TLGNKSQAAFKNS

-1563 NQASLNIYNGSQATF
+1563 NQASLNIYNGSQAVF
-1578 NSLFFNGA
+1578 SSLFFNGG

-1591 ANSKLNASSA
+1591 ASSKLNASNA

-1606 TTINLDDSVLSVSNA
+1606 TTINLDDSVLNA
-1621 SSLNANI
+1621 NNTSSLNANI

-1636 TFGGNTTI
+1636 DFGGNTTI
-1644 DAASFNFDSA
+1644 DTASFNFDSA

-1672 YAPSLSKALMSVS
+1672 YAPSLTKALMSVS

-1860 NKGFSSGNLKTLL
+1860 NKGFSSENLKTLL

-1880 ATLKEMIETNQL
+1880 ATLKEMIESNQL
-1892 DNITSINEVL
+1892 DNITNINEVL
-1902 QLLDRIKITPA
+1902 QLLDKIKITQA

-1932 FSNGN
+1932 FNNGN
-1937 LVIGATQDHVTNST
+1937 LVIGATQDNVTNST

-1997 FKAKSIYITGTLGS
+1997 FKAKSIYITGTIGS
-2011 GNAFESGGSADIT
+2011 GNAFESGGSADVT

-2039 AQATDNIFNLLGQE
+2039 AQATDNIFNLLGQK

-2068 SQMAMEKIKQAGGLG
+2068 SQVAMEKIKQAGGLG
-2083 NFVEN
+2083 NFIEN
-2088 ALIPLSK
+2088 ALSPLSK
-2095 ELPSSLQNETLGQLI
+2095 ELPASLQDETLGQLI
-2110 GQNNLDNLLNNS
+2110 GQNNLDDLLNNS
-2122 GVMNAIQNIIS
+2122 GVMNEIQNIIS

-2169 IGGYMDA
+2169 IGGYIDA
-2176 SELSSILSVI
+2176 SELSSILSVV

-2193 PTSLQKDIGVVAND
+2193 PASLQKDIGVVAND
-2207 LLDEF
+2207 LLNEF

-2240 SGIYNQGLGSVLPPS
+2240 SGVYNQGLGSVLPPS

-2366 EICINLANCP
+2366 EICVNLANCP

-2417 QVKNN
+2417 QVTNN

-2437 ANNLTIANAFNNASN
+2437 ANNLTITNAFNNASN
-2452 STANINGDFTLNQQ
+2452 STANINGNFTLNQQ

-2493 HSVSHAIIN
+2493 HSASHAIIN
-2502 AQGIA
+2502 TQGSA
-2507 TIMTNYNNPLIQFNT
+2507 TIMANNNNPLIQFNT
-2522 SSKETGAYTL
+2522 SSKEAGTYTL

-2540 YGYNDQITGGSSLDN
+2540 YGYNNQITGGSSLDN
-2555 YLKLYTL
+2555 YLKLYAL
-2562 ININGKHM
+2562 IDINGKHM
-2570 VMTDNGLTYNGQAVS
+2570 VMTDNGLTYNGQAVN

-2591 IVGFKDSQNQY
+2591 VVGFKDSQNQY

-2611 VKIAVSNA
+2611 VKIAVSND

-2632 IAQIQGIQGVD
+2632 IAQIQGVQSVD
-2643 SIEQAGGTQAINW
+2643 SIDQAGGNQAINW

-2698 PNFKN
+2698 PDFKN

-2816 HANITQSGSSNVN
+2816 HGNITQSGSSNVN

-2869 QSYRYNTWTTDA
+2869 QSYRYDTWTTDA

-2900 QIGLAYYYIGMSGLR
+2900 QVGLAYYYIGLSGLR

>member
-1 MAFKKAGLISKFIS
+1 MAFKKVRLISKLIS

-21 NKISKKIFKLNPI
+21 NKISKKIFKLNQI
-34 LKREK
+34 LKCEK
-39 PLKRHKKT
+39 PLKCHKKT

-66 LIGALGGLPHLRAS
+66 LIGTLGGLSHLGAN

-87 WSGYHDKI
+87 SSWGYQDNI
-95 ESGSNSPTHNSYCLF
+95 ESGPNSPTHNSYCLF
-110 SSTQGSGT
+110 SSAQGSGT

-132 SFTQKFNNGTLNVG
+132 SFTQKFNNGTLDIG

-155 VNGVNVGYITGTYDA
+155 INGGDVGYIIGTYDA
-170 QTINFNSSRITT
+170 QTINFNSSHLTT
-182 GNSLSDGGGATL
+182 GNSYADGGGATL
-194 NFNATNRITI
+194 NFNATNHITI
-204 NQASFDNSDAGAQHS
+204 NQASFDNSDAGTQKS

-231 GSSFTDDTNGGFSFS
+231 GSSFTDDTDGGFSFS

-254 SFNKT
+254 SFNQT
-259 KFNQGTYNFTN
+259 NFNQGTYNFSN
-270 SANLSF
+270 STTLSF
-276 NNSNFNQSTYNFNS
+276 GNSNFNQGTYHFNS
-290 LQSTFNNSTFNQGT
+290 AQSTFENSNFNQGT
-304 YNFTD
+304 YNF
-309 NTSFNNDT
+309 NNNASFNNDT

-322 YNFNTSKVSFSGAN
+322 YSFNTNKVSFSGIN

-342 PFASLKGSVSFGSG
+342 PFASLKGSVSFNSG
-356 AVFNLNQTLNANQT
+356 AIFNLNQTLNNNQT
-370 YDILTTNGTIQYGVY
+370 YDILTTNGAIQYGVY

-393 NYKGDKAISHVEVG
+393 NYKGDKAISHVGVG

-425 ETFSNKSITTQFL
+425 ETFNNQSIITQFL
-438 GDDLQAKAKATYQQD
+438 GDDLQQQAQQTYQEDVANSQTA
-453 LNNSQSA
+453 LNN
-460 LSNATND
+460 ATSD
-467 NKIASADTGYTNNQN
+467 NKIASNDTSYTQSKN
-482 TTIKQDAQNLE
+482 TTVAKDAQNLE
-493 HTSQQIAKD
+493 NTNQQIAQD
-502 EQALQGDLNKL
+502 EQALQGDLDKL

-519 SFNEQA
+519 TTGFNEQA

-530 SKEQQDEQTLQNEEN
+530 KQEQQDEQTLQNDEN
-545 TFSSEQEGLE
+545 AFNAEQEGL
-555 KALANAKEQQEQQQ
+555 KQAIQQAQAQQQKQEQQQ
-569 AQATYQQ
+569 AQQTYQQ
-576 DLNNSQSALSN
+576 DLSNSQTALNN
-587 ATNDNKIASADTD
+587 AASDNTIANNDTSYTQSKNTTIA
-600 YTKNQNT
+600 K
-607 AIKQDAQNLENTSQQ
+607 DAQGLENTNQKIQQ
-622 ITQDQKDLEQDLD
+622 DEQALEKDLAQI
-635 KLQQLANSKTGFNE
+635 KQLANSKTGFSE

-654 AQSTEQQDEQTLQNE
+654 AQSTEQQDEQTLQNDE
-669 EETFSSEQEGLEKAL
+669 
-684 ANAKHTS
+684 NA
-691 PTPTKHTAQNN
+691 
-702 PPNKVSPPTQNLPT
+702 
-716 TNVWNGVYN
+716 
-725 FQNQTY
+725 F
-731 SKKGIYY
+731 
-738 IDPNLSGQSGQSG
+738 
-751 NTLSTY
+751 
-757 GYLDWFTLK
+757 
-766 NKFSVNANNGT
+766 
-777 LIIGNNTE
+777 NTE
-785 SANTKGLI
+785 Q
-793 WIGDD
+793 D
-798 KGLVYYNTGTF
+798 
-809 NAANI
+809 
-814 YLTSNLKTGNGF
+814 
-826 SGEGATLNFNAT
+826 
-838 NRITINQASFDN
+838 
-850 SDAGAQHSYMN
+850 
-861 FKGSNINVSG
+861 
-871 SSFTDDT
+871 
-878 NGGFSFSGNNNN
+878 
-890 SAISFNKT
+890 
-898 KFNQG
+898 
-903 TYNFTNSANLSF
+903 
-915 NNSNFNQSTYNFN
+915 
-928 SLQSTFNNST
+928 
-938 FNQGTYNFT
+938 
-947 DNTSFNNDTFNQGT
+947 
-961 YNFNTSKVSFSGANT
+961 
-976 LNSSSPFASL
+976 SL
-986 KGSVSF
+986 K
-992 GSGAVFNLNQTL
+992 Q
-1004 NANQTYDILTTN
+1004 
-1016 GTIQYGVY
+1016 
-1024 QSYLWDLINYKGDKA
+1024 
-1039 ISHVEVGNNT
+1039 
-1049 YDVTFDINGQDE
+1049 
-1061 TLQETFS
+1061 
-1068 NKSITT
+1068 
-1074 QFLGDDLQA
+1074 
-1083 KAKATY
+1083 
-1089 QQDLNNSQ
+1089 
-1097 SALSNATND
+1097 
-1106 NKIASADT
+1106 
-1114 GYTNNQNTTIKQ
+1114 
-1126 DAQNLEHTSQ
+1126 
-1136 QIAKDEQALQGD
+1136 
-1148 LNKLKQ
+1148 
-1154 LANSSFN
+1154 
-1161 EQAFNQAQSK
+1161 
-1171 EQQDEQTLQ
+1171 
-1180 NEEETFSSE
+1180 
-1189 QEGLEKALANAKPA
+1189 ALANAKPA
-1203 SPTPTPTPTPTP
+1203 SPTPT
-1215 SPTPN
+1215 
-1220 PTPTKHTA
+1220 KHTA
-1228 PNKVPPTP
+1228 QNTPPNKVSPTPTP

-1251 WLQNQT
+1251 NLQNQT
-1257 YSQKGVYYID
+1257 YSNKGVYYID

-1277 ANTLSTYTANLLGR
+1277 ANTLSTYTANLFGR
-1291 SFGVNIQNGT
+1291 SFGVNIQSGT
-1301 LIIGNNTESV
+1301 LVIGNDTEGV
-1311 NDNGLIWIGHGG
+1311 NSNGLIWIGHGG
-1323 FGYIIGTFNAAN
+1323 FGYITGTFNAAN
-1335 IYLTNNFKTGEGVSG
+1335 IYLTNNFKTGEGVSN

-1388 QHSYATFDATN
+1388 QHSYAAFDALN

-1404 NSSFSDM
+1404 DSSFSDM

-1416 SFNAKNISFSNA
+1416 SFSAKNISFSNA

-1440 VISANAAN
+1440 TISTNASN
-1448 SLSFNNSRLNGGAVY
+1448 SLSFINSRLNGGAVY
-1463 NLWANS
+1463 NLQANS

-1499 TSFTLSSQSL
+1499 TSFTLISQSL

-1524 TLGNKSQTAFKNS
+1524 TLGNKSQAAFKNS

-1551 SVLNASGASAFN
+1551 SVLNANNTSAFN

-1578 NSLFFNGA
+1578 NSLFFNGG

-1591 ANSKLNASSA
+1591 ASSKLNASSA

-1606 TTINLDDSVLSVSNA
+1606 TTINLDDSVLSASNA

-1636 TFGGNTTI
+1636 DFGGNTTI
-1644 DAASFNFDSA
+1644 DTASFNFDSA

-1672 YAPSLSKALMSVS
+1672 YAPSLTKALMSVS

-1746 SDNNNIQ
+1746 SGNNNIQ

-1799 NYQASKQ
+1799 NYQISKQ
-1806 NPTGYSYDYSDNQ
+1806 NPTGYSYDYSDDQ

-1880 ATLKEMIETNQL
+1880 ATLKEMIESNQL
-1892 DNITSINEVL
+1892 DNITNINEVL
-1902 QLLDRIKITPA
+1902 QLLDKIKITPT

-1932 FSNGN
+1932 FNNGN
-1937 LVIGATQDHVTNST
+1937 LIIGATQDNVTNST

-1997 FKAKSIYITGTLGS
+1997 FKAKNIYITGTLGS
-2011 GNAFESGGSADIT
+2011 ANAFESGGSADVT

-2039 AQATDNIFNLLGQE
+2039 AQATDNIFNLLGQK
-2053 GIDKIFNQGNLANVL
+2053 GINEIFNQGNLANVL
-2068 SQMAMEKIKQAGGLG
+2068 SQVAMEKIKQAGGLG
-2083 NFVEN
+2083 NFIEN
-2088 ALIPLSK
+2088 ALSPLSK
-2095 ELPSSLQNETLGQLI
+2095 ELPASLQNETLGQLI
-2110 GQNNLDNLLNNS
+2110 GQNNLDDLLNNS
-2122 GVMNAIQNIIS
+2122 GVMNEIQNIIS

-2169 IGGYMDA
+2169 IGGYIDA
-2176 SELSSILSVI
+2176 SELSSILSVV

-2207 LLDEF
+2207 LLNEF

-2240 SGIYNQGLGSVLPPS
+2240 SSVYNQGLGSVLPPS
-2255 LQNALKENDLGALL
+2255 LQNALKGNDLGALL

-2336 GVSNIN
+2336 DVSNIN

-2366 EICINLANCP
+2366 EICVNLANCP
-2376 TTKNSSSTNSSVTPT
+2376 TTKNSSSTNSSVTTT
-2391 NESLSVRANNFTF
+2391 NESLSVHANNFTF
-2404 LGVIASNGAIDLS
+2404 LGTITSNGAIDLS
-2417 QVKNN
+2417 QVTNN
-2422 SVIGTLNLNENATLQ
+2422 SVIGTLNLNENAALQ
-2437 ANNLTIANAFNNASN
+2437 ANNLTITNAFNNASN
-2452 STANINGDFTLNQQ
+2452 STANINGNFTLNQQ

-2493 HSVSHAIIN
+2493 HSASHAIIN
-2502 AQGIA
+2502 AQGTA
-2507 TIMTNYNNPLIQFNT
+2507 TLMANSNNPLIQFNT
-2522 SSKETGAYTL
+2522 SSKEAGTYTL

-2562 ININGKHM
+2562 IDINGKHM
-2570 VMTDNGLTYNGQAVS
+2570 VMTDNGLTYNGQAVN

-2591 IVGFKDSQNQY
+2591 VVGFKDSQNQY

-2611 VKIAVSNA
+2611 VKIAVSND

-2632 IAQIQGIQGVD
+2632 IAQIQGVQSVD
-2643 SIEQAGGTQAINW
+2643 SIDQVGGSQAINW

-2698 PNFKN
+2698 PDFKN

-2829 MGVYSRAF
+2829 VGVYSRAF

-2869 QSYRYNTWTTDA
+2869 QSYKYDTWTTDA

-2900 QIGLAYYYIGMSGLR
+2900 QVGLAYYYIGLSGLR

>member
-1 MAFKKAGLISKFIS
+1 MAFKKVRLISKFIS

-21 NKISKKIFKLNPI
+21 NKISKKIFKLNQI

-39 PLKRHKKT
+39 PLKCHKKT

-66 LIGALGGLPHLRAS
+66 LIGVLGGLSHLRAN

-87 WSGYHDKI
+87 SSWNYQDNI
-95 ESGSNSPTHNSYCLF
+95 ESGPNSPTHNSYCLF
-110 SSTQGSGT
+110 SSAQGSGT

-132 SFTQKFNNGTLNVG
+132 SFTQKFNGGTLNVG

-155 VNGVNVGYITGTYDA
+155 INGGDVGYITGTYDA
-170 QTINFNSSRITT
+170 QTINFNSSHLTT
-182 GNSLSDGGGATL
+182 GNSYSDGGGATL
-194 NFNATNRITI
+194 NFNATNNLTI
-204 NQASFDNSDAGAQHS
+204 NQASLDNSHAGTQHS

-224 GSNINVS
+224 GSNIKVS
-231 GSSFTDDTNGGFSFS
+231 GSSFTDDTDGGFSFS
-246 GNNNNSAI
+246 GNNNNSVI
-254 SFNKT
+254 SFNQT
-259 KFNQGTYNFTN
+259 NFNQGTYHFN
-270 SANLSF
+270 STQSTF
-276 NNSNFNQSTYNFNS
+276 DNSNFNQGAYDFSN
-290 LQSTFNNSTFNQGT
+290 
-304 YNFTD
+304 

-322 YNFNTSKVSFSGAN
+322 YNFNTSKVSFSGIN

-342 PFASLKGSVSFGSG
+342 PFASLKGSVSFNSG
-356 AVFNLNQTLNANQT
+356 AIFNLNQTLSGNQT
-370 YDILTTNGTIQYGVY
+370 YDILTTNGAIQYGVY

-416 INGQDETLQ
+416 IDGQDETLQ
-425 ETFSNKSITTQFL
+425 ETFNNQSIIAQFL
-438 GDDLQAKAKATYQQD
+438 GDDLQQQAQQTYQEDVADSQNA
-453 LNNSQSA
+453 LNNVTS
-460 LSNATND
+460 D
-467 NKIASADTGYTNNQN
+467 NKIASSDTSYTKNKN
-482 TTIKQDAQNLE
+482 TTIATDTQNLE
-493 HTSQQIAKD
+493 HTNQEIQQD
-502 EQALQGDLNKL
+502 EQALEKDLAQI

-519 SFNEQA
+519 TTGFNEQA
-525 FNQAQ
+525 FNTAQ
-530 SKEQQDEQTLQNEEN
+530 KQEQQDEQTLQNDEK
-545 TFSSEQEGLE
+545 TFNAEQEGLE
-555 KALANAKEQQEQQQ
+555 Q
-569 AQATYQQ
+569 A
-576 DLNNSQSALSN
+576 
-587 ATNDNKIASADTD
+587 I
-600 YTKNQNT
+600 
-607 AIKQDAQNLENTSQQ
+607 
-622 ITQDQKDLEQDLD
+622 
-635 KLQQLANSKTGFNE
+635 
-649 QAFNQ
+649 
-654 AQSTEQQDEQTLQNE
+654 
-669 EETFSSEQEGLEKAL
+669 
-684 ANAKHTS
+684 ANAKHVSPTPS
-691 PTPTKHTAQNN
+691 PTPTPTKHTAQNT
-702 PPNKVSPPTQNLPT
+702 PPSQVPPTPTQNLPT

-725 FQNQTY
+725 LQNQTY
-731 SKKGIYY
+731 SNKGVYY

-757 GYLDWFTLK
+757 
-766 NKFSVNANNGT
+766 
-777 LIIGNNTE
+777 
-785 SANTKGLI
+785 
-793 WIGDD
+793 
-798 KGLVYYNTGTF
+798 
-809 NAANI
+809 
-814 YLTSNLKTGNGF
+814 
-826 SGEGATLNFNAT
+826 
-838 NRITINQASFDN
+838 
-850 SDAGAQHSYMN
+850 
-861 FKGSNINVSG
+861 
-871 SSFTDDT
+871 
-878 NGGFSFSGNNNN
+878 
-890 SAISFNKT
+890 
-898 KFNQG
+898 
-903 TYNFTNSANLSF
+903 
-915 NNSNFNQSTYNFN
+915 
-928 SLQSTFNNST
+928 
-938 FNQGTYNFT
+938 
-947 DNTSFNNDTFNQGT
+947 
-961 YNFNTSKVSFSGANT
+961 
-976 LNSSSPFASL
+976 
-986 KGSVSF
+986 
-992 GSGAVFNLNQTL
+992 
-1004 NANQTYDILTTN
+1004 
-1016 GTIQYGVY
+1016 
-1024 QSYLWDLINYKGDKA
+1024 
-1039 ISHVEVGNNT
+1039 
-1049 YDVTFDINGQDE
+1049 
-1061 TLQETFS
+1061 
-1068 NKSITT
+1068 
-1074 QFLGDDLQA
+1074 
-1083 KAKATY
+1083 
-1089 QQDLNNSQ
+1089 
-1097 SALSNATND
+1097 
-1106 NKIASADT
+1106 
-1114 GYTNNQNTTIKQ
+1114 
-1126 DAQNLEHTSQ
+1126 
-1136 QIAKDEQALQGD
+1136 
-1148 LNKLKQ
+1148 
-1154 LANSSFN
+1154 
-1161 EQAFNQAQSK
+1161 
-1171 EQQDEQTLQ
+1171 
-1180 NEEETFSSE
+1180 
-1189 QEGLEKALANAKPA
+1189 
-1203 SPTPTPTPTPTP
+1203 
-1215 SPTPN
+1215 
-1220 PTPTKHTA
+1220 
-1228 PNKVPPTP
+1228 
-1236 PTQNL
+1236 
-1241 PTTNVWNGVY
+1241 
-1251 WLQNQT
+1251 
-1257 YSQKGVYYID
+1257 
-1267 PNLSGQSGQS
+1267 
-1277 ANTLSTYTANLLGR
+1277 TANLFGR
-1291 SFGVNIQNGT
+1291 SFSVNIQNGT

-1323 FGYIIGTFNAAN
+1323 FGYITGTFNAAN
-1335 IYLTNNFKTGEGVSG
+1335 IYLTNNFKTGEGVSN

-1388 QHSYATFDATN
+1388 QHSYAAFDALN

-1416 SFNAKNISFSNA
+1416 SFSAKNISFSNA

-1440 VISANAAN
+1440 TISANASN
-1448 SLSFNNSRLNGGAVY
+1448 SLSFINSRLNGGAIY
-1463 NLWANS
+1463 NLQANS

-1499 TSFTLSSQSL
+1499 TSFTLSSRSL
-1509 LNFNGDTTLQNNANI
+1509 LNFNDDTTLQNNANI
-1524 TLGNKSQTAFKNS
+1524 TLGNKSQAAFKNS

-1551 SVLNASGASAFN
+1551 SVLNANGASAFN

-1578 NSLFFNGA
+1578 NSLFFNGG

-1591 ANSKLNASSA
+1591 ANSKLNASNA

-1606 TTINLDDSVLSVSNA
+1606 TTINLDDSVLSASNT

-1636 TFGGNTTI
+1636 DFGGNTTI
-1644 DAASFNFDSA
+1644 DTASFNFDSI

-1672 YAPSLSKALMSVS
+1672 YALSLTKALMSVS

-1839 TPQTPGTYSPFN
+1839 TPQAPGTYSPFN

-1860 NKGFSSGNLKTLL
+1860 NKGFSSENLKTLL

-1880 ATLKEMIETNQL
+1880 AALKEMIESNQL
-1892 DNITSINEVL
+1892 DNITNINEVL
-1902 QLLDRIKITPA
+1902 QLLDKIKITQA

-1918 LETINHLTDNINQT
+1918 LETINHLTDNINQI
-1932 FSNGN
+1932 FNNGN
-1937 LVIGATQDHVTNST
+1937 LIIGATQDNVTNST

-1987 SPYLGYINAD
+1987 SPYLGYINAN
-1997 FKAKSIYITGTLGS
+1997 FKAKRIYITGTLGS
-2011 GNAFESGGSADIT
+2011 GNAFESGGSADVT

-2068 SQMAMEKIKQAGGLG
+2068 SQVAMEKIKQAGGLG
-2083 NFVEN
+2083 NFIEN
-2088 ALIPLSK
+2088 ALSPLSK
-2095 ELPSSLQNETLGQLI
+2095 ELPTNLQSETLGQLI
-2110 GQNNLDNLLNNS
+2110 GQNNLDDLLNNS

-2156 LKSMLDDKGLLNF
+2156 LKSMLDDKGLLNY
-2169 IGGYMDA
+2169 IGGYIDA
-2176 SELSSILSVI
+2176 SELSSILSVV

-2207 LLDEF
+2207 LLNEF

-2240 SGIYNQGLGSVLPPS
+2240 SGVYNQGLGSVLPPS

-2299 NATGGSLNFVA
+2299 NATGGSLNFAA

-2336 GVSNIN
+2336 DVSNIN

-2366 EICINLANCP
+2366 EICVNLANCP
-2376 TTKNSSSTNSSVTPT
+2376 TTKNSSPANSSVTPT

-2404 LGVIASNGAIDLS
+2404 LGTITSNGAINLS
-2417 QVKNN
+2417 QVTNN
-2422 SVIGTLNLNENATLQ
+2422 SVIGTLNLNKNAALQ
-2437 ANNLTIANAFNNASN
+2437 ANNLTITNAFNNASN
-2452 STANINGDFTLNQQ
+2452 STANINGNFTLNQQ
-2466 ATLSTNASGLNVM
+2466 ATLSTNANGLNVM
-2479 GNFNSYGDLVFNLS
+2479 GNFNSYGGLVFNLS
-2493 HSVSHAIIN
+2493 HSASHAIIN
-2502 AQGIA
+2502 AQGSA
-2507 TIMTNYNNPLIQFNT
+2507 TIMANNNNPLIQFNT
-2522 SSKETGAYTL
+2522 SSKETTTYTL

-2540 YGYNDQITGGSSLDN
+2540 YGYNDQITGGSSLEN

-2562 ININGKHM
+2562 IDINGKHM

-2585 IKDGGL
+2585 VKDGGL
-2591 IVGFKDSQNQY
+2591 VVGFKDSQNQY

-2611 VKIAVSNA
+2611 VKIAVSND

-2632 IAQIQGIQGVD
+2632 IAQIQGIQSVD
-2643 SIEQAGGTQAINW
+2643 SIDQAGGNQAINW

-2672 YLESHST
+2672 YLESHSA

-2698 PNFKN
+2698 PDFKN

-2737 RLEAL
+2737 HLEAL

-2816 HANITQSGSSNVN
+2816 HGNITQSGSSNVN

-2869 QSYRYNTWTTDA
+2869 QSYRYDTWTTDA

-2900 QIGLAYYYIGMSGLR
+2900 QVGLAYYYIGLSSLR

>member
-1 MAFKKAGLISKFIS
+1 MAFKKARLISRFIS

-21 NKISKKIFKLNPI
+21 NKISKKIFTLNQI

-39 PLKRHKKT
+39 PLKGHKKAL
-47 KSIKKPF
+47 KPIKKLS
-54 NKNKSFLKASVL
+54 NRNKSFLKASIL
-66 LIGALGGLPHLRAS
+66 LIGALGGLSHLRAN

-87 WSGYHDKI
+87 SSWGYHDNI
-95 ESGSNSPTHNSYCLF
+95 ESGPNSPTHNSYCLF
-110 SSTQGSGT
+110 SSAQGSGT

-155 VNGVNVGYITGTYDA
+155 INGGDVGYITGTYDA
-170 QTINFNSSRITT
+170 QTINFNSSHLTT
-182 GNSLSDGGGATL
+182 GNSYADGGGATL
-194 NFNATNRITI
+194 NFNAANNITI
-204 NQASFDNSDAGAQHS
+204 NQASLDNSDAGTQKS

-224 GSNINVS
+224 GSNIKVS
-231 GSSFTDDTNGGFSFS
+231 GSSFKDDTNGGFNFS
-246 GNNNNSAI
+246 GNSNNSTI
-254 SFNKT
+254 SFNQT
-259 KFNQGTYNFTN
+259 SFNQGTYNFSN
-270 SANLSF
+270 STSSSFDNSSF
-276 NNSNFNQSTYNFNS
+276 NQGTYNFNS
-290 LQSTFNNSTFNQGT
+290 TQSAFNNSTFNQGT
-304 YNFTD
+304 YNF
-309 NTSFNNDT
+309 NNNASFNNNT

-322 YNFNTSKVSFSGAN
+322 YNFNTNKVSFSGTN

-342 PFASLKGSVSFGSG
+342 PFASLKGSVSFGSN
-356 AVFNLNQTLNANQT
+356 AIFNLNQTLNSNQT
-370 YDILTTNGTIQYGVY
+370 YDVLTTNGAIQYGVY

-393 NYKGDKAISHVEVG
+393 NYKGDKAISHVGVG

-425 ETFSNKSITTQFL
+425 ETFNKQSIITQFL
-438 GDDLQAKAKATYQQD
+438 GEDLQQQAQKTYQQD
-453 LNNSQSA
+453 LSNSQNA
-460 LSNATND
+460 LNNAASD
-467 NKIASADTGYTNNQN
+467 SKIANSDTSYTQSKN
-482 TTIKQDAQNLE
+482 TTIATDAQNLE
-493 HTSQQIAKD
+493 HTNQQIAQD
-502 EQALQGDLNKL
+502 EQALQGDLDKL

-519 SFNEQA
+519 TTGFNEQA

-530 SKEQQDEQTLQNEEN
+530 KQEQQDEQTLQNDEKTFNAEQEGLKQAIQQVQAQQQKQEQQQAQKTYQQDLSNSQSALNNAASDNKIANSDTDYTKNKNTAIATDAQNLENTNQQIAQDEQALEKDLAQIKQLANSTTGFNEQAFNTAQKQEQQDEQTLQNEEK
-545 TFSSEQEGLE
+545 TFNAEQEGLE
-555 KALANAKEQQEQQQ
+555 Q
-569 AQATYQQ
+569 A
-576 DLNNSQSALSN
+576 
-587 ATNDNKIASADTD
+587 I
-600 YTKNQNT
+600 
-607 AIKQDAQNLENTSQQ
+607 
-622 ITQDQKDLEQDLD
+622 
-635 KLQQLANSKTGFNE
+635 
-649 QAFNQ
+649 
-654 AQSTEQQDEQTLQNE
+654 
-669 EETFSSEQEGLEKAL
+669 
-684 ANAKHTS
+684 ANAKHANPTPNPTPS
-691 PTPTKHTAQNN
+691 PTPTPTKHTSPNT
-702 PPNKVSPPTQNLPT
+702 PPNKVP
-716 TNVWNGVYN
+716 
-725 FQNQTY
+725 
-731 SKKGIYY
+731 
-738 IDPNLSGQSGQSG
+738 
-751 NTLSTY
+751 
-757 GYLDWFTLK
+757 
-766 NKFSVNANNGT
+766 
-777 LIIGNNTE
+777 
-785 SANTKGLI
+785 
-793 WIGDD
+793 
-798 KGLVYYNTGTF
+798 
-809 NAANI
+809 
-814 YLTSNLKTGNGF
+814 
-826 SGEGATLNFNAT
+826 
-838 NRITINQASFDN
+838 
-850 SDAGAQHSYMN
+850 
-861 FKGSNINVSG
+861 
-871 SSFTDDT
+871 
-878 NGGFSFSGNNNN
+878 
-890 SAISFNKT
+890 
-898 KFNQG
+898 
-903 TYNFTNSANLSF
+903 
-915 NNSNFNQSTYNFN
+915 
-928 SLQSTFNNST
+928 
-938 FNQGTYNFT
+938 
-947 DNTSFNNDTFNQGT
+947 
-961 YNFNTSKVSFSGANT
+961 
-976 LNSSSPFASL
+976 
-986 KGSVSF
+986 
-992 GSGAVFNLNQTL
+992 
-1004 NANQTYDILTTN
+1004 
-1016 GTIQYGVY
+1016 
-1024 QSYLWDLINYKGDKA
+1024 
-1039 ISHVEVGNNT
+1039 
-1049 YDVTFDINGQDE
+1049 
-1061 TLQETFS
+1061 
-1068 NKSITT
+1068 
-1074 QFLGDDLQA
+1074 
-1083 KAKATY
+1083 
-1089 QQDLNNSQ
+1089 
-1097 SALSNATND
+1097 
-1106 NKIASADT
+1106 
-1114 GYTNNQNTTIKQ
+1114 
-1126 DAQNLEHTSQ
+1126 
-1136 QIAKDEQALQGD
+1136 
-1148 LNKLKQ
+1148 
-1154 LANSSFN
+1154 
-1161 EQAFNQAQSK
+1161 
-1171 EQQDEQTLQ
+1171 
-1180 NEEETFSSE
+1180 
-1189 QEGLEKALANAKPA
+1189 
-1203 SPTPTPTPTPTP
+1203 
-1215 SPTPN
+1215 
-1220 PTPTKHTA
+1220 
-1228 PNKVPPTP
+1228 P

-1257 YSQKGVYYID
+1257 YSKQGVYYID

-1277 ANTLSTYTANLLGR
+1277 GNTLSTYTANLLGR
-1291 SFGVNIQNGT
+1291 SFSVNIQNGT

-1323 FGYIIGTFNAAN
+1323 FGYITGTFNAAN

-1350 SDGGG
+1350 SNGGG

-1388 QHSYATFDATN
+1388 QHSYAAFDATN

-1416 SFNAKNISFSNA
+1416 SFSAKNISFSNA

-1440 VISANAAN
+1440 VISTNAAN
-1448 SLSFNNSRLNGGAVY
+1448 SLSFINSRLNGGAIY
-1463 NLWANS
+1463 NLQANS

-1499 TSFTLSSQSL
+1499 TNFTLSSQSL

-1524 TLGNKSQTAFKNS
+1524 TLGNKSQATFKNS

-1551 SVLNASGASAFN
+1551 SVLNANNTSTFN

-1578 NSLFFNGA
+1578 NSLFFNGG

-1591 ANSKLNASSA
+1591 ASSKLNASSA

-1606 TTINLDDSVLSVSNA
+1606 TTINLDDSVLSANNT

-1636 TFGGNTTI
+1636 DFGGNTTI
-1644 DAASFNFDSA
+1644 DTASFNFDSA

-1672 YAPSLSKALMSVS
+1672 YAPSLTKALMSVS

-1694 DINLSDINIFDNITK
+1694 DINLSDINIFDNITR

-1851 QPLNSLNIY
+1851 QPLSSLNIY
-1860 NKGFSSGNLKTLL
+1860 NKGFSSENLKTLL

-1880 ATLKEMIETNQL
+1880 ATLKEMIESNQL
-1892 DNITSINEVL
+1892 DNITNINEVL
-1902 QLLDRIKITPA
+1902 QLLDKIKITQA

-1937 LVIGATQDHVTNST
+1937 LIIGATQDNVTNST

-1965 ALDSATCSSFRN
+1965 ALDSTTCSSFRN

-2011 GNAFESGGSADIT
+2011 GNAFESGGSADVT

-2039 AQATDNIFNLLGQE
+2039 AQATDNIFNLLGQK
-2053 GIDKIFNQGNLANVL
+2053 GIDEIFNQGNLANVL
-2068 SQMAMEKIKQAGGLG
+2068 SQVAMEKIKQAGGLG
-2083 NFVEN
+2083 NFIEN
-2088 ALIPLSK
+2088 ALSPLSK
-2095 ELPSSLQNETLGQLI
+2095 ELPASLQSETLGQLI
-2110 GQNNLDNLLNNS
+2110 GQNNLDDLLNNS

-2169 IGGYMDA
+2169 IGGYIDA
-2176 SELSSILSVI
+2176 SELSSILSVV

-2193 PTSLQKDIGVVAND
+2193 PASLQKDIGVVAND
-2207 LLDEF
+2207 LLNEF

-2227 SNIINNIISQGGL
+2227 NNIINNIISQGGL
-2240 SGIYNQGLGSVLPPS
+2240 SGVYNQGLGSVLPPS

-2336 GVSNIN
+2336 DVSNIN

-2366 EICINLANCP
+2366 EICVNLANCP
-2376 TTKNSSSTNSSVTPT
+2376 TTKNNSSTNSSVTPT

-2404 LGVIASNGAIDLS
+2404 LGAITSNGVIDLS
-2417 QVKNN
+2417 QVTNN

-2437 ANNLTIANAFNNASN
+2437 ANNLTITNAFNNASN
-2452 STANINGDFTLNQQ
+2452 STANINGNFTLNQQ

-2493 HSVSHAIIN
+2493 HSASHAIIN
-2502 AQGIA
+2502 AQGNA
-2507 TIMTNYNNPLIQFNT
+2507 TIMANNNNPLIQFNI
-2522 SSKETGAYTL
+2522 SSKEVGTYTL

-2540 YGYNDQITGGSSLDN
+2540 YGYNNQITGGSSLDN
-2555 YLKLYTL
+2555 YLKLYAL
-2562 ININGKHM
+2562 IDINGKHM

-2585 IKDGGL
+2585 VKDGGL
-2591 IVGFKDSQNQY
+2591 VVGFKDSQNQY

-2611 VKIAVSNA
+2611 VKIAVSND

-2632 IAQIQGIQGVD
+2632 IAQIQGVQSVD
-2643 SIEQAGGTQAINW
+2643 SIDQAGGSQAINW

-2698 PNFKN
+2698 PDFKN

-2816 HANITQSGSSNVN
+2816 HGNITQSGSSNVN
-2829 MGVYSRAF
+2829 IGVYSRAF

-2869 QSYRYNTWTTDA
+2869 QSYRYDTWTTDA

-2891 KDKSVIFKP
+2891 KDRSVIFKP
-2900 QIGLAYYYIGMSGLR
+2900 QVGLAYYYIGLSGLR

>member
-1 MAFKKAGLISKFIS
+1 MAFKKARLISKFIS

-21 NKISKKIFKLNPI
+21 NKISKKIFKLNQI
-34 LKREK
+34 LNREK
-39 PLKRHKKT
+39 PLKCHKKT

-54 NKNKSFLKASVL
+54 NQNKSFLKASVL
-66 LIGALGGLPHLRAS
+66 LIGALGGLSHLRAN

-87 WSGYHDKI
+87 SSWNYQDNI
-95 ESGSNSPTHNSYCLF
+95 ESGPNSPTHNSYCLF

-118 YYLNTLTTYSAGGA
+118 YYLNTLNTYSAGGA
-132 SFTQKFNNGTLNVG
+132 SFTQKFNGGTLNVG

-155 VNGVNVGYITGTYDA
+155 INGGDVGYITGTYDA
-170 QTINFNSSRITT
+170 QTIDFNSSRITT
-182 GNSLSDGGGATL
+182 GNSFSTGGGVTL
-194 NFNATNRITI
+194 NFNATNNITI
-204 NQASFDNSDAGAQHS
+204 NQASFDNSGAGSQHS

-231 GSSFTDDTNGGFSFS
+231 GSSFKDNTNGGFSFS
-246 GNNNNSAI
+246 SSGNNSTI
-254 SFNKT
+254 SFNQT
-259 KFNQGTYNFTN
+259 SFNQGTYHFNSAQSVFENSSFNQGTYNF
-270 SANLSF
+270 S
-276 NNSNFNQSTYNFNS
+276 NNA
-290 LQSTFNNSTFNQGT
+290 
-304 YNFTD
+304 
-309 NTSFNNDT
+309 SFNNDT

-322 YNFNTSKVSFSGAN
+322 YSFNTSQVSFSGTN

-342 PFASLKGSVSFGSG
+342 PFASLKGSVSFGSD
-356 AVFNLNQTLNANQT
+356 AVFNLNQTLNNNQT

-393 NYKGDKAISHVEVG
+393 NYKGDKAISHVGVG

-425 ETFSNKSITTQFL
+425 ETFNKQSITTQFL
-438 GDDLQAKAKATYQQD
+438 GDDLQAQAQKTYQED
-453 LNNSQSA
+453 ISNSQSA
-460 LSNATND
+460 LNNAAND
-467 NKIASADTGYTNNQN
+467 N
-482 TTIKQDAQNLE
+482 E
-493 HTSQQIAKD
+493 IAK
-502 EQALQGDLNKL
+502 N
-513 KQLANS
+513 
-519 SFNEQA
+519 
-525 FNQAQ
+525 
-530 SKEQQDEQTLQNEEN
+530 
-545 TFSSEQEGLE
+545 
-555 KALANAKEQQEQQQ
+555 
-569 AQATYQQ
+569 
-576 DLNNSQSALSN
+576 
-587 ATNDNKIASADTD
+587 DTD

-607 AIKQDAQNLENTSQQ
+607 TIATDAQNLENTSQQ
-622 ITQDQKDLEQDLD
+622 IAKDQQDLEQDLD
-635 KLQQLANSKTGFNE
+635 NLKSLANSTGFNE

-654 AQSTEQQDEQTLQNE
+654 AQD
-669 EETFSSEQEGLEKAL
+669 
-684 ANAKHTS
+684 
-691 PTPTKHTAQNN
+691 
-702 PPNKVSPPTQNLPT
+702 
-716 TNVWNGVYN
+716 
-725 FQNQTY
+725 
-731 SKKGIYY
+731 
-738 IDPNLSGQSGQSG
+738 
-751 NTLSTY
+751 
-757 GYLDWFTLK
+757 
-766 NKFSVNANNGT
+766 
-777 LIIGNNTE
+777 
-785 SANTKGLI
+785 
-793 WIGDD
+793 
-798 KGLVYYNTGTF
+798 
-809 NAANI
+809 
-814 YLTSNLKTGNGF
+814 
-826 SGEGATLNFNAT
+826 
-838 NRITINQASFDN
+838 
-850 SDAGAQHSYMN
+850 
-861 FKGSNINVSG
+861 
-871 SSFTDDT
+871 
-878 NGGFSFSGNNNN
+878 
-890 SAISFNKT
+890 
-898 KFNQG
+898 
-903 TYNFTNSANLSF
+903 
-915 NNSNFNQSTYNFN
+915 
-928 SLQSTFNNST
+928 
-938 FNQGTYNFT
+938 
-947 DNTSFNNDTFNQGT
+947 
-961 YNFNTSKVSFSGANT
+961 
-976 LNSSSPFASL
+976 
-986 KGSVSF
+986 
-992 GSGAVFNLNQTL
+992 
-1004 NANQTYDILTTN
+1004 
-1016 GTIQYGVY
+1016 
-1024 QSYLWDLINYKGDKA
+1024 
-1039 ISHVEVGNNT
+1039 
-1049 YDVTFDINGQDE
+1049 
-1061 TLQETFS
+1061 
-1068 NKSITT
+1068 
-1074 QFLGDDLQA
+1074 
-1083 KAKATY
+1083 
-1089 QQDLNNSQ
+1089 
-1097 SALSNATND
+1097 
-1106 NKIASADT
+1106 
-1114 GYTNNQNTTIKQ
+1114 
-1126 DAQNLEHTSQ
+1126 
-1136 QIAKDEQALQGD
+1136 
-1148 LNKLKQ
+1148 
-1154 LANSSFN
+1154 
-1161 EQAFNQAQSK
+1161 K

-1180 NEEETFSSE
+1180 NDENTFNTE
-1189 QEGLEKALANAKPA
+1189 QEGLKQAIAKPA
-1203 SPTPTPTPTPTP
+1203 SPTP
-1215 SPTPN
+1215 SPTPA
-1220 PTPTKHTA
+1220 PTKHTA
-1228 PNKVPPTP
+1228 QNTPPNKVPPTP

-1241 PTTNVWNGVY
+1241 PTTNVWDGVY
-1251 WLQNQT
+1251 NLQNQT
-1257 YSQKGVYYID
+1257 YSNKGVYYID

-1277 ANTLSTYTANLLGR
+1277 ANTLSTYTANLFGR

-1323 FGYIIGTFNAAN
+1323 FGYITGTFNAAN
-1335 IYLTNNFKTGEGVSG
+1335 IYLTNNFKTGEGVSN

-1388 QHSYATFDATN
+1388 QHSYAAFDAMN

-1404 NSSFSDM
+1404 DSSFSDM

-1416 SFNAKNISFSNA
+1416 SFSAKNISFSNA

-1448 SLSFNNSRLNGGAVY
+1448 SLSFSNSRLNGGAIY
-1463 NLWANS
+1463 NLQANS

-1524 TLGNKSQTAFKNS
+1524 TLGNKSQAAFKNS

-1551 SVLNASGASAFN
+1551 SVLNANGASAFN

-1578 NSLFFNGA
+1578 NSLFFNGG

-1606 TTINLDDSVLSVSNA
+1606 TTINLDDSVLSASNTN
-1621 SSLNANI
+1621 SLNANI

-1636 TFGGNTTI
+1636 DFGGNTTI
-1644 DAASFNFDSA
+1644 DTASFNFDSA

-1672 YAPSLSKALMSVS
+1672 YAPSLAKALMSVS

-1746 SDNNNIQ
+1746 SDSNNIQ

-1765 IIQESIKNG
+1765 IIQESVKNG

-1806 NPTGYSYDYSDNQ
+1806 NPTGYDYDYSDNQ

-1839 TPQTPGTYSPFN
+1839 TPQAPGTYSPFN
-1851 QPLNSLNIY
+1851 QPLDSLNIY

-1873 GILSQNS
+1873 EILSQNS
-1880 ATLKEMIETNQL
+1880 ATLKEMIESNQL
-1892 DNITSINEVL
+1892 DNITNINEVL
-1902 QLLDRIKITPA
+1902 QLLDKIKITPA

-1932 FSNGN
+1932 FNNGN
-1937 LVIGATQDHVTNST
+1937 LIIGATQDNVTSST

-1997 FKAKSIYITGTLGS
+1997 FKAKSVYITGTLGS
-2011 GNAFESGGSADIT
+2011 GNAFESGGSADVT
-2024 FQSAN
+2024 FQSTN

-2068 SQMAMEKIKQAGGLG
+2068 SQVAMEKIKQAGGLG
-2083 NFVEN
+2083 NFIEN
-2088 ALIPLSK
+2088 ALSPLSK
-2095 ELPSSLQNETLGQLI
+2095 ELPASLQNETLGQLI
-2110 GQNNLDNLLNNS
+2110 GQNNLDDLLNNS
-2122 GVMNAIQNIIS
+2122 GVMNEIQNIIS

-2169 IGGYMDA
+2169 IGGYIDA
-2176 SELSSILSVI
+2176 SELSSILSVV

-2207 LLDEF
+2207 LLNEF

-2227 SNIINNIISQGGL
+2227 NNIINNIISQGGL
-2240 SGIYNQGLGSVLPPS
+2240 SGVYNQGLGSVLPPS

-2299 NATGGSLNFVA
+2299 NATGGSLNFAA

-2336 GVSNIN
+2336 DVSNIN

-2366 EICINLANCP
+2366 EICVNLANCP
-2376 TTKNSSSTNSSVTPT
+2376 ATKNSSSANSSVTPT
-2391 NESLSVRANNFTF
+2391 NESLSVHANNFTF

-2437 ANNLTIANAFNNASN
+2437 ANNLTITNAFNNASN
-2452 STANINGDFTLNQQ
+2452 STANINGNFTLNQQ

-2502 AQGIA
+2502 AQGSA
-2507 TIMTNYNNPLIQFNT
+2507 TIMANSNNPLIQFNT
-2522 SSKETGAYTL
+2522 SSKETGTYTL
-2532 IDSAKAIY
+2532 IDSANAIY

-2570 VMTDNGLTYNGQAVS
+2570 VMTDNGLTYNGQAVN

-2591 IVGFKDSQNQY
+2591 VVGFKDSQNQY

-2611 VKIAVSNA
+2611 VKIAVSND

-2632 IAQIQGIQGVD
+2632 IAQIQGVQSVD
-2643 SIEQAGGTQAINW
+2643 SIDQAGGNQAINW

-2722 KLSDTSTFASADFHE
+2722 KLSDTSTFARSDFLE

-2790 GINVGYDRFIK
+2790 GINIGYDRFIK

-2869 QSYRYNTWTTDA
+2869 QSYKYDTWTTDA

-2900 QIGLAYYYIGMSGLR
+2900 QIGLAYYYIGLSGLR

-3007 KTFYVNAGIGARFGL
+3007 KTFYMNAGIGARFGL

>member
-1 MAFKKAGLISKFIS
+1 MAFEKAGLISKFIS

-21 NKISKKIFKLNPI
+21 NKISKKIFKLNQI

-66 LIGALGGLPHLRAS
+66 LIGALGGLSHLRAS

-87 WSGYHDKI
+87 SSWSYHDNI

-110 SSTQGSGT
+110 SSAQGSGT
-118 YYLNTLTTYSAGGA
+118 YYLNTLTTYSTGGA

-155 VNGVNVGYITGTYDA
+155 VNGGDVGYITGTYDA

-182 GNSLSDGGGATL
+182 GNSFSTGGGATL
-194 NFNATNRITI
+194 NFNATNHITI
-204 NQASFDNSDAGAQHS
+204 NQASFDNSDAGTQHS
-219 YMNFK
+219 YMNFS

-231 GSSFTDDTNGGFSFS
+231 GSSFTDDTDGGFSFS

-259 KFNQGTYNFTN
+259 NFNQGTYNFN
-270 SANLSF
+270 SAQSVF
-276 NNSNFNQSTYNFNS
+276 NNSA
-290 LQSTFNNSTFNQGT
+290 FNQGT
-304 YNFTD
+304 YNFNSAQSTFNNSAFNQGTYHFTD
-309 NTSFNNDT
+309 NASFNNDT

-322 YNFNTSKVSFSGAN
+322 YSFNTSKVSFSGAN

-342 PFASLKGSVSFGSG
+342 PFANLKGSVSFGSG
-356 AVFNLNQTLNANQT
+356 AIFNLNQTLNANQT

-407 NNTYDVTFD
+407 SNTYDVTFD

-425 ETFSNKSITTQFL
+425 ETFNNQSITTQFL

-453 LNNSQSA
+453 LSNSQTA
-460 LSNATND
+460 LNNATSD
-467 NKIASADTGYTNNQN
+467 NKIASSDTGYTNNQN
-482 TTIKQDAQNLE
+482 TTIKKDAQNLE
-493 HTSQQIAKD
+493 SASQQIA
-502 EQALQGDLNKL
+502 
-513 KQLANS
+513 
-519 SFNEQA
+519 
-525 FNQAQ
+525 
-530 SKEQQDEQTLQNEEN
+530 QDEQTLK
-545 TFSSEQEGLE
+545 G
-555 KALANAKEQQEQQQ
+555 
-569 AQATYQQ
+569 
-576 DLNNSQSALSN
+576 
-587 ATNDNKIASADTD
+587 
-600 YTKNQNT
+600 
-607 AIKQDAQNLENTSQQ
+607 
-622 ITQDQKDLEQDLD
+622 DLD
-635 KLQQLANSKTGFNE
+635 KLQQLANATTGFNQ

-654 AQSTEQQDEQTLQNE
+654 TQSKEQQDLQTLQNE
-669 EETFSSEQEGLEKAL
+669 EKTFSSEQESLEKAI
-684 ANAKHTS
+684 ANAKVPTPS
-691 PTPTKHTAQNN
+691 PTPTKHTAQNT
-702 PPNKVSPPTQNLPT
+702 PPNKVS
-716 TNVWNGVYN
+716 
-725 FQNQTY
+725 
-731 SKKGIYY
+731 
-738 IDPNLSGQSGQSG
+738 
-751 NTLSTY
+751 
-757 GYLDWFTLK
+757 
-766 NKFSVNANNGT
+766 
-777 LIIGNNTE
+777 
-785 SANTKGLI
+785 
-793 WIGDD
+793 
-798 KGLVYYNTGTF
+798 
-809 NAANI
+809 
-814 YLTSNLKTGNGF
+814 
-826 SGEGATLNFNAT
+826 
-838 NRITINQASFDN
+838 
-850 SDAGAQHSYMN
+850 
-861 FKGSNINVSG
+861 
-871 SSFTDDT
+871 
-878 NGGFSFSGNNNN
+878 
-890 SAISFNKT
+890 
-898 KFNQG
+898 
-903 TYNFTNSANLSF
+903 
-915 NNSNFNQSTYNFN
+915 
-928 SLQSTFNNST
+928 
-938 FNQGTYNFT
+938 
-947 DNTSFNNDTFNQGT
+947 
-961 YNFNTSKVSFSGANT
+961 
-976 LNSSSPFASL
+976 
-986 KGSVSF
+986 
-992 GSGAVFNLNQTL
+992 
-1004 NANQTYDILTTN
+1004 
-1016 GTIQYGVY
+1016 
-1024 QSYLWDLINYKGDKA
+1024 
-1039 ISHVEVGNNT
+1039 
-1049 YDVTFDINGQDE
+1049 
-1061 TLQETFS
+1061 
-1068 NKSITT
+1068 
-1074 QFLGDDLQA
+1074 
-1083 KAKATY
+1083 
-1089 QQDLNNSQ
+1089 
-1097 SALSNATND
+1097 
-1106 NKIASADT
+1106 
-1114 GYTNNQNTTIKQ
+1114 
-1126 DAQNLEHTSQ
+1126 
-1136 QIAKDEQALQGD
+1136 
-1148 LNKLKQ
+1148 
-1154 LANSSFN
+1154 
-1161 EQAFNQAQSK
+1161 
-1171 EQQDEQTLQ
+1171 
-1180 NEEETFSSE
+1180 
-1189 QEGLEKALANAKPA
+1189 
-1203 SPTPTPTPTPTP
+1203 
-1215 SPTPN
+1215 
-1220 PTPTKHTA
+1220 
-1228 PNKVPPTP
+1228 P

-1323 FGYIIGTFNAAN
+1323 FGYITGTFNATN
-1335 IYLTNNFKTGEGVSG
+1335 IYLTNNFKTGEGVSN

-1370 LNYND
+1370 LNYNN

-1388 QHSYATFDATN
+1388 QHSYAAFDALN

-1416 SFNAKNISFSNA
+1416 SFSAKNISFSNT

-1448 SLSFNNSRLNGGAVY
+1448 SLSFINSRLNGGAIY
-1463 NLWANS
+1463 NLQANS

-1499 TSFTLSSQSL
+1499 TNFTLSSQSL

-1524 TLGNKSQTAFKNS
+1524 TLGNKSQAAFKNS

-1551 SVLNASGASAFN
+1551 SVLNANGTSAFN

-1578 NSLFFNGA
+1578 NSLFFNGG

-1591 ANSKLNASSA
+1591 ASSKLNASSA

-1606 TTINLDDSVLSVSNA
+1606 TTINLDDSVLSASNA

-1636 TFGGNTTI
+1636 NFGGNTTI
-1644 DAASFNFDSA
+1644 DTASFNFDSA

-1672 YAPSLSKALMSVS
+1672 YAPSLTKALMSVS

-1746 SDNNNIQ
+1746 SGNNNIQ

-1880 ATLKEMIETNQL
+1880 ATLKEMIESNQL

-1902 QLLDRIKITPA
+1902 QLLDKIKITPV

-1937 LVIGATQDHVTNST
+1937 LVIGATQDNVTNST

-1965 ALDSATCSSFRN
+1965 TLDSATCSSFRN

-2011 GNAFESGGSADIT
+2011 ANAFESGGSADVT

-2029 NLVLNKANIE
+2029 NLVLDKANIE

-2088 ALIPLSK
+2088 ALSPLSK
-2095 ELPSSLQNETLGQLI
+2095 ELPTSLQNETLGQLI

-2133 KKLSIFG
+2133 QKLSIFG

-2169 IGGYMDA
+2169 IGGYIDA
-2176 SELSSILSVI
+2176 SELSSILGVI

-2207 LLDEF
+2207 LLNEF
-2212 LGQDVVKKLESQGLV
+2212 LGQDVIKKLESQGLV
-2227 SNIINNIISQGGL
+2227 NNIINNIISQGGL
-2240 SGIYNQGLGSVLPPS
+2240 SSVYNQGLGSVLPPS

-2299 NATGGSLNFVA
+2299 NATGGSLDFVA

-2347 ATNGLSLNAGLNN
+2347 ATNGLSLNAGLND

-2366 EICINLANCP
+2366 EICVNLANCP

-2404 LGVIASNGAIDLS
+2404 LGTIASNGAIDLS

-2437 ANNLTIANAFNNASN
+2437 ANNLTITNAFNNASN
-2452 STANINGDFTLNQQ
+2452 STANINGNFTLNQQ

-2502 AQGIA
+2502 AQGVA
-2507 TIMTNYNNPLIQFNT
+2507 TIMANNNPLIQFNT
-2522 SSKETGAYTL
+2522 SSKEIGTYTL

-2562 ININGKHM
+2562 IDINGKRM

-2611 VKIAVSNA
+2611 VKIAVSND

-2632 IAQIQGIQGVD
+2632 IAQIQGVQSVD
-2643 SIEQAGGTQAINW
+2643 NIDQAGGTQAINW

-2722 KLSDTSTFASADFHE
+2722 KLSDTSTFVSADFHE

-2790 GINVGYDRFIK
+2790 GINIGYDRFIK

-2816 HANITQSGSSNVN
+2816 HANITQSGSNNVN

-2869 QSYRYNTWTTDA
+2869 QSYQYDTWTTDA

-2900 QIGLAYYYIGMSGLR
+2900 QIGLAYYYIGLSGLR

>member
-1 MAFKKAGLISKFIS
+1 MAFKKVRLISKFIS

-21 NKISKKIFKLNPI
+21 NKISKKIFKLNQI

-54 NKNKSFLKASVL
+54 NQSKSFLKASVL
-66 LIGALGGLPHLRAS
+66 LIGALGGLSHLRAN

-87 WSGYHDKI
+87 SSFSYQDNI
-95 ESGSNSPTHNSYCLF
+95 ESGPNSPTHNSYCLF

-132 SFTQKFNNGTLNVG
+132 SFTQKFNGGTLDIG

-155 VNGVNVGYITGTYDA
+155 INGGDVGYITGTYDA

-182 GNSLSDGGGATL
+182 GNSFSTGGGATL
-194 NFNATNRITI
+194 NFNATNNITI
-204 NQASFDNSDAGAQHS
+204 NQASFDNSDAGTQKS

-224 GSNINVS
+224 GSNINMS

-246 GNNNNSAI
+246 GSDNHSAI
-254 SFNKT
+254 SFNQT
-259 KFNQGTYNFTN
+259 NFNQGTYNFSN
-270 SANLSF
+270 STTLSF
-276 NNSNFNQSTYNFNS
+276 NHSNFNQGTYHFNS
-290 LQSTFNNSTFNQGT
+290 AQSVFENSSFNQGT
-304 YNFTD
+304 YNF
-309 NTSFNNDT
+309 NGNASFNNDT

-322 YNFNTSKVSFSGAN
+322 YSFNTSQVSFSGIN

-342 PFASLKGSVSFGSG
+342 PFASLKGSVSFGSD
-356 AVFNLNQTLNANQT
+356 AIFNLNQTLNSNQT

-393 NYKGDKAISHVEVG
+393 NYKGDKAISHVGVG

-425 ETFSNKSITTQFL
+425 ETFNKQSITTQFL
-438 GDDLQAKAKATYQQD
+438 GDDLQQQAQKTYQED
-453 LNNSQSA
+453 ITNSKSTLNN
-460 LSNATND
+460 ATSD
-467 NKIASADTGYTNNQN
+467 NKIANSDTDYTKNQN
-482 TTIKQDAQNLE
+482 ATIAKDAQNLE
-493 HTSQQIAKD
+493 NTSQQIAKD
-502 EQALQGDLNKL
+502 QQALEQDLDKL
-513 KQLANS
+513 NQLANS
-519 SFNEQA
+519 TGFNEQA

-530 SKEQQDEQTLQNEEN
+530 DKEQQDEQTLQNEEK
-545 TFSSEQEGLE
+545 TFNAEQEGL
-555 KALANAKEQQEQQQ
+555 KQ
-569 AQATYQQ
+569 A
-576 DLNNSQSALSN
+576 
-587 ATNDNKIASADTD
+587 I
-600 YTKNQNT
+600 
-607 AIKQDAQNLENTSQQ
+607 
-622 ITQDQKDLEQDLD
+622 
-635 KLQQLANSKTGFNE
+635 
-649 QAFNQ
+649 
-654 AQSTEQQDEQTLQNE
+654 
-669 EETFSSEQEGLEKAL
+669 
-684 ANAKHTS
+684 AKHTS
-691 PTPTKHTAQNN
+691 PTPAPTKHTAPNT
-702 PPNKVSPPTQNLPT
+702 PPNKVPPTPPTQNLPA

-725 FQNQTY
+725 LQNQTY
-731 SKKGIYY
+731 SKQGIYY

-757 GYLDWFTLK
+757 
-766 NKFSVNANNGT
+766 
-777 LIIGNNTE
+777 
-785 SANTKGLI
+785 
-793 WIGDD
+793 
-798 KGLVYYNTGTF
+798 
-809 NAANI
+809 
-814 YLTSNLKTGNGF
+814 
-826 SGEGATLNFNAT
+826 
-838 NRITINQASFDN
+838 
-850 SDAGAQHSYMN
+850 
-861 FKGSNINVSG
+861 
-871 SSFTDDT
+871 
-878 NGGFSFSGNNNN
+878 
-890 SAISFNKT
+890 
-898 KFNQG
+898 
-903 TYNFTNSANLSF
+903 
-915 NNSNFNQSTYNFN
+915 
-928 SLQSTFNNST
+928 
-938 FNQGTYNFT
+938 
-947 DNTSFNNDTFNQGT
+947 
-961 YNFNTSKVSFSGANT
+961 
-976 LNSSSPFASL
+976 
-986 KGSVSF
+986 
-992 GSGAVFNLNQTL
+992 
-1004 NANQTYDILTTN
+1004 
-1016 GTIQYGVY
+1016 
-1024 QSYLWDLINYKGDKA
+1024 
-1039 ISHVEVGNNT
+1039 
-1049 YDVTFDINGQDE
+1049 
-1061 TLQETFS
+1061 
-1068 NKSITT
+1068 
-1074 QFLGDDLQA
+1074 
-1083 KAKATY
+1083 
-1089 QQDLNNSQ
+1089 
-1097 SALSNATND
+1097 
-1106 NKIASADT
+1106 
-1114 GYTNNQNTTIKQ
+1114 
-1126 DAQNLEHTSQ
+1126 
-1136 QIAKDEQALQGD
+1136 
-1148 LNKLKQ
+1148 
-1154 LANSSFN
+1154 
-1161 EQAFNQAQSK
+1161 
-1171 EQQDEQTLQ
+1171 
-1180 NEEETFSSE
+1180 
-1189 QEGLEKALANAKPA
+1189 
-1203 SPTPTPTPTPTP
+1203 
-1215 SPTPN
+1215 
-1220 PTPTKHTA
+1220 
-1228 PNKVPPTP
+1228 
-1236 PTQNL
+1236 
-1241 PTTNVWNGVY
+1241 
-1251 WLQNQT
+1251 
-1257 YSQKGVYYID
+1257 
-1267 PNLSGQSGQS
+1267 
-1277 ANTLSTYTANLLGR
+1277 TANLFGR

-1301 LIIGNNTESV
+1301 LIIGNNAESV

-1323 FGYIIGTFNAAN
+1323 FGYITGTFNVAN
-1335 IYLTNNFKTGEGVSG
+1335 IYLTNNFKTGEGVSN

-1388 QHSYATFDATN
+1388 QHSYAAFDAMN

-1404 NSSFSDM
+1404 DSSFSDM

-1416 SFNAKNISFSNA
+1416 SFSAKNISFSNA

-1448 SLSFNNSRLNGGAVY
+1448 SLSFSNSRLNGGAIY
-1463 NLWANS
+1463 NLQANS

-1524 TLGNKSQTAFKNS
+1524 TLGNKSQAAFKNS

-1551 SVLNASGASAFN
+1551 SVLNANGVSAFN

-1578 NSLFFNGA
+1578 NSLFFNGG

-1591 ANSKLNASSA
+1591 ANSKLNASST

-1606 TTINLDDSVLSVSNA
+1606 TTINLDDSVLSASNT

-1636 TFGGNTTI
+1636 DFGGNTTI
-1644 DAASFNFDSA
+1644 DTASFNFDSA

-1672 YAPSLSKALMSVS
+1672 YAPSLAKALMSVS

-1740 IQNATY
+1740 IQNAAY
-1746 SDNNNIQ
+1746 SGNHNIQ
-1753 TWSFINPLNSSQ
+1753 TWSFINPLNYSQ
-1765 IIQESIKNG
+1765 IIQESVKNG

-1806 NPTGYSYDYSDNQ
+1806 NPTGYDYDYSDNQ

-1880 ATLKEMIETNQL
+1880 ATLKEMIESNQL
-1892 DNITSINEVL
+1892 DNITNINEVL
-1902 QLLDRIKITPA
+1902 QLLDKIKITQT

-1932 FSNGN
+1932 FNNGN
-1937 LVIGATQDHVTNST
+1937 LIIGATQDNVTNST

-1965 ALDSATCSSFRN
+1965 TLDSATCSSFRN

-1997 FKAKSIYITGTLGS
+1997 FKAKSVYITGTVGS
-2011 GNAFESGGSADIT
+2011 GNAFESGGSADVT

-2068 SQMAMEKIKQAGGLG
+2068 SQVAMEKIKQAGGLG
-2083 NFVEN
+2083 NFIEN
-2088 ALIPLSK
+2088 ALSPLSK
-2095 ELPSSLQNETLGQLI
+2095 ELPTSLQNETLGQLI
-2110 GQNNLDNLLNNS
+2110 GQNNLDDLLNNS

-2156 LKSMLDDKGLLNF
+2156 LKSILDDKGFLNF
-2169 IGGYMDA
+2169 IGGYIDA

-2207 LLDEF
+2207 LLNEF

-2227 SNIINNIISQGGL
+2227 NNIINNIISQGGL
-2240 SGIYNQGLGSVLPPS
+2240 SGVYNQGLGSVLPPS

-2299 NATGGSLNFVA
+2299 NATGGSLNFAA

-2336 GVSNIN
+2336 DVSNIN

-2366 EICINLANCP
+2366 EICVNLASCP
-2376 TTKNSSSTNSSVTPT
+2376 TTKNSSSANSSVTPT
-2391 NESLSVRANNFTF
+2391 NESLSVHASNFTF

-2417 QVKNN
+2417 QVKND

-2437 ANNLTIANAFNNASN
+2437 ANNLTITNAFNNASN
-2452 STANINGDFTLNQQ
+2452 STANINGNFTLNQQ

-2493 HSVSHAIIN
+2493 HSASHAIIN
-2502 AQGIA
+2502 AQGTA
-2507 TIMTNYNNPLIQFNT
+2507 TVMANNNNPLIQFNT
-2522 SSKETGAYTL
+2522 SSKEAGTYTL
-2532 IDSAKAIY
+2532 IDSTKAIY
-2540 YGYNDQITGGSSLDN
+2540 YGYNDQITGGSSLYN
-2555 YLKLYTL
+2555 YFKLYTL
-2562 ININGKHM
+2562 IDINGKHM
-2570 VMTDNGLTYNGQAVS
+2570 VMTDNGLTYNGQAVN

-2611 VKIAVSNA
+2611 VKIAVSND
-2619 PINNLQ
+2619 PINNPQ

-2632 IAQIQGIQGVD
+2632 IAQIQGVQSVD
-2643 SIEQAGGTQAINW
+2643 SIDQVGGSQAINW

-2698 PNFKN
+2698 PDFKN

-2722 KLSDTSTFASADFHE
+2722 KLSDTSTFARSDFLE

-2869 QSYRYNTWTTDA
+2869 QSYKYDTWTTDA

-2900 QIGLAYYYIGMSGLR
+2900 QIGLAYYYIGLSGLR

>member
-1 MAFKKAGLISKFIS
+1 MAFKKAGLISKFIL

-21 NKISKKIFKLNPI
+21 NKISKKIFKLNQI

-39 PLKRHKKT
+39 LLKRHKKT

-54 NKNKSFLKASVL
+54 NKSKSFLKASVL
-66 LIGALGGLPHLRAS
+66 LIGALGGLSHLRAS

-87 WSGYHDKI
+87 SSWGYHDNI

-110 SSTQGSGT
+110 SSAQGSGT

-132 SFTQKFNNGTLNVG
+132 SFTQKFNNGTLDVG

-155 VNGVNVGYITGTYDA
+155 VNGGNVGYITGTYNT

-182 GNSLSDGGGATL
+182 GNSFSTGGGATL
-194 NFNATNRITI
+194 NFNAANHITI
-204 NQASFDNSDAGAQHS
+204 NQASFDNSDAGTQHS
-219 YMNFK
+219 YMNFS

-246 GNNNNSAI
+246 ANGTNSNL

-259 KFNQGTYNFTN
+259 SFNQGTYKFTN
-270 SANLSF
+270 STNL
-276 NNSNFNQSTYNFNS
+276 N
-290 LQSTFNNSTFNQGT
+290 FNNSTFNQGT
-304 YNFTD
+304 YNFSSAQSVFENSNFNQGTYNFTD
-309 NTSFNNDT
+309 NASFNNDT
-317 FNQGT
+317 FNQGA
-322 YNFNTSKVSFSGAN
+322 YSFNASKVSFSGAN

-342 PFASLKGSVSFGSG
+342 PFASLKGSVSFGSD
-356 AVFNLNQTLNANQT
+356 AIFNLNQTLNSNQT
-370 YDILTTNGTIQYGVY
+370 YDILTTNKTIQYGVY

-425 ETFSNKSITTQFL
+425 ETFNNQSITTQFL
-438 GDDLQAKAKATYQQD
+438 GDDLQAKAQATYQQD
-453 LNNSQSA
+453 LSNSQSA
-460 LSNATND
+460 LNNATSD
-467 NKIASADTGYTNNQN
+467 NKIASSDTGYTNNQN
-482 TTIKQDAQNLE
+482 TTIKKDAQ
-493 HTSQQIAKD
+493 S
-502 EQALQGDLNKL
+502 
-513 KQLANS
+513 
-519 SFNEQA
+519 
-525 FNQAQ
+525 
-530 SKEQQDEQTLQNEEN
+530 
-545 TFSSEQEGLE
+545 
-555 KALANAKEQQEQQQ
+555 
-569 AQATYQQ
+569 
-576 DLNNSQSALSN
+576 
-587 ATNDNKIASADTD
+587 
-600 YTKNQNT
+600 
-607 AIKQDAQNLENTSQQ
+607 LENTSQQ
-622 ITQDQKDLEQDLD
+622 IAQDKQALEKDLANV
-635 KLQQLANSKTGFNE
+635 KQLANAPIGFNQ
-649 QAFNQ
+649 QAFKN
-654 AQSTEQQDEQTLQNE
+654 AQSTEQQDEQTLQENE
-669 EETFSSEQEGLEKAL
+669 
-684 ANAKHTS
+684 N
-691 PTPTKHTAQNN
+691 
-702 PPNKVSPPTQNLPT
+702 
-716 TNVWNGVYN
+716 
-725 FQNQTY
+725 
-731 SKKGIYY
+731 
-738 IDPNLSGQSGQSG
+738 
-751 NTLSTY
+751 
-757 GYLDWFTLK
+757 
-766 NKFSVNANNGT
+766 
-777 LIIGNNTE
+777 
-785 SANTKGLI
+785 
-793 WIGDD
+793 
-798 KGLVYYNTGTF
+798 TF
-809 NAANI
+809 N
-814 YLTSNLKTGNGF
+814 
-826 SGEGATLNFNAT
+826 
-838 NRITINQASFDN
+838 
-850 SDAGAQHSYMN
+850 
-861 FKGSNINVSG
+861 
-871 SSFTDDT
+871 
-878 NGGFSFSGNNNN
+878 
-890 SAISFNKT
+890 
-898 KFNQG
+898 
-903 TYNFTNSANLSF
+903 
-915 NNSNFNQSTYNFN
+915 
-928 SLQSTFNNST
+928 
-938 FNQGTYNFT
+938 
-947 DNTSFNNDTFNQGT
+947 
-961 YNFNTSKVSFSGANT
+961 
-976 LNSSSPFASL
+976 
-986 KGSVSF
+986 
-992 GSGAVFNLNQTL
+992 
-1004 NANQTYDILTTN
+1004 
-1016 GTIQYGVY
+1016 
-1024 QSYLWDLINYKGDKA
+1024 
-1039 ISHVEVGNNT
+1039 
-1049 YDVTFDINGQDE
+1049 
-1061 TLQETFS
+1061 
-1068 NKSITT
+1068 
-1074 QFLGDDLQA
+1074 
-1083 KAKATY
+1083 
-1089 QQDLNNSQ
+1089 
-1097 SALSNATND
+1097 
-1106 NKIASADT
+1106 
-1114 GYTNNQNTTIKQ
+1114 
-1126 DAQNLEHTSQ
+1126 
-1136 QIAKDEQALQGD
+1136 
-1148 LNKLKQ
+1148 
-1154 LANSSFN
+1154 
-1161 EQAFNQAQSK
+1161 
-1171 EQQDEQTLQ
+1171 
-1180 NEEETFSSE
+1180 SE

-1203 SPTPTPTPTPTP
+1203 SPTP
-1215 SPTPN
+1215 SPTPA
-1220 PTPTKHTA
+1220 PTKHTA
-1228 PNKVPPTP
+1228 PNNPPNKVSPTP

-1241 PTTNVWNGVY
+1241 PTTNVWSGVY

-1323 FGYIIGTFNAAN
+1323 FGYITGTFNAAN

-1388 QHSYATFDATN
+1388 QHSYAAFDATN

-1404 NSSFSDM
+1404 DSSFSDM

-1416 SFNAKNISFSNA
+1416 SFSAKNISFSNA

-1477 VFNVLYSRGTSNFN
+1477 VFNVLYSRGASNFN

-1524 TLGNKSQTAFKNS
+1524 TLGNKSQAAFKNS

-1551 SVLNASGASAFN
+1551 SVLNANGASAFN

-1578 NSLFFNGA
+1578 KSLFFNGGII
-1586 TLSLN
+1586 SLN

-1606 TTINLDDSVLSVSNA
+1606 TTINLDDSVLSASNT

-1636 TFGGNTTI
+1636 NFGGNTTI
-1644 DAASFNFDSA
+1644 DTANFNFDSA

-1672 YAPSLSKALMSVS
+1672 YASSLNKALMSVS

-1694 DINLSDINIFDNITK
+1694 DIDLSDINIFDNITK

-1880 ATLKEMIETNQL
+1880 ATLKEMIESNQL

-1902 QLLDRIKITPA
+1902 QLLDEIKITPA

-1937 LVIGATQDHVTNST
+1937 LVIGATQDNVTNST

-1965 ALDSATCSSFRN
+1965 TLDSATCSSFRN

-1997 FKAKSIYITGTLGS
+1997 FKAKSIYITGTVGS
-2011 GNAFESGGSADIT
+2011 GNAFESGGSADVT

-2088 ALIPLSK
+2088 ALNPLSK
-2095 ELPSSLQNETLGQLI
+2095 ELPASLQNETLGQLI
-2110 GQNNLDNLLNNS
+2110 GQNNLDNLLNNG
-2122 GVMNAIQNIIS
+2122 GVMNEIQDIIS

-2169 IGGYMDA
+2169 IGGYIDA

-2207 LLDEF
+2207 LLNEF
-2212 LGQDVVKKLESQGLV
+2212 LGQDVVKKLEGQGLV

-2240 SGIYNQGLGSVLPPS
+2240 SGVYNQGLGSVLPPS

-2391 NESLSVRANNFTF
+2391 NESLSVRASNFTF
-2404 LGVIASNGAIDLS
+2404 LGTIASNGAIDLS

-2437 ANNLTIANAFNNASN
+2437 ANNLTITNAFNNASN

-2502 AQGIA
+2502 AQGTA
-2507 TIMTNYNNPLIQFNT
+2507 TIMANNNNPLIQFNT

-2540 YGYNDQITGGSSLDN
+2540 YGYNDQITGGNSLDN

-2562 ININGKHM
+2562 IDINGKRM
-2570 VMTDNGLTYNGQAVS
+2570 VMSNNGLTYNGQAVN

-2611 VKIAVSNA
+2611 VKIAVSND

-2632 IAQIQGIQGVD
+2632 ITQIQGTQGVD
-2643 SIEQAGGTQAINW
+2643 SIDQAGGTQAINW

-2722 KLSDTSTFASADFHE
+2722 KLSDTSTFARSDFLE

-2761 SQRNRV
+2761 SQRNKV

-2790 GINVGYDRFIK
+2790 GINIGYDRFIK

-2829 MGVYSRAF
+2829 MGIYSRAF

-2869 QSYRYNTWTTDA
+2869 QSYKYNTWTTDA

-2900 QIGLAYYYIGMSGLR
+2900 QIGLAYYYIGLSGLR

>member
-1 MAFKKAGLISKFIS
+1 MAFKKARLISRFIS

-21 NKISKKIFKLNPI
+21 NKISKKIFKLNQI
-34 LKREK
+34 LKCEK

-47 KSIKKPF
+47 KSIEKPF

-66 LIGALGGLPHLRAS
+66 LIGALGGLSHLRAN

-87 WSGYHDKI
+87 SSWSYQDNI
-95 ESGSNSPTHNSYCLF
+95 ESGPNSPTHNSYCLF
-110 SSTQGSGT
+110 SSAQGSGT
-118 YYLNTLTTYSAGGA
+118 YYLNTLTTYSTGGA
-132 SFTQKFNNGTLNVG
+132 SFTQKFNGGTLNVG

-155 VNGVNVGYITGTYDA
+155 INGGDVGYITGTYDA
-170 QTINFNSSRITT
+170 ANIYLTSHLTT
-182 GNSLSDGGGATL
+182 GNSYADGGGATL
-194 NFNATNRITI
+194 NFNATNNITI
-204 NQASFDNSDAGAQHS
+204 NQASFDNSDAGTQKS

-224 GSNINVS
+224 GSNIKIS
-231 GSSFTDDTNGGFSFS
+231 GSSFKDDTDGGFNFS
-246 GNNNNSAI
+246 GNNNNSTI
-254 SFNKT
+254 SFNQT
-259 KFNQGTYNFTN
+259 SFNQGTYNFSN
-270 SANLSF
+270 SATLSF
-276 NNSNFNQSTYNFNS
+276 NNSNFNQGTYHFNDNAS
-290 LQSTFNNSTFNQGT
+290 FNNNTFNQGT
-304 YNFTD
+304 YDFSN
-309 NTSFNNDT
+309 NTSFNNDTFNQGTYHFNDNASFNNNT

-322 YNFNTSKVSFSGAN
+322 YNFNTSKVSFSGTN

-342 PFASLKGSVSFGSG
+342 PFASLKGSVSFNSN
-356 AVFNLNQTLNANQT
+356 AIFNLNQTFNNNNQT
-370 YDILTTNGTIQYGVY
+370 YDILTTNGAIQYGVY

-425 ETFSNKSITTQFL
+425 ETFNKQSIITQFL
-438 GDDLQAKAKATYQQD
+438 GDNLQQQAQKTYQQD
-453 LNNSQSA
+453 WSNSQTALNNA
-460 LSNATND
+460 AND
-467 NKIASADTGYTNNQN
+467 NKIANNDTDYTSNKN
-482 TTIKQDAQNLE
+482 TTIATDAQNLE
-493 HTSQQIAKD
+493 HTNQQIAQD
-502 EQALQGDLNKL
+502 EQALEKDLAQI
-513 KQLANS
+513 KQLANPTTG
-519 SFNEQA
+519 FNEQA

-530 SKEQQDEQTLQNEEN
+530 KQEQQDEQTLQNEEK
-545 TFSSEQEGLE
+545 TFNAEQEGL
-555 KALANAKEQQEQQQ
+555 KQ
-569 AQATYQQ
+569 A
-576 DLNNSQSALSN
+576 
-587 ATNDNKIASADTD
+587 I
-600 YTKNQNT
+600 
-607 AIKQDAQNLENTSQQ
+607 
-622 ITQDQKDLEQDLD
+622 
-635 KLQQLANSKTGFNE
+635 
-649 QAFNQ
+649 
-654 AQSTEQQDEQTLQNE
+654 
-669 EETFSSEQEGLEKAL
+669 
-684 ANAKHTS
+684 ANAKHVSPTPS
-691 PTPTKHTAQNN
+691 PTPTPTKHTAQNT
-702 PPNKVSPPTQNLPT
+702 PPSQVPPTPPTQSLPT
-716 TNVWNGVYN
+716 TNVWNGVYWL
-725 FQNQTY
+725 QNQTY
-731 SKKGIYY
+731 SNKGVYY

-757 GYLDWFTLK
+757 
-766 NKFSVNANNGT
+766 
-777 LIIGNNTE
+777 
-785 SANTKGLI
+785 
-793 WIGDD
+793 
-798 KGLVYYNTGTF
+798 
-809 NAANI
+809 
-814 YLTSNLKTGNGF
+814 
-826 SGEGATLNFNAT
+826 
-838 NRITINQASFDN
+838 
-850 SDAGAQHSYMN
+850 
-861 FKGSNINVSG
+861 
-871 SSFTDDT
+871 
-878 NGGFSFSGNNNN
+878 
-890 SAISFNKT
+890 
-898 KFNQG
+898 
-903 TYNFTNSANLSF
+903 
-915 NNSNFNQSTYNFN
+915 
-928 SLQSTFNNST
+928 
-938 FNQGTYNFT
+938 
-947 DNTSFNNDTFNQGT
+947 
-961 YNFNTSKVSFSGANT
+961 
-976 LNSSSPFASL
+976 
-986 KGSVSF
+986 
-992 GSGAVFNLNQTL
+992 
-1004 NANQTYDILTTN
+1004 
-1016 GTIQYGVY
+1016 
-1024 QSYLWDLINYKGDKA
+1024 
-1039 ISHVEVGNNT
+1039 
-1049 YDVTFDINGQDE
+1049 
-1061 TLQETFS
+1061 
-1068 NKSITT
+1068 
-1074 QFLGDDLQA
+1074 
-1083 KAKATY
+1083 
-1089 QQDLNNSQ
+1089 
-1097 SALSNATND
+1097 
-1106 NKIASADT
+1106 
-1114 GYTNNQNTTIKQ
+1114 
-1126 DAQNLEHTSQ
+1126 
-1136 QIAKDEQALQGD
+1136 
-1148 LNKLKQ
+1148 
-1154 LANSSFN
+1154 
-1161 EQAFNQAQSK
+1161 
-1171 EQQDEQTLQ
+1171 
-1180 NEEETFSSE
+1180 
-1189 QEGLEKALANAKPA
+1189 
-1203 SPTPTPTPTPTP
+1203 
-1215 SPTPN
+1215 
-1220 PTPTKHTA
+1220 
-1228 PNKVPPTP
+1228 
-1236 PTQNL
+1236 
-1241 PTTNVWNGVY
+1241 
-1251 WLQNQT
+1251 
-1257 YSQKGVYYID
+1257 
-1267 PNLSGQSGQS
+1267 
-1277 ANTLSTYTANLLGR
+1277 TANLLGR
-1291 SFGVNIQNGT
+1291 SFSVNIQNGT
-1301 LIIGNNTESV
+1301 LIIGNDTESV

-1323 FGYIIGTFNAAN
+1323 FGYITGTFSAAN
-1335 IYLTNNFKTGEGVSG
+1335 IYLTNNFKTGEGVSN

-1388 QHSYATFDATN
+1388 QHSYAAFDAMN

-1416 SFNAKNISFSNA
+1416 SFTAKNISFSNA

-1440 VISANAAN
+1440 TISANASN
-1448 SLSFNNSRLNGGAVY
+1448 SLSFVNSRLNGGAIY
-1463 NLWANS
+1463 NLQANS

-1499 TSFTLSSQSL
+1499 TNFTLSSQSL
-1509 LNFNGDTTLQNNANI
+1509 LNFNGDTTLQDNANI
-1524 TLGNKSQTAFKNS
+1524 TLGNKSQAAFKNS
-1537 LTLDNNSNLSLDNQ
+1537 LTLDDNSNLSLDNQ
-1551 SVLNASGASAFN
+1551 SVLNANGTSAFN
-1563 NQASLNIYNGSQATF
+1563 NQASLNIYNGSQAAF
-1578 NSLFFNGA
+1578 NSLFFNGG

-1591 ANSKLNASSA
+1591 ASSKLNASSA

-1606 TTINLDDSVLSVSNA
+1606 TTINLDDSVLSANNT

-1628 NFQGASQA
+1628 NFQGTSQA
-1636 TFGGNTTI
+1636 DFGGNTTI
-1644 DAASFNFDSA
+1644 NTASFNFDSA
-1654 SSLSFNNLTAN
+1654 SSLNFNNLTAN

-1672 YAPSLSKALMSVS
+1672 YAPSLTKALMSVS

-1746 SDNNNIQ
+1746 SDNNNVQ

-1860 NKGFSSGNLKTLL
+1860 NKGFSSENLKTLL

-1880 ATLKEMIETNQL
+1880 ATLKEMIESNQL
-1892 DNITSINEVL
+1892 DNITNINEVL
-1902 QLLDRIKITPA
+1902 QLLDKIKITQA
-1913 QKQAL
+1913 QKQVL

-1932 FSNGN
+1932 FNNGN
-1937 LVIGATQDHVTNST
+1937 LIIGATQDNITNST

-1965 ALDSATCSSFRN
+1965 VLDSATCSSFRN

-1997 FKAKSIYITGTLGS
+1997 FKAKSIYITGTIGS
-2011 GNAFESGGSADIT
+2011 GNAFESGGSADVT

-2039 AQATDNIFNLLGQE
+2039 AQATDNIFNLLGQK

-2083 NFVEN
+2083 NFIEN
-2088 ALIPLSK
+2088 ALSPLSK
-2095 ELPSSLQNETLGQLI
+2095 ELPASLQDETLGQLI

-2122 GVMNAIQNIIS
+2122 GVMNEIQNIIS

-2169 IGGYMDA
+2169 IGGYIDA
-2176 SELSSILSVI
+2176 SELSSILSVV

-2207 LLDEF
+2207 LLNEF

-2240 SGIYNQGLGSVLPPS
+2240 SGVYNQGLGSVLPPS

-2287 NGYVFVNNSSFS
+2287 DGYVFVNNSSFS

-2327 QGALIFASN
+2327 QGTLIFASN

-2376 TTKNSSSTNSSVTPT
+2376 TTKNDSTSSANSSITPT
-2391 NESLSVRANNFTF
+2391 NETLSVHANNFTF
-2404 LGVIASNGAIDLS
+2404 LGTIASNGAIDLS

-2422 SVIGTLNLNENATLQ
+2422 SVIGTLNLNENAALQ
-2437 ANNLTIANAFNNASN
+2437 ANNLTITNAFNNASN
-2452 STANINGDFTLNQQ
+2452 STANINGNFTLNQQ

-2502 AQGIA
+2502 AQGTA
-2507 TIMTNYNNPLIQFNT
+2507 TIMANNNNPLIQFNT
-2522 SSKETGAYTL
+2522 SSKEAGTYTL

-2540 YGYNDQITGGSSLDN
+2540 YGYNNQITGGSSLDN
-2555 YLKLYTL
+2555 YLKLYAL
-2562 ININGKHM
+2562 IDINGKHM
-2570 VMTDNGLTYNGQAVS
+2570 VMTDNGLTYNGQAVN

-2591 IVGFKDSQNQY
+2591 VVGFKDSQNQY

-2611 VKIAVSNA
+2611 VKIAVSND

-2632 IAQIQGIQGVD
+2632 IAQIQGIQSVD
-2643 SIEQAGGTQAINW
+2643 SIDQAGGNQAINW

-2698 PNFKN
+2698 PDFKN

-2790 GINVGYDRFIK
+2790 GINIGYDRFIK

-2869 QSYRYNTWTTDA
+2869 QSYRYDTWTTDA

-2900 QIGLAYYYIGMSGLR
+2900 QVGLSYYYIGLSSLR

>member
-1 MAFKKAGLISKFIS
+1 MAFKKARLISRFIS

-21 NKISKKIFKLNPI
+21 SKISKKIFKLNQI

-39 PLKRHKKT
+39 PLKRHKKAL
-47 KSIKKPF
+47 KPIKKLS
-54 NKNKSFLKASVL
+54 NRNKSFLKASVL
-66 LIGALGGLPHLRAS
+66 LIGALGGLSHLRAN

-87 WSGYHDKI
+87 SSWNYQDNI
-95 ESGSNSPTHNSYCLF
+95 ESGPNSPTHNSYCLF
-110 SSTQGSGT
+110 SSAQGSGT

-132 SFTQKFNNGTLNVG
+132 SFTQKFNGGTLNVG

-155 VNGVNVGYITGTYDA
+155 INGGDVGYITGTYDA
-170 QTINFNSSRITT
+170 QTINFNSSHLTT
-182 GNSLSDGGGATL
+182 GNSYADGGGATL
-194 NFNATNRITI
+194 NFNAANNITI
-204 NQASFDNSDAGAQHS
+204 NQASFDNSDAGTQHS

-224 GSNINVS
+224 GSDINVS
-231 GSSFTDDTNGGFSFS
+231 GSSFTDDTDGGFSFS
-246 GNNNNSAI
+246 GSNNHSAI
-254 SFNKT
+254 SFNQT
-259 KFNQGTYNFTN
+259 NFNQGTYNFSN
-270 SANLSF
+270 SASSSF
-276 NNSNFNQSTYNFNS
+276 DNSN
-290 LQSTFNNSTFNQGT
+290 FNQGT
-304 YNFTD
+304 YNF
-309 NTSFNNDT
+309 NGNVSFDNDT

-322 YNFNTSKVSFSGAN
+322 YNFNTNKVSFSGAN

-342 PFASLKGSVSFGSG
+342 PFASLKGSVSFNSN
-356 AVFNLNQTLNANQT
+356 AIFNLNQTLNNNQT
-370 YDILTTNGTIQYGVY
+370 YDILTTNGAIQYGVY

-393 NYKGDKAISHVEVG
+393 NYKGDKAISHVGVG

-425 ETFSNKSITTQFL
+425 ETFNKQSIITQFL
-438 GDDLQAKAKATYQQD
+438 GDDLQAKAQKTYQQD
-453 LNNSQSA
+453 LSNSQSA
-460 LSNATND
+460 LNNAASD
-467 NKIASADTGYTNNQN
+467 NKIANSDTDYTKSSNP
-482 TTIKQDAQNLE
+482 TINKDAQNLE
-493 HTSQQIAKD
+493 HTNQQIAQD
-502 EQALQGDLNKL
+502 EQALEKDLAQI

-519 SFNEQA
+519 TTGFNQQA

-530 SKEQQDEQTLQNEEN
+530 KQEQQDEQTLQNEEK
-545 TFSSEQEGLE
+545 TFNAEQERL
-555 KALANAKEQQEQQQ
+555 KQALANAKP
-569 AQATYQQ
+569 
-576 DLNNSQSALSN
+576 
-587 ATNDNKIASADTD
+587 ASPTPSP
-600 YTKNQNT
+600 T
-607 AIKQDAQNLENTSQQ
+607 
-622 ITQDQKDLEQDLD
+622 
-635 KLQQLANSKTGFNE
+635 
-649 QAFNQ
+649 
-654 AQSTEQQDEQTLQNE
+654 
-669 EETFSSEQEGLEKAL
+669 
-684 ANAKHTS
+684 
-691 PTPTKHTAQNN
+691 PTPTKHTAQNT
-702 PPNKVSPPTQNLPT
+702 PPNKVSPTPPTQNLPT

-725 FQNQTY
+725 LQNQTY
-731 SKKGIYY
+731 SQKGIYY

-757 GYLDWFTLK
+757 
-766 NKFSVNANNGT
+766 
-777 LIIGNNTE
+777 
-785 SANTKGLI
+785 
-793 WIGDD
+793 
-798 KGLVYYNTGTF
+798 
-809 NAANI
+809 
-814 YLTSNLKTGNGF
+814 
-826 SGEGATLNFNAT
+826 
-838 NRITINQASFDN
+838 
-850 SDAGAQHSYMN
+850 
-861 FKGSNINVSG
+861 
-871 SSFTDDT
+871 
-878 NGGFSFSGNNNN
+878 
-890 SAISFNKT
+890 
-898 KFNQG
+898 
-903 TYNFTNSANLSF
+903 
-915 NNSNFNQSTYNFN
+915 
-928 SLQSTFNNST
+928 
-938 FNQGTYNFT
+938 
-947 DNTSFNNDTFNQGT
+947 
-961 YNFNTSKVSFSGANT
+961 
-976 LNSSSPFASL
+976 
-986 KGSVSF
+986 
-992 GSGAVFNLNQTL
+992 
-1004 NANQTYDILTTN
+1004 
-1016 GTIQYGVY
+1016 
-1024 QSYLWDLINYKGDKA
+1024 
-1039 ISHVEVGNNT
+1039 
-1049 YDVTFDINGQDE
+1049 
-1061 TLQETFS
+1061 
-1068 NKSITT
+1068 
-1074 QFLGDDLQA
+1074 
-1083 KAKATY
+1083 
-1089 QQDLNNSQ
+1089 
-1097 SALSNATND
+1097 
-1106 NKIASADT
+1106 
-1114 GYTNNQNTTIKQ
+1114 
-1126 DAQNLEHTSQ
+1126 
-1136 QIAKDEQALQGD
+1136 
-1148 LNKLKQ
+1148 
-1154 LANSSFN
+1154 
-1161 EQAFNQAQSK
+1161 
-1171 EQQDEQTLQ
+1171 
-1180 NEEETFSSE
+1180 
-1189 QEGLEKALANAKPA
+1189 
-1203 SPTPTPTPTPTP
+1203 
-1215 SPTPN
+1215 
-1220 PTPTKHTA
+1220 
-1228 PNKVPPTP
+1228 
-1236 PTQNL
+1236 
-1241 PTTNVWNGVY
+1241 
-1251 WLQNQT
+1251 
-1257 YSQKGVYYID
+1257 
-1267 PNLSGQSGQS
+1267 
-1277 ANTLSTYTANLLGR
+1277 TANLFGR

-1311 NDNGLIWIGHGG
+1311 NSNGLIWIGHGG
-1323 FGYIIGTFNAAN
+1323 FGYITGTFNAAN
-1335 IYLTNNFKTGEGVSG
+1335 IYLTNNFKTGEGVSN

-1388 QHSYATFDATN
+1388 QHSYAAFDALN

-1416 SFNAKNISFSNA
+1416 SFSAKNISFSNA

-1448 SLSFNNSRLNGGAVY
+1448 SLSFINSRLNGGAIY
-1463 NLWANS
+1463 NLQANS
-1469 LIFNNTQA
+1469 LIFNNMQA

-1499 TSFTLSSQSL
+1499 TNFTLSSQSL

-1524 TLGNKSQTAFKNS
+1524 TLGNKSQATFKNS

-1551 SVLNASGASAFN
+1551 SVLNANGTSAFN

-1578 NSLFFNGA
+1578 NSLFFNGG

-1591 ANSKLNASSA
+1591 ASSKLNASSA

-1606 TTINLDDSVLSVSNA
+1606 TTINLDDSVLSANNT

-1628 NFQGASQA
+1628 NFQGTSQA
-1636 TFGGNTTI
+1636 DFGGNTTI
-1644 DAASFNFDSA
+1644 DTASFNFDSA
-1654 SSLSFNNLTAN
+1654 SSLNFNNLTAN

-1672 YAPSLSKALMSVS
+1672 YAPSLTKALMSVS

-1746 SDNNNIQ
+1746 SDSNNIQ

-1839 TPQTPGTYSPFN
+1839 TPQAPGTYSPFN

-1860 NKGFSSGNLKTLL
+1860 NKGFSSENLKTLL

-1880 ATLKEMIETNQL
+1880 ATLKEMIESNQL
-1892 DNITSINEVL
+1892 DNITNINEVL
-1902 QLLDRIKITPA
+1902 QLLDKIKITQA

-1937 LVIGATQDHVTNST
+1937 LIIGATQDNVTNST

-1965 ALDSATCSSFRN
+1965 TLDSATCSSFRN

-1997 FKAKSIYITGTLGS
+1997 FKAKSIYITGTIGS
-2011 GNAFESGGSADIT
+2011 GNAFESGGSADVT

-2068 SQMAMEKIKQAGGLG
+2068 SQVAMEKIKQAGGLG
-2083 NFVEN
+2083 NFIEN
-2088 ALIPLSK
+2088 ALSPLSK
-2095 ELPSSLQNETLGQLI
+2095 ELPASLQDETLGQLI
-2110 GQNNLDNLLNNS
+2110 GQNNLDDLLNNS
-2122 GVMNAIQNIIS
+2122 GVMNEIQNIIS

-2169 IGGYMDA
+2169 IGGYIDA
-2176 SELSSILSVI
+2176 SELSSILSVV

-2207 LLDEF
+2207 LLNEF

-2240 SGIYNQGLGSVLPPS
+2240 SGVYNQGLGSVLPPS
-2255 LQNALKENDLGALL
+2255 LQNALKENDLGTLL

-2299 NATGGSLNFVA
+2299 NATGGSLNFIA

-2336 GVSNIN
+2336 DVSNIN

-2347 ATNGLSLNAGLNN
+2347 ATNSLSLNAGLNN

-2366 EICINLANCP
+2366 EICVNLANCP
-2376 TTKNSSSTNSSVTPT
+2376 TTKNSSTSSSVTPT

-2422 SVIGTLNLNENATLQ
+2422 SVIGTLNLNENAALQ
-2437 ANNLTIANAFNNASN
+2437 ANNLTITNAFNNASN
-2452 STANINGDFTLNQQ
+2452 STANINGNFTLNQQ

-2479 GNFNSYGDLVFNLS
+2479 GNFNSYGDLVFNIS
-2493 HSVSHAIIN
+2493 HSASHAIIN
-2502 AQGIA
+2502 AQGSA
-2507 TIMTNYNNPLIQFNT
+2507 TIMANDNNPLIQFNT
-2522 SSKETGAYTL
+2522 SSKEVGTYTL

-2540 YGYNDQITGGSSLDN
+2540 YGYNNQITGGSSLDN

-2562 ININGKHM
+2562 IDINGKHM
-2570 VMTDNGLTYNGQAVS
+2570 VMAGNGLTYNGQAVS

-2591 IVGFKDSQNQY
+2591 VVGFKDSQNQY

-2611 VKIAVSNA
+2611 VKIAVSND

-2632 IAQIQGIQGVD
+2632 IAQIQGTQGVD
-2643 SIEQAGGTQAINW
+2643 SIDQAGGNQAINW

-2672 YLESHST
+2672 YLESHSA

-2698 PNFKN
+2698 PDFKN

-2816 HANITQSGSSNVN
+2816 HGNITQSGSSNVN

-2869 QSYRYNTWTTDA
+2869 QSYKYDTWTTDA

-2900 QIGLAYYYIGMSGLR
+2900 QIGLAYYYIGLSGLR

-2979 GNNTLSYRDG
+2979 GNNTLSYRDD

>member
-1 MAFKKAGLISKFIS
+1 MAFKKARLISRFVS

-21 NKISKKIFKLNPI
+21 NKISKKLFTLNRI

-47 KSIKKPF
+47 KSIEKPF

-66 LIGALGGLPHLRAS
+66 LIGALGGLSHLRAN

-87 WSGYHDKI
+87 SSWSYQDNI
-95 ESGSNSPTHNSYCLF
+95 ESGPNSPTHNSYCLF
-110 SSTQGSGT
+110 SSAQGSGT

-132 SFTQKFNNGTLNVG
+132 SFTQKFNNGTLDIG

-155 VNGVNVGYITGTYDA
+155 INGGDVGYITGTYDA
-170 QTINFNSSRITT
+170 QTMNFNSSHITT
-182 GNSLSDGGGATL
+182 GNSYADGGGATL
-194 NFNATNRITI
+194 NFNATNNITI
-204 NQASFDNSDAGAQHS
+204 NQASFDNSDAGTQKS

-224 GSNINVS
+224 GSNIKVS
-231 GSSFTDDTNGGFSFS
+231 GSSFTDDTDGGFSFS
-246 GNNNNSAI
+246 GSNNNSAI
-254 SFNKT
+254 SFN
-259 KFNQGTYNFTN
+259 Q
-270 SANLSF
+270 
-276 NNSNFNQSTYNFNS
+276 
-290 LQSTFNNSTFNQGT
+290 
-304 YNFTD
+304 
-309 NTSFNNDT
+309 TS

-322 YNFNTSKVSFSGAN
+322 YNFNSAQSTFENSSFNQGTYNFNDSVSFNNNTFNQGTYDFNDSKVSFSGTN

-342 PFASLKGSVSFGSG
+342 PFASLKGSVSFNSN
-356 AVFNLNQTLNANQT
+356 AIFNLNQTLNNNQT
-370 YDILTTNGTIQYGVY
+370 YDILTTNGAIQYGVY

-425 ETFSNKSITTQFL
+425 ETFSNQSIITQFL
-438 GDDLQAKAKATYQQD
+438 GDDLQQQAQKTYQED
-453 LNNSQSA
+453 LTNSQNA
-460 LSNATND
+460 LSGATSDNTIANNDTSYTQSKNATVA
-467 NKIASADTGYTNNQN
+467 K
-482 TTIKQDAQNLE
+482 DAQSLE
-493 HTSQQIAKD
+493 NTNQQIQKG
-502 EQALQGDLNKL
+502 EQALEKDLAQI

-519 SFNEQA
+519 TTGFNEQA
-525 FNQAQ
+525 FTQAQ
-530 SKEQQDEQTLQNEEN
+530 KQEQQDEQTLQNDEN
-545 TFSSEQEGLE
+545 AFNTEQEGLE
-555 KALANAKEQQEQQQ
+555 QAIANAKP
-569 AQATYQQ
+569 A
-576 DLNNSQSALSN
+576 
-587 ATNDNKIASADTD
+587 
-600 YTKNQNT
+600 
-607 AIKQDAQNLENTSQQ
+607 
-622 ITQDQKDLEQDLD
+622 
-635 KLQQLANSKTGFNE
+635 
-649 QAFNQ
+649 
-654 AQSTEQQDEQTLQNE
+654 
-669 EETFSSEQEGLEKAL
+669 
-684 ANAKHTS
+684 S
-691 PTPTKHTAQNN
+691 PTPTPTPSPTKHTAPNT
-702 PPNKVSPPTQNLPT
+702 PPSQVPPTPTQNPPAES
-716 TNVWNGVYN
+716 VWSGVYWL
-725 FQNQTY
+725 QNKTY
-731 SKKGIYY
+731 SNKGIYY

-757 GYLDWFTLK
+757 TANLLGRSFG
-766 NKFSVNANNGT
+766 VNANNGT

-785 SANTKGLI
+785 N
-793 WIGDD
+793 
-798 KGLVYYNTGTF
+798 
-809 NAANI
+809 
-814 YLTSNLKTGNGF
+814 
-826 SGEGATLNFNAT
+826 
-838 NRITINQASFDN
+838 
-850 SDAGAQHSYMN
+850 
-861 FKGSNINVSG
+861 
-871 SSFTDDT
+871 
-878 NGGFSFSGNNNN
+878 
-890 SAISFNKT
+890 
-898 KFNQG
+898 
-903 TYNFTNSANLSF
+903 
-915 NNSNFNQSTYNFN
+915 
-928 SLQSTFNNST
+928 
-938 FNQGTYNFT
+938 
-947 DNTSFNNDTFNQGT
+947 
-961 YNFNTSKVSFSGANT
+961 
-976 LNSSSPFASL
+976 
-986 KGSVSF
+986 
-992 GSGAVFNLNQTL
+992 
-1004 NANQTYDILTTN
+1004 
-1016 GTIQYGVY
+1016 
-1024 QSYLWDLINYKGDKA
+1024 
-1039 ISHVEVGNNT
+1039 
-1049 YDVTFDINGQDE
+1049 
-1061 TLQETFS
+1061 
-1068 NKSITT
+1068 
-1074 QFLGDDLQA
+1074 
-1083 KAKATY
+1083 
-1089 QQDLNNSQ
+1089 
-1097 SALSNATND
+1097 
-1106 NKIASADT
+1106 
-1114 GYTNNQNTTIKQ
+1114 
-1126 DAQNLEHTSQ
+1126 
-1136 QIAKDEQALQGD
+1136 
-1148 LNKLKQ
+1148 
-1154 LANSSFN
+1154 
-1161 EQAFNQAQSK
+1161 
-1171 EQQDEQTLQ
+1171 
-1180 NEEETFSSE
+1180 
-1189 QEGLEKALANAKPA
+1189 
-1203 SPTPTPTPTPTP
+1203 
-1215 SPTPN
+1215 
-1220 PTPTKHTA
+1220 
-1228 PNKVPPTP
+1228 
-1236 PTQNL
+1236 
-1241 PTTNVWNGVY
+1241 
-1251 WLQNQT
+1251 
-1257 YSQKGVYYID
+1257 
-1267 PNLSGQSGQS
+1267 
-1277 ANTLSTYTANLLGR
+1277 
-1291 SFGVNIQNGT
+1291 
-1301 LIIGNNTESV
+1301 V

-1323 FGYIIGTFNAAN
+1323 FGYITGTFNAAN
-1335 IYLTNNFKTGEGVSG
+1335 IYLTNNFKTGEGVSNSG
-1350 SDGGG
+1350 GGG
-1355 ANITFKASDNITMDG
+1355 ANVTFKASDNITMDG
-1370 LNYND
+1370 LNYNN

-1388 QHSYATFDATN
+1388 QHSYAAFDATN

-1416 SFNAKNISFSNA
+1416 SFSAENISFSNA

-1440 VISANAAN
+1440 TISANASN
-1448 SLSFNNSRLNGGAVY
+1448 SLSFIDSRLNGGAVY
-1463 NLWANS
+1463 NLQANS

-1524 TLGNKSQTAFKNS
+1524 TLGNKSQAAFKNS

-1563 NQASLNIYNGSQATF
+1563 NQASLNIYNGSQAAF
-1578 NSLFFNGA
+1578 NSLFFNGG

-1606 TTINLDDSVLSVSNA
+1606 TTINLDDSVLNA
-1621 SSLNANI
+1621 NNTSSLNANI

-1636 TFGGNTTI
+1636 DFGGNTTI
-1644 DAASFNFDSA
+1644 DTASFNFDSA
-1654 SSLSFNNLTAN
+1654 SSLNFNNLTAN

-1672 YAPSLSKALMSVS
+1672 YAPSLTKALMSVS

-1839 TPQTPGTYSPFN
+1839 TPQAPGTYSPFN

-1860 NKGFSSGNLKTLL
+1860 NKGFSSENLKTLL

-1880 ATLKEMIETNQL
+1880 AALKEMIESNQL
-1892 DNITSINEVL
+1892 DNITNINEVL
-1902 QLLDRIKITPA
+1902 QLLDKIKITQA

-1932 FSNGN
+1932 FNNGN
-1937 LVIGATQDHVTNST
+1937 LVIGATQDNVTNST

-1997 FKAKSIYITGTLGS
+1997 FKAKSIYITGTIGS
-2011 GNAFESGGSADIT
+2011 GNAFESGGSADVT

-2083 NFVEN
+2083 NFIEN
-2088 ALIPLSK
+2088 ALSPLSK
-2095 ELPSSLQNETLGQLI
+2095 ELPASLQDETLGQLI
-2110 GQNNLDNLLNNS
+2110 GQNNLDDLLNNS
-2122 GVMNAIQNIIS
+2122 GVMNEIQSIIS

-2169 IGGYMDA
+2169 IGGYIDA
-2176 SELSSILSVI
+2176 SEISSILSVI
-2186 LKDITNP
+2186 LKDITNS

-2207 LLDEF
+2207 LLNEF

-2227 SNIINNIISQGGL
+2227 SNIINNVISQGGL
-2240 SGIYNQGLGSVLPPS
+2240 SGVYNQGLGSVLPPS
-2255 LQNALKENDLGALL
+2255 LQNALKENDLGTLL

-2336 GVSNIN
+2336 DVSNIN

-2366 EICINLANCP
+2366 EICVNLANCP

-2391 NESLSVRANNFTF
+2391 NETLSVRANNFTF
-2404 LGVIASNGAIDLS
+2404 LGAIASSGAIDLS
-2417 QVKNN
+2417 QVTNN

-2437 ANNLTIANAFNNASN
+2437 ANNLTITNAFDNASN
-2452 STANINGDFTLNQQ
+2452 STANINGNFTLNQQ

-2479 GNFNSYGDLVFNLS
+2479 GNFNSYGDLVFNIS
-2493 HSVSHAIIN
+2493 HSASHAIIN
-2502 AQGIA
+2502 AQGTA
-2507 TIMTNYNNPLIQFNT
+2507 TIMANSNNPLIQFNA
-2522 SSKETGAYTL
+2522 SSKEVGTYTL

-2540 YGYNDQITGGSSLDN
+2540 YGYNNQITGGSSLDN
-2555 YLKLYTL
+2555 YLKLYAL
-2562 ININGKHM
+2562 IDINGKHM

-2585 IKDGGL
+2585 VKDGGL
-2591 IVGFKDSQNQY
+2591 VVGFKDSQNQY

-2611 VKIAVSNA
+2611 VKIAVSND

-2632 IAQIQGIQGVD
+2632 IAQIQGVQSVD
-2643 SIEQAGGTQAINW
+2643 SIDQAGGNQAINW

-2722 KLSDTSTFASADFHE
+2722 KLSDTSTFARSDFLE

-2829 MGVYSRAF
+2829 VGVYSRAF

-2869 QSYRYNTWTTDA
+2869 QSYRYDTWTTDA

-2900 QIGLAYYYIGMSGLR
+2900 QVGLSYYYIGLSGLR

>member
-1 MAFKKAGLISKFIS
+1 MAFKKARLISRFIS

-21 NKISKKIFKLNPI
+21 NKISKKIFKLNQI
-34 LKREK
+34 LKCEK

-54 NKNKSFLKASVL
+54 NKNKSFLKASIL
-66 LIGALGGLPHLRAS
+66 LIGALGGLSHLRAN

-87 WSGYHDKI
+87 SSWSYQDNI

-110 SSTQGSGT
+110 SSAQGSGT
-118 YYLNTLTTYSAGGA
+118 YYLKTLTTYSAGGA
-132 SFTQKFNNGTLNVG
+132 SFTQKFNGGTLNVG

-155 VNGVNVGYITGTYDA
+155 INGGDVGYITGTYDA
-170 QTINFNSSRITT
+170 QTINFNSSHLTT
-182 GNSLSDGGGATL
+182 GNSYADGGGATL
-194 NFNATNRITI
+194 NFNATNNLTI
-204 NQASFDNSDAGAQHS
+204 NQASFDNSDAGTQKS

-224 GSNINVS
+224 GSNIKVS
-231 GSSFTDDTNGGFSFS
+231 GSSFKDDTNGGFSFS
-246 GNNNNSAI
+246 GNNNHSAI
-254 SFNKT
+254 SFNQT
-259 KFNQGTYNFTN
+259 NFNQGTYHFSNSASSSFDNSSFNQGTYHFNSAQSTFENSNFNQGTYNFN
-270 SANLSF
+270 
-276 NNSNFNQSTYNFNS
+276 
-290 LQSTFNNSTFNQGT
+290 
-304 YNFTD
+304 D

-322 YNFNTSKVSFSGAN
+322 YSFNTNKVSFSGIN

-356 AVFNLNQTLNANQT
+356 AIFNLNQTLNNNQT
-370 YDILTTNGTIQYGVY
+370 YDILTTNGAIQYGVY

-425 ETFSNKSITTQFL
+425 ETFNKQSIITQFL
-438 GDDLQAKAKATYQQD
+438 GDDLQQQAQKTYQQD
-453 LNNSQSA
+453 LSNSQSA
-460 LSNATND
+460 LNNAASD
-467 NKIASADTGYTNNQN
+467 NKIASNDTSYTQSKN
-482 TTIKQDAQNLE
+482 TTIAKDAQNLE
-493 HTSQQIAKD
+493 HTSQQIAQD
-502 EQALQGDLNKL
+502 EQALQGDLDKL

-519 SFNEQA
+519 TTGFNEQA

-530 SKEQQDEQTLQNEEN
+530 KQEQQDEQTLQNDEN
-545 TFSSEQEGLE
+545 AFNTEQDSLN
-555 KALANAKEQQEQQQ
+555 KAIQQAQAQQQKQEQQQ
-569 AQATYQQ
+569 AQQTYQEDLTHSQ
-576 DLNNSQSALSN
+576 NALNN
-587 ATNDNKIASADTD
+587 ATSDNKIANSDTD
-600 YTKNQNT
+600 YTKNKNT
-607 AIKQDAQNLENTSQQ
+607 AIATDAQNLENTNQKIQQ
-622 ITQDQKDLEQDLD
+622 DKQALEKDLAQI
-635 KLQQLANSKTGFNE
+635 KQLANSTTGFNE

-654 AQSTEQQDEQTLQNE
+654 AQSTEQQDEQTLQNDE
-669 EETFSSEQEGLEKAL
+669 KTFNAEQDSLNKAI
-684 ANAKHTS
+684 ANAKHAN
-691 PTPTKHTAQNN
+691 PTPNPTPSPTKHTAPNT
-702 PPNKVSPPTQNLPT
+702 PPSQVPPTPTQNPPAES
-716 TNVWNGVYN
+716 VWNGVYWL
-725 FQNQTY
+725 QNQTY
-731 SKKGIYY
+731 SNKGVYY

-757 GYLDWFTLK
+757 
-766 NKFSVNANNGT
+766 
-777 LIIGNNTE
+777 
-785 SANTKGLI
+785 
-793 WIGDD
+793 
-798 KGLVYYNTGTF
+798 
-809 NAANI
+809 
-814 YLTSNLKTGNGF
+814 
-826 SGEGATLNFNAT
+826 
-838 NRITINQASFDN
+838 
-850 SDAGAQHSYMN
+850 
-861 FKGSNINVSG
+861 
-871 SSFTDDT
+871 
-878 NGGFSFSGNNNN
+878 
-890 SAISFNKT
+890 
-898 KFNQG
+898 
-903 TYNFTNSANLSF
+903 
-915 NNSNFNQSTYNFN
+915 
-928 SLQSTFNNST
+928 
-938 FNQGTYNFT
+938 
-947 DNTSFNNDTFNQGT
+947 
-961 YNFNTSKVSFSGANT
+961 
-976 LNSSSPFASL
+976 
-986 KGSVSF
+986 
-992 GSGAVFNLNQTL
+992 
-1004 NANQTYDILTTN
+1004 
-1016 GTIQYGVY
+1016 
-1024 QSYLWDLINYKGDKA
+1024 
-1039 ISHVEVGNNT
+1039 
-1049 YDVTFDINGQDE
+1049 
-1061 TLQETFS
+1061 
-1068 NKSITT
+1068 
-1074 QFLGDDLQA
+1074 
-1083 KAKATY
+1083 
-1089 QQDLNNSQ
+1089 
-1097 SALSNATND
+1097 
-1106 NKIASADT
+1106 
-1114 GYTNNQNTTIKQ
+1114 
-1126 DAQNLEHTSQ
+1126 
-1136 QIAKDEQALQGD
+1136 
-1148 LNKLKQ
+1148 
-1154 LANSSFN
+1154 
-1161 EQAFNQAQSK
+1161 
-1171 EQQDEQTLQ
+1171 
-1180 NEEETFSSE
+1180 
-1189 QEGLEKALANAKPA
+1189 
-1203 SPTPTPTPTPTP
+1203 
-1215 SPTPN
+1215 
-1220 PTPTKHTA
+1220 
-1228 PNKVPPTP
+1228 
-1236 PTQNL
+1236 
-1241 PTTNVWNGVY
+1241 
-1251 WLQNQT
+1251 
-1257 YSQKGVYYID
+1257 
-1267 PNLSGQSGQS
+1267 
-1277 ANTLSTYTANLLGR
+1277 TANLFGR

-1323 FGYIIGTFNAAN
+1323 FGYITGTFSAAN
-1335 IYLTNNFKTGEGVSG
+1335 IYLTNNFKTGEGVSN

-1388 QHSYATFDATN
+1388 QHSYAAFDAVN

-1416 SFNAKNISFSNA
+1416 SFSAKNISFSNA

-1440 VISANAAN
+1440 VISTNAAN
-1448 SLSFNNSRLNGGAVY
+1448 SLSFVNSRLNGGAIY
-1463 NLWANS
+1463 NLQANS

-1499 TSFTLSSQSL
+1499 TNFTLSSQSL

-1524 TLGNKSQTAFKNS
+1524 TLGNKSQAAFKNS

-1551 SVLNASGASAFN
+1551 SVLNANGASAFN

-1578 NSLFFNGA
+1578 NSLFFNGG

-1591 ANSKLNASSA
+1591 ASSKLNASSA

-1606 TTINLDDSVLSVSNA
+1606 TTINLDDSVLSANNA
-1621 SSLNANI
+1621 NSLNANI

-1636 TFGGNTTI
+1636 DFGGNTTI
-1644 DAASFNFDSA
+1644 DTASFNFDSA

-1672 YAPSLSKALMSVS
+1672 YAPSLTKALMSVS

-1740 IQNATY
+1740 IQDATY

-1824 LTSNIKGLFTPKGSQ
+1824 LTSNIKGIFTPKGSQ

-1860 NKGFSSGNLKTLL
+1860 NKGFSSENLKTLL

-1880 ATLKEMIETNQL
+1880 ATLKEMIESNQL
-1892 DNITSINEVL
+1892 DNITNINEVL
-1902 QLLDRIKITPA
+1902 QLLGRIKITQT

-1932 FSNGN
+1932 FNNGN
-1937 LVIGATQDHVTNST
+1937 LIIGATQDNVTNST

-1997 FKAKSIYITGTLGS
+1997 FKAKSIYITGTMGS
-2011 GNAFESGGSADIT
+2011 GNAFESGGSADVT

-2039 AQATDNIFNLLGQE
+2039 AQATDNIFNLLGQK

-2068 SQMAMEKIKQAGGLG
+2068 SQVAMEKIKQAGGLG

-2088 ALIPLSK
+2088 ALSPLSK
-2095 ELPSSLQNETLGQLI
+2095 ELPASLQNETLGQLI
-2110 GQNNLDNLLNNS
+2110 GQNNLDDLLNNS

-2169 IGGYMDA
+2169 IGGYIDA
-2176 SELSSILSVI
+2176 SELSSILSVV

-2207 LLDEF
+2207 LLNEF
-2212 LGQDVVKKLESQGLV
+2212 LGQDVIKKLESQGLV

-2240 SGIYNQGLGSVLPPS
+2240 SGVYNQGLGSVLPPS

-2299 NATGGSLNFVA
+2299 NATGGSLNFIA

-2366 EICINLANCP
+2366 EICVNLANCP

-2404 LGVIASNGAIDLS
+2404 LGTIASNGAIDLS

-2437 ANNLTIANAFNNASN
+2437 ANNLTITNAFNNASN
-2452 STANINGDFTLNQQ
+2452 STANINGNFTLNQQ

-2493 HSVSHAIIN
+2493 HSASHAIIN
-2502 AQGIA
+2502 AQGNA
-2507 TIMTNYNNPLIQFNT
+2507 TIMANSNNPLIQFNA
-2522 SSKETGAYTL
+2522 SSKEAGTYTL

-2540 YGYNDQITGGSSLDN
+2540 YGYNDQITGDSSLDN

-2562 ININGKHM
+2562 IDINGKHM
-2570 VMTDNGLTYNGQAVS
+2570 VMADNGLTYNGQAVN

-2591 IVGFKDSQNQY
+2591 VVGFKDSQNQY

-2611 VKIAVSNA
+2611 VKIAVSND

-2632 IAQIQGIQGVD
+2632 IAQIQGTQGVD
-2643 SIEQAGGTQAINW
+2643 SIDQAGGNQAINW

-2698 PNFKN
+2698 PDFKN

-2869 QSYRYNTWTTDA
+2869 QSYRYDTWTTDA

-2900 QIGLAYYYIGMSGLR
+2900 QVGLAYYYIGLSSLR

>member
-1 MAFKKAGLISKFIS
+1 MAFKKARLISKFIL

-21 NKISKKIFKLNPI
+21 NKISKKIFKLNLI

-39 PLKRHKKT
+39 PLKCHKKT

-66 LIGALGGLPHLRAS
+66 LIGALGGLSHIRAS

-87 WSGYHDKI
+87 SSWSYHDNI

-110 SSTQGSGT
+110 NSAQGSGT

-155 VNGVNVGYITGTYDA
+155 VNGGDVGYITGTYDA
-170 QTINFNSSRITT
+170 QTIDFNSSRITT
-182 GNSLSDGGGATL
+182 GNSFSTGGGATL
-194 NFNATNRITI
+194 NFNATNHITI
-204 NQASFDNSDAGAQHS
+204 NQASFDNSDAGTQHS
-219 YMNFK
+219 YMNFS

-231 GSSFTDDTNGGFSFS
+231 SSSFTDDTNGGFSFS
-246 GNNNNSAI
+246 GNGANSNL
-254 SFNKT
+254 SFNQT
-259 KFNQGTYNFTN
+259 NFNQGTYKFTN
-270 SANLSF
+270 SANL
-276 NNSNFNQSTYNFNS
+276 N
-290 LQSTFNNSTFNQGT
+290 FNNSTFNQGT

-309 NTSFNNDT
+309 NTGLNFNNDT

-322 YNFNTSKVSFSGAN
+322 YSFNASKVSFSGAN

-342 PFASLKGSVSFGSG
+342 PFANLKGSVSFGSG
-356 AVFNLNQTLNANQT
+356 AIFNLNQTLNSNQT
-370 YDILTTNGTIQYGVY
+370 YDILTTNKTIQYGVY

-407 NNTYDVTFD
+407 SNTYDVTFD

-425 ETFSNKSITTQFL
+425 ETFNNQSITTQFL
-438 GDDLQAKAKATYQQD
+438 GDDLQAKAQATYQQD
-453 LNNSQSA
+453 LSNSQTA
-460 LSNATND
+460 LNNATND
-467 NKIASADTGYTNNQN
+467 NKIASSDTGYTNNQN
-482 TTIKQDAQNLE
+482 TTIKKDAQSLE
-493 HTSQQIAKD
+493 NTSQQIAQDK
-502 EQALQGDLNKL
+502 QALKGDLDNL
-513 KQLANS
+513 QQLANS
-519 SFNEQA
+519 PTGFNQQA
-525 FNQAQ
+525 FKNAQ
-530 SKEQQDEQTLQNEEN
+530 STEQQDLQTLQENEN

-555 KALANAKEQQEQQQ
+555 KAIAN
-569 AQATYQQ
+569 
-576 DLNNSQSALSN
+576 
-587 ATNDNKIASADTD
+587 
-600 YTKNQNT
+600 TKP
-607 AIKQDAQNLENTSQQ
+607 
-622 ITQDQKDLEQDLD
+622 
-635 KLQQLANSKTGFNE
+635 
-649 QAFNQ
+649 
-654 AQSTEQQDEQTLQNE
+654 
-669 EETFSSEQEGLEKAL
+669 
-684 ANAKHTS
+684 TS
-691 PTPTKHTAQNN
+691 PT
-702 PPNKVSPPTQNLPT
+702 
-716 TNVWNGVYN
+716 
-725 FQNQTY
+725 
-731 SKKGIYY
+731 
-738 IDPNLSGQSGQSG
+738 
-751 NTLSTY
+751 
-757 GYLDWFTLK
+757 
-766 NKFSVNANNGT
+766 
-777 LIIGNNTE
+777 
-785 SANTKGLI
+785 
-793 WIGDD
+793 
-798 KGLVYYNTGTF
+798 
-809 NAANI
+809 
-814 YLTSNLKTGNGF
+814 
-826 SGEGATLNFNAT
+826 
-838 NRITINQASFDN
+838 
-850 SDAGAQHSYMN
+850 
-861 FKGSNINVSG
+861 
-871 SSFTDDT
+871 
-878 NGGFSFSGNNNN
+878 
-890 SAISFNKT
+890 
-898 KFNQG
+898 
-903 TYNFTNSANLSF
+903 
-915 NNSNFNQSTYNFN
+915 
-928 SLQSTFNNST
+928 
-938 FNQGTYNFT
+938 
-947 DNTSFNNDTFNQGT
+947 
-961 YNFNTSKVSFSGANT
+961 
-976 LNSSSPFASL
+976 
-986 KGSVSF
+986 
-992 GSGAVFNLNQTL
+992 
-1004 NANQTYDILTTN
+1004 
-1016 GTIQYGVY
+1016 
-1024 QSYLWDLINYKGDKA
+1024 
-1039 ISHVEVGNNT
+1039 
-1049 YDVTFDINGQDE
+1049 
-1061 TLQETFS
+1061 
-1068 NKSITT
+1068 
-1074 QFLGDDLQA
+1074 
-1083 KAKATY
+1083 
-1089 QQDLNNSQ
+1089 
-1097 SALSNATND
+1097 
-1106 NKIASADT
+1106 
-1114 GYTNNQNTTIKQ
+1114 
-1126 DAQNLEHTSQ
+1126 
-1136 QIAKDEQALQGD
+1136 
-1148 LNKLKQ
+1148 
-1154 LANSSFN
+1154 
-1161 EQAFNQAQSK
+1161 
-1171 EQQDEQTLQ
+1171 
-1180 NEEETFSSE
+1180 
-1189 QEGLEKALANAKPA
+1189 
-1203 SPTPTPTPTPTP
+1203 
-1215 SPTPN
+1215 

-1251 WLQNQT
+1251 SLQNQT

-1277 ANTLSTYTANLLGR
+1277 GNTLSTYTANLFGR

-1323 FGYIIGTFNAAN
+1323 FGYITGTFNATN

-1388 QHSYATFDATN
+1388 QHSYAAFDATN

-1416 SFNAKNISFSNA
+1416 SFNAKDISFSNA

-1509 LNFNGDTTLQNNANI
+1509 LNFNGDTTLQDNANI
-1524 TLGNKSQTAFKNS
+1524 TLGNKSQAAFKNS

-1551 SVLNASGASAFN
+1551 SVLNANGASAFN

-1578 NSLFFNGA
+1578 NSLFFNGGI
-1586 TLSLN
+1586 LSLN

-1606 TTINLDDSVLSVSNA
+1606 TTINLDDSVLSASNT

-1636 TFGGNTTI
+1636 NFGGNTTI
-1644 DAASFNFDSA
+1644 DTASFNFDSA

-1672 YAPSLSKALMSVS
+1672 YAPSLNKALMSVS
-1685 GQFVLGNNG
+1685 GQFVLGDNG

-1880 ATLKEMIETNQL
+1880 ATLKEMIESNQL

-1902 QLLDRIKITPA
+1902 QLLDKIKITPV

-1937 LVIGATQDHVTNST
+1937 LVIGATQDNVTNST

-2011 GNAFESGGSADIT
+2011 ANAFESGGSADVT

-2029 NLVLNKANIE
+2029 NLVLNNANIE

-2068 SQMAMEKIKQAGGLG
+2068 SQVAMEKIKQAGGLG

-2088 ALIPLSK
+2088 ALSPLSK
-2095 ELPSSLQNETLGQLI
+2095 ELPASLQNETLSQLI

-2122 GVMNAIQNIIS
+2122 GVMNEIQNIIS

-2207 LLDEF
+2207 LLNEF

-2240 SGIYNQGLGSVLPPS
+2240 SGVYNQGLGSVLPPS

-2404 LGVIASNGAIDLS
+2404 LGTIASNGAIDLS

-2437 ANNLTIANAFNNASN
+2437 ANNLTITNAFNNASN
-2452 STANINGDFTLNQQ
+2452 STANINGNFTLNQQ

-2493 HSVSHAIIN
+2493 HSVSHAIIS
-2502 AQGIA
+2502 AQGVA
-2507 TIMTNYNNPLIQFNT
+2507 TIMANNNNPLIQFNT
-2522 SSKETGAYTL
+2522 SSKEAGTYTL

-2540 YGYNDQITGGSSLDN
+2540 YGYNDQITGGNSLAD

-2562 ININGKHM
+2562 IDINGKRM
-2570 VMTDNGLTYNGQAVS
+2570 VMTDNSLTYNGQAVN

-2611 VKIAVSNA
+2611 VKIAVSND

-2632 IAQIQGIQGVD
+2632 IAQIQGTQGVD
-2643 SIEQAGGTQAINW
+2643 SIDQAGGTQAINW

-2698 PNFKN
+2698 PDFKN

-2790 GINVGYDRFIK
+2790 GINIGYDRFIK

-2869 QSYRYNTWTTDA
+2869 QSYKYNTWTTDA

-2900 QIGLAYYYIGMSGLR
+2900 QIGLAYYYIGLSGLR

>member
-1 MAFKKAGLISKFIS
+1 M
-15 KGSFKL
+15 
-21 NKISKKIFKLNPI
+21 
-34 LKREK
+34 
-39 PLKRHKKT
+39 
-47 KSIKKPF
+47 
-54 NKNKSFLKASVL
+54 
-66 LIGALGGLPHLRAS
+66 GGLSHLRAS

-87 WSGYHDKI
+87 SSWNYHDNI

-110 SSTQGSGT
+110 SSVQGSGT
-118 YYLNTLTTYSAGGA
+118 YYLNTLTTYSPGGA

-155 VNGVNVGYITGTYDA
+155 VNGGNVGYITGTYDA

-182 GNSLSDGGGATL
+182 GNSFSTGGGATL
-194 NFNATNRITI
+194 NFNATNHITI
-204 NQASFDNSDAGAQHS
+204 NQASFDNSDAGTQHS
-219 YMNFK
+219 YMNFS

-231 GSSFTDDTNGGFSFS
+231 DSSFTDDTDGSFSFS
-246 GNNNNSAI
+246 GNGANSNL

-259 KFNQGTYNFTN
+259 NFNQGTYKFSN

-276 NNSNFNQSTYNFNS
+276 NNSAFNQGTYNFNS
-290 LQSTFNNSTFNQGT
+290 TQSTFNNSNFNQGT

-309 NTSFNNDT
+309 NASFNNDT

-322 YNFNTSKVSFSGAN
+322 YNFNASKVSFSGAN

-356 AVFNLNQTLNANQT
+356 AIFNLNQTLNANQT
-370 YDILTTNGTIQYGVY
+370 YDILTTNGTIQYEVY

-407 NNTYDVTFD
+407 SNTYDVTFD

-425 ETFSNKSITTQFL
+425 ETFNNQAITTQFL
-438 GDDLQAKAKATYQQD
+438 GDDLQQQAQKTYQQD
-453 LNNSQSA
+453 LTGSQTA
-460 LSNATND
+460 LNNATSD
-467 NKIASADTGYTNNQN
+467 NKIASSDTDYTNNQN
-482 TTIKQDAQNLE
+482 TTIKKDAQ
-493 HTSQQIAKD
+493 S
-502 EQALQGDLNKL
+502 
-513 KQLANS
+513 
-519 SFNEQA
+519 
-525 FNQAQ
+525 
-530 SKEQQDEQTLQNEEN
+530 
-545 TFSSEQEGLE
+545 
-555 KALANAKEQQEQQQ
+555 
-569 AQATYQQ
+569 
-576 DLNNSQSALSN
+576 
-587 ATNDNKIASADTD
+587 
-600 YTKNQNT
+600 
-607 AIKQDAQNLENTSQQ
+607 LENTSQTIQ
-622 ITQDQKDLEQDLD
+622 QDEQALKGDLD
-635 KLQQLANSKTGFNE
+635 KLQQLANSTTGFNQ

-654 AQSTEQQDEQTLQNE
+654 AQSTEQQDLQTLQENE
-669 EETFSSEQEGLEKAL
+669 NTFNAEQEGL
-684 ANAKHTS
+684 
-691 PTPTKHTAQNN
+691 
-702 PPNKVSPPTQNLPT
+702 
-716 TNVWNGVYN
+716 
-725 FQNQTY
+725 
-731 SKKGIYY
+731 
-738 IDPNLSGQSGQSG
+738 
-751 NTLSTY
+751 
-757 GYLDWFTLK
+757 
-766 NKFSVNANNGT
+766 
-777 LIIGNNTE
+777 
-785 SANTKGLI
+785 
-793 WIGDD
+793 
-798 KGLVYYNTGTF
+798 
-809 NAANI
+809 
-814 YLTSNLKTGNGF
+814 
-826 SGEGATLNFNAT
+826 
-838 NRITINQASFDN
+838 
-850 SDAGAQHSYMN
+850 
-861 FKGSNINVSG
+861 
-871 SSFTDDT
+871 
-878 NGGFSFSGNNNN
+878 
-890 SAISFNKT
+890 
-898 KFNQG
+898 
-903 TYNFTNSANLSF
+903 
-915 NNSNFNQSTYNFN
+915 
-928 SLQSTFNNST
+928 
-938 FNQGTYNFT
+938 
-947 DNTSFNNDTFNQGT
+947 
-961 YNFNTSKVSFSGANT
+961 
-976 LNSSSPFASL
+976 
-986 KGSVSF
+986 
-992 GSGAVFNLNQTL
+992 
-1004 NANQTYDILTTN
+1004 
-1016 GTIQYGVY
+1016 
-1024 QSYLWDLINYKGDKA
+1024 
-1039 ISHVEVGNNT
+1039 
-1049 YDVTFDINGQDE
+1049 
-1061 TLQETFS
+1061 
-1068 NKSITT
+1068 
-1074 QFLGDDLQA
+1074 
-1083 KAKATY
+1083 
-1089 QQDLNNSQ
+1089 
-1097 SALSNATND
+1097 
-1106 NKIASADT
+1106 
-1114 GYTNNQNTTIKQ
+1114 KQ
-1126 DAQNLEHTSQ
+1126 
-1136 QIAKDEQALQGD
+1136 
-1148 LNKLKQ
+1148 
-1154 LANSSFN
+1154 
-1161 EQAFNQAQSK
+1161 
-1171 EQQDEQTLQ
+1171 
-1180 NEEETFSSE
+1180 
-1189 QEGLEKALANAKPA
+1189 ALANAKPA
-1203 SPTPTPTPTPTP
+1203 SPTP
-1215 SPTPN
+1215 SPTPA
-1220 PTPTKHTA
+1220 PTKHTA
-1228 PNKVPPTP
+1228 PNTPPNKVSPTP

-1241 PTTNVWNGVY
+1241 PTTNVWSGVY

-1257 YSQKGVYYID
+1257 YSKQGVYYID

-1277 ANTLSTYTANLLGR
+1277 GNTLSTYTANLLGR

-1323 FGYIIGTFNAAN
+1323 FGYITGTFNAAN
-1335 IYLTNNFKTGEGVSG
+1335 IYLTNNFKTGEGVSN

-1388 QHSYATFDATN
+1388 QHSYAAFDATN

-1416 SFNAKNISFSNA
+1416 SFSAKNISFSNA

-1440 VISANAAN
+1440 VISANATN

-1524 TLGNKSQTAFKNS
+1524 TLGNKSQATFKNS

-1551 SVLNASGASAFN
+1551 SVLNANGSSAFN

-1578 NSLFFNGA
+1578 NSLFFNGGI
-1586 TLSLN
+1586 LSLN

-1606 TTINLDDSVLSVSNA
+1606 TTINLDDSVLSASNT

-1636 TFGGNTTI
+1636 DFGGNTTI
-1644 DAASFNFDSA
+1644 DTASFNFDSA

-1672 YAPSLSKALMSVS
+1672 YAPSLNKALMSVS
-1685 GQFVLGNNG
+1685 GQFVLGDNG

-1824 LTSNIKGLFTPKGSQ
+1824 LTSSIKGLFTPKGSQ

-1880 ATLKEMIETNQL
+1880 ATLKEMIESNQL

-1902 QLLDRIKITPA
+1902 QLLDEIKITPA

-1937 LVIGATQDHVTNST
+1937 LVIGATQDNVTNST

-2011 GNAFESGGSADIT
+2011 ANAFESGGSADVT

-2029 NLVLNKANIE
+2029 NLVLDKANIE

-2068 SQMAMEKIKQAGGLG
+2068 SQVAMEKIKQAGGLG

-2088 ALIPLSK
+2088 ALSPLSK
-2095 ELPSSLQNETLGQLI
+2095 ELPTSLQNETLDQLI

-2122 GVMNAIQNIIS
+2122 GVMNEIQNIIS

-2156 LKSMLDDKGLLNF
+2156 LKSMLDDDKGLLNF
-2169 IGGYMDA
+2169 IGGYIDA

-2207 LLDEF
+2207 LLNEF
-2212 LGQDVVKKLESQGLV
+2212 LGQDIVKKLENQGLV

-2240 SGIYNQGLGSVLPPS
+2240 SGVYNQGLGSVLPPS

-2366 EICINLANCP
+2366 EICVNLANCP

-2391 NESLSVRANNFTF
+2391 DESLSMHANNFTF
-2404 LGVIASNGAIDLS
+2404 LGTIASNGAIDLS

-2437 ANNLTIANAFNNASN
+2437 ANNLTITNAFNNASN

-2507 TIMTNYNNPLIQFNT
+2507 TIMANNNNPLIQFNT
-2522 SSKETGAYTL
+2522 SSKETGTYTL

-2540 YGYNDQITGGSSLDN
+2540 YGYNDQITGGNSLAD

-2562 ININGKHM
+2562 IDINGKHM
-2570 VMTDNGLTYNGQAVS
+2570 IMTDNGLTYNGQAVN

-2591 IVGFKDSQNQY
+2591 VVGFKDSQNQY

-2611 VKIAVSNA
+2611 VKIAVSND

-2632 IAQIQGIQGVD
+2632 IAQIQGTQGVD

-2698 PNFKN
+2698 PDFKN

-2722 KLSDTSTFASADFHE
+2722 KLSDTSTFASTDFHE

-2790 GINVGYDRFIK
+2790 GINIGYDRFIK

-2869 QSYRYNTWTTDA
+2869 QSYKYDTWTTDV

-2900 QIGLAYYYIGMSGLR
+2900 QIGLAYYYIGLSGLR

-3007 KTFYVNAGIGARFGL
+3007 KTFYVNASIGARFGL

>member
-1 MAFKKAGLISKFIS
+1 MAFKKARLISRFIS

-21 NKISKKIFKLNPI
+21 NKISKKIFKLNQI

-39 PLKRHKKT
+39 PLKRHKKAL
-47 KSIKKPF
+47 KSIKKLS
-54 NKNKSFLKASVL
+54 NRNKSFLKVSVL
-66 LIGALGGLPHLRAS
+66 LIGALGGLSHLMAN

-87 WSGYHDKI
+87 SSWSYQDNI
-95 ESGSNSPTHNSYCLF
+95 ESGPNSPTHNSYCLF
-110 SSTQGSGT
+110 SSAQGSGT

-132 SFTQKFNNGTLNVG
+132 SFTQKFNGGTLNVG

-155 VNGVNVGYITGTYDA
+155 INGGDVGYITGTYDA
-170 QTINFNSSRITT
+170 QTINFNSSHLTT
-182 GNSLSDGGGATL
+182 GNSYADGGGATL
-194 NFNATNRITI
+194 NFNAANNITI
-204 NQASFDNSDAGAQHS
+204 NQASFDNSDAGTQKS

-224 GSNINVS
+224 GSNIKVS
-231 GSSFTDDTNGGFSFS
+231 GSSFKDDTNGGFSFS
-246 GNNNNSAI
+246 GNNNNSVI
-254 SFNKT
+254 SFNQT
-259 KFNQGTYNFTN
+259 NFNQGTYHFSNSASSSFGNSNFNQGTYHFNSAQSTFENSNFNQGTYNFN
-270 SANLSF
+270 
-276 NNSNFNQSTYNFNS
+276 
-290 LQSTFNNSTFNQGT
+290 
-304 YNFTD
+304 D

-322 YNFNTSKVSFSGAN
+322 YNFNTSKVSFSGIN

-342 PFASLKGSVSFGSG
+342 PFASLKGSVSFGSD
-356 AVFNLNQTLNANQT
+356 AVFNLNQTLNSNQT
-370 YDILTTNGTIQYGVY
+370 YDILTTNGAIQYGVY

-425 ETFSNKSITTQFL
+425 ETFNKQSIITQFL
-438 GDDLQAKAKATYQQD
+438 GDDLQAKAQKTYQQD
-453 LNNSQSA
+453 LSNSQSA
-460 LSNATND
+460 LNNAASD
-467 NKIASADTGYTNNQN
+467 SKIANSDTDYTNNQN
-482 TTIKQDAQNLE
+482 TAIAKDAQSLENTNQQIAQDEQALEKDLAQIKQLANSTTGFNEQAFNQAQKQEQQDEQTLQNEEKTFNAEQEGLTQAIQQAQAQEQEQQQAQKTYQEDVADSQNALNNVTSDNTIASNDTSYTQSKNPTINKDAQNLE
-493 HTSQQIAKD
+493 NTNQKIQQD
-502 EQALQGDLNKL
+502 EQALEKDLAQI

-519 SFNEQA
+519 TTGFSEQA

-530 SKEQQDEQTLQNEEN
+530 SKEQQDEQTLQNEEK
-545 TFSSEQEGLE
+545 TFNAEQEGL
-555 KALANAKEQQEQQQ
+555 KQ
-569 AQATYQQ
+569 A
-576 DLNNSQSALSN
+576 
-587 ATNDNKIASADTD
+587 I
-600 YTKNQNT
+600 
-607 AIKQDAQNLENTSQQ
+607 
-622 ITQDQKDLEQDLD
+622 
-635 KLQQLANSKTGFNE
+635 
-649 QAFNQ
+649 
-654 AQSTEQQDEQTLQNE
+654 
-669 EETFSSEQEGLEKAL
+669 
-684 ANAKHTS
+684 
-691 PTPTKHTAQNN
+691 
-702 PPNKVSPPTQNLPT
+702 
-716 TNVWNGVYN
+716 
-725 FQNQTY
+725 
-731 SKKGIYY
+731 
-738 IDPNLSGQSGQSG
+738 
-751 NTLSTY
+751 
-757 GYLDWFTLK
+757 
-766 NKFSVNANNGT
+766 
-777 LIIGNNTE
+777 
-785 SANTKGLI
+785 
-793 WIGDD
+793 
-798 KGLVYYNTGTF
+798 
-809 NAANI
+809 
-814 YLTSNLKTGNGF
+814 
-826 SGEGATLNFNAT
+826 
-838 NRITINQASFDN
+838 
-850 SDAGAQHSYMN
+850 
-861 FKGSNINVSG
+861 
-871 SSFTDDT
+871 
-878 NGGFSFSGNNNN
+878 
-890 SAISFNKT
+890 
-898 KFNQG
+898 
-903 TYNFTNSANLSF
+903 
-915 NNSNFNQSTYNFN
+915 
-928 SLQSTFNNST
+928 
-938 FNQGTYNFT
+938 
-947 DNTSFNNDTFNQGT
+947 
-961 YNFNTSKVSFSGANT
+961 
-976 LNSSSPFASL
+976 
-986 KGSVSF
+986 
-992 GSGAVFNLNQTL
+992 
-1004 NANQTYDILTTN
+1004 
-1016 GTIQYGVY
+1016 
-1024 QSYLWDLINYKGDKA
+1024 
-1039 ISHVEVGNNT
+1039 
-1049 YDVTFDINGQDE
+1049 
-1061 TLQETFS
+1061 
-1068 NKSITT
+1068 
-1074 QFLGDDLQA
+1074 
-1083 KAKATY
+1083 
-1089 QQDLNNSQ
+1089 
-1097 SALSNATND
+1097 
-1106 NKIASADT
+1106 
-1114 GYTNNQNTTIKQ
+1114 
-1126 DAQNLEHTSQ
+1126 
-1136 QIAKDEQALQGD
+1136 
-1148 LNKLKQ
+1148 
-1154 LANSSFN
+1154 
-1161 EQAFNQAQSK
+1161 
-1171 EQQDEQTLQ
+1171 
-1180 NEEETFSSE
+1180 
-1189 QEGLEKALANAKPA
+1189 ANAKPT
-1203 SPTPTPTPTPTP
+1203 SPTP
-1215 SPTPN
+1215 SPT

-1228 PNKVPPTP
+1228 PNTPPNKVSPTPTP

-1251 WLQNQT
+1251 NLQNQT
-1257 YSQKGVYYID
+1257 YSKQGIYYID

-1277 ANTLSTYTANLLGR
+1277 ANTLSTYTANLFGR

-1323 FGYIIGTFNAAN
+1323 FGYITGTFSAAN
-1335 IYLTNNFKTGEGVSG
+1335 IYLTNNFKTGEGVSN

-1388 QHSYATFDATN
+1388 QHSYAAFDALN

-1416 SFNAKNISFSNA
+1416 SFTAKNISFSNA

-1440 VISANAAN
+1440 AISANASN
-1448 SLSFNNSRLNGGAVY
+1448 SLSFINSRLNGGAVY
-1463 NLWANS
+1463 NLQADS

-1477 VFNVLYSRGTSNFN
+1477 VFNVLYSRRTSNFN

-1499 TSFTLSSQSL
+1499 TNFTLSSQSL

-1524 TLGNKSQTAFKNS
+1524 TLGNKSQAAFKNS

-1551 SVLNASGASAFN
+1551 SVLNANGTSAFN

-1578 NSLFFNGA
+1578 SSLFFNGG

-1591 ANSKLNASSA
+1591 ASSKLNASSA

-1606 TTINLDDSVLSVSNA
+1606 TTINLDDSVLSANNT

-1636 TFGGNTTI
+1636 DFGGNTTI
-1644 DAASFNFDSA
+1644 DTASFNFDST

-1672 YAPSLSKALMSVS
+1672 YAPSLAKALMSVS

-1709 SVTYNILNAQKGITG
+1709 SVTYNILNTQKGITG

-1746 SDNNNIQ
+1746 SDNNNVQ

-1860 NKGFSSGNLKTLL
+1860 NKGFSSENLKTLL

-1880 ATLKEMIETNQL
+1880 ATLKEMIESNQL
-1892 DNITSINEVL
+1892 DNITNINEVL
-1902 QLLDRIKITPA
+1902 QLLDKIKITQA

-1932 FSNGN
+1932 FNNGN
-1937 LVIGATQDHVTNST
+1937 LIIGATQDNVTNST

-1997 FKAKSIYITGTLGS
+1997 FKAKSIYITGTIGS
-2011 GNAFESGGSADIT
+2011 GNAFESGGSADVT

-2068 SQMAMEKIKQAGGLG
+2068 SQVAMEKIKQASGLG

-2088 ALIPLSK
+2088 ALSPLSK
-2095 ELPSSLQNETLGQLI
+2095 ELPASLQSETLGQLI
-2110 GQNNLDNLLNNS
+2110 GQDNLDDLLNNS

-2207 LLDEF
+2207 LLNEF

-2255 LQNALKENDLGALL
+2255 LQNALKENDLGTLL

-2336 GVSNIN
+2336 DISNIN

-2366 EICINLANCP
+2366 EICVNLANCP

-2404 LGVIASNGAIDLS
+2404 LGTIASNGVIDLS
-2417 QVKNN
+2417 QVTNN

-2437 ANNLTIANAFNNASN
+2437 ANNLTITNAFNNASN
-2452 STANINGDFTLNQQ
+2452 STANINGNFTLNQQ

-2502 AQGIA
+2502 AQGNA
-2507 TIMTNYNNPLIQFNT
+2507 TIMANNNNPLIQFNT
-2522 SSKETGAYTL
+2522 SSKEAGTYTL

-2562 ININGKHM
+2562 IDINGKHM
-2570 VMTDNGLTYNGQAVS
+2570 VMADNGLTYNDQAVS

-2611 VKIAVSNA
+2611 VKIAVSND
-2619 PINNLQ
+2619 PINHLQ

-2632 IAQIQGIQGVD
+2632 ITQIQGIQSVD

-2722 KLSDTSTFASADFHE
+2722 KLSDTSTFARSDFLE

-2816 HANITQSGSSNVN
+2816 HGNITQSGSSNVN

-2869 QSYRYNTWTTDA
+2869 QSYKYNTWTTDA

-2900 QIGLAYYYIGMSGLR
+2900 QIGLAYYYIGLSSLR

-2989 GRYNTFASIIT
+2989 TRYNTFASIIT

-3028 ITGNIGMRYAF
+3028 ITGNIGIRYAF

>member
-1 MAFKKAGLISKFIS
+1 MAFKKARLISKFIL

-21 NKISKKIFKLNPI
+21 NKISKKICKLNQI

-39 PLKRHKKT
+39 PLSHKKT
-47 KSIKKPF
+47 KSVKKPF

-66 LIGALGGLPHLRAS
+66 LIGALGGLSHLRAS

-87 WSGYHDKI
+87 SSWGYHDNI

-110 SSTQGSGT
+110 SSAQGSGT

-155 VNGVNVGYITGTYDA
+155 VNGGDVGYITGTYDA

-182 GNSLSDGGGATL
+182 GNSFSTGGGATL
-194 NFNATNRITI
+194 NFNATNNITI
-204 NQASFDNSDAGAQHS
+204 NQASFDNGDAGTQHS
-219 YMNFK
+219 YINFS

-231 GSSFTDDTNGGFSFS
+231 ASNFTDDTNGGFSFS
-246 GNNNNSAI
+246 GNGANSNL

-259 KFNQGTYNFTN
+259 NFNQGTYKFTN
-270 SANLSF
+270 SANL
-276 NNSNFNQSTYNFNS
+276 N
-290 LQSTFNNSTFNQGT
+290 FNNSTFNQGT
-304 YNFTD
+304 YNFSSAQSVFENSNFNQGTYHFTD
-309 NTSFNNDT
+309 NASFNNDI

-356 AVFNLNQTLNANQT
+356 AIFNLNQTLNSNQT
-370 YDILTTNGTIQYGVY
+370 YDILTTNKTIQYGVY

-425 ETFSNKSITTQFL
+425 ETFNNQSITTQFL
-438 GDDLQAKAKATYQQD
+438 GDDLQAKAQATYQQD
-453 LNNSQSA
+453 LTGSQTA
-460 LSNATND
+460 LNNATSD
-467 NKIASADTGYTNNQN
+467 NKIASSDTSYTNNQN
-482 TTIKQDAQNLE
+482 TTIAKDAQ
-493 HTSQQIAKD
+493 S
-502 EQALQGDLNKL
+502 
-513 KQLANS
+513 
-519 SFNEQA
+519 
-525 FNQAQ
+525 
-530 SKEQQDEQTLQNEEN
+530 
-545 TFSSEQEGLE
+545 
-555 KALANAKEQQEQQQ
+555 
-569 AQATYQQ
+569 
-576 DLNNSQSALSN
+576 
-587 ATNDNKIASADTD
+587 
-600 YTKNQNT
+600 
-607 AIKQDAQNLENTSQQ
+607 LENTSQQ
-622 ITQDQKDLEQDLD
+622 ITQDKQALKGDLD
-635 KLQQLANSKTGFNE
+635 KLQQLANAPTGFNQ
-649 QAFNQ
+649 QAFKN
-654 AQSTEQQDEQTLQNE
+654 AQSTEQQDLQTLQGE
-669 EETFSSEQEGLEKAL
+669 ENTFNAEQDGLEKAI
-684 ANAKHTS
+684 ANANPTS
-691 PTPTKHTAQNN
+691 PTPSPTPTPTKHTV
-702 PPNKVSPPTQNLPT
+702 PN
-716 TNVWNGVYN
+716 
-725 FQNQTY
+725 
-731 SKKGIYY
+731 
-738 IDPNLSGQSGQSG
+738 
-751 NTLSTY
+751 
-757 GYLDWFTLK
+757 
-766 NKFSVNANNGT
+766 
-777 LIIGNNTE
+777 
-785 SANTKGLI
+785 
-793 WIGDD
+793 
-798 KGLVYYNTGTF
+798 
-809 NAANI
+809 
-814 YLTSNLKTGNGF
+814 
-826 SGEGATLNFNAT
+826 
-838 NRITINQASFDN
+838 
-850 SDAGAQHSYMN
+850 
-861 FKGSNINVSG
+861 
-871 SSFTDDT
+871 
-878 NGGFSFSGNNNN
+878 
-890 SAISFNKT
+890 
-898 KFNQG
+898 
-903 TYNFTNSANLSF
+903 
-915 NNSNFNQSTYNFN
+915 
-928 SLQSTFNNST
+928 
-938 FNQGTYNFT
+938 
-947 DNTSFNNDTFNQGT
+947 
-961 YNFNTSKVSFSGANT
+961 
-976 LNSSSPFASL
+976 
-986 KGSVSF
+986 
-992 GSGAVFNLNQTL
+992 
-1004 NANQTYDILTTN
+1004 
-1016 GTIQYGVY
+1016 
-1024 QSYLWDLINYKGDKA
+1024 
-1039 ISHVEVGNNT
+1039 
-1049 YDVTFDINGQDE
+1049 
-1061 TLQETFS
+1061 
-1068 NKSITT
+1068 
-1074 QFLGDDLQA
+1074 
-1083 KAKATY
+1083 
-1089 QQDLNNSQ
+1089 
-1097 SALSNATND
+1097 
-1106 NKIASADT
+1106 
-1114 GYTNNQNTTIKQ
+1114 
-1126 DAQNLEHTSQ
+1126 
-1136 QIAKDEQALQGD
+1136 
-1148 LNKLKQ
+1148 
-1154 LANSSFN
+1154 
-1161 EQAFNQAQSK
+1161 
-1171 EQQDEQTLQ
+1171 
-1180 NEEETFSSE
+1180 
-1189 QEGLEKALANAKPA
+1189 
-1203 SPTPTPTPTPTP
+1203 TP
-1215 SPTPN
+1215 
-1220 PTPTKHTA
+1220 

-1241 PTTNVWNGVY
+1241 PTTNVWSGVY

-1257 YSQKGVYYID
+1257 YSKQGVYYID

-1277 ANTLSTYTANLLGR
+1277 GNTLSTYTANLLGR

-1323 FGYIIGTFNAAN
+1323 FGYITGTFNAAN

-1388 QHSYATFDATN
+1388 QHSYAAFDATN

-1416 SFNAKNISFSNA
+1416 SFSAKNISFSNA

-1440 VISANAAN
+1440 AISANAAN

-1477 VFNVLYSRGTSNFN
+1477 VFNVLYSRGASNFN

-1524 TLGNKSQTAFKNS
+1524 TLGNKSQATFKNS

-1551 SVLNASGASAFN
+1551 SVLNANGASVFN

-1578 NSLFFNGA
+1578 NSLFFNGGII
-1586 TLSLN
+1586 SLN
-1591 ANSKLNASSA
+1591 ANSKLNASST

-1606 TTINLDDSVLSVSNA
+1606 TTINLDDSVLSASNT

-1628 NFQGASQA
+1628 NFQGSSQA
-1636 TFGGNTTI
+1636 NFGGNTTI
-1644 DAASFNFDSA
+1644 DTASFNFDSA

-1672 YAPSLSKALMSVS
+1672 YAPSLTKALMSVS
-1685 GQFVLGNNG
+1685 RQFVLGNNG

-1824 LTSNIKGLFTPKGSQ
+1824 LTSSIKGLFTPKGSQ

-1860 NKGFSSGNLKTLL
+1860 NKGFSSGNLKALL

-1880 ATLKEMIETNQL
+1880 ATLKEMIESNQL

-1902 QLLDRIKITPA
+1902 QLLYKIKITPA

-1937 LVIGATQDHVTNST
+1937 LVIGATQDNVTNST

-1965 ALDSATCSSFRN
+1965 TLDSATCSSFRN

-1987 SPYLGYINAD
+1987 SPYLGYINAN

-2011 GNAFESGGSADIT
+2011 GNAFESGGSADVT

-2029 NLVLNKANIE
+2029 NLVLNNANIE

-2068 SQMAMEKIKQAGGLG
+2068 SQVAMEKIKQAGGLG

-2088 ALIPLSK
+2088 ALSPLSK
-2095 ELPSSLQNETLGQLI
+2095 ELPTSLQNETLGQLI

-2169 IGGYMDA
+2169 IGGYIDA

-2207 LLDEF
+2207 LLNEF
-2212 LGQDVVKKLESQGLV
+2212 LGQDVIKKLESQGLV

-2240 SGIYNQGLGSVLPPS
+2240 SGVYNQGLGSVLPLS
-2255 LQNALKENDLGALL
+2255 LQNTLKENDLGALL

-2299 NATGGSLNFVA
+2299 NTTGGSLNFVA

-2404 LGVIASNGAIDLS
+2404 LGTIASNGAIDLS

-2437 ANNLTIANAFNNASN
+2437 ANNLTITNAFNNASN
-2452 STANINGDFTLNQQ
+2452 STANINGSFTLNQQ

-2493 HSVSHAIIN
+2493 HSASHAIIN
-2502 AQGIA
+2502 DQGTA
-2507 TIMTNYNNPLIQFNT
+2507 TIMANNNNPLIQFNT
-2522 SSKETGAYTL
+2522 SSKETGTYTL

-2540 YGYNDQITGGSSLDN
+2540 YGYNDQITGGNSLAD

-2562 ININGKHM
+2562 IDINGKHM
-2570 VMTDNGLTYNGQAVS
+2570 VMTDNGLTYNGQAVN

-2611 VKIAVSNA
+2611 VKIAVSND

-2632 IAQIQGIQGVD
+2632 IAQIQGAQGVD
-2643 SIEQAGGTQAINW
+2643 SIDQAGGAQAINW
-2656 LNKIFETKGSP
+2656 LNRIFETKGSP

-2698 PNFKN
+2698 PDFKN

-2790 GINVGYDRFIK
+2790 GINIGYDRFIK

-2869 QSYRYNTWTTDA
+2869 QSYKYNTWTTDA

-2900 QIGLAYYYIGMSGLR
+2900 QIGLAYYYIGLSGLR

-3007 KTFYVNAGIGARFGL
+3007 KTFYVNASIGARFGL

>member
-1 MAFKKAGLISKFIS
+1 MTLKKAKLISGFIS
-15 KGSFKL
+15 KRSFKL
-21 NKISKKIFKLNPI
+21 DKVSRKFFPLNRI

-39 PLKRHKKT
+39 SLKRHKKAL
-47 KSIKKPF
+47 KPIKKPF

-66 LIGALGGLPHLRAS
+66 LIGALGGLSHLRAS
-80 ECRYWSW
+80 DCKTWSW
-87 WSGYHDKI
+87 SSWTYQDNIASGA
-95 ESGSNSPTHNSYCLF
+95 NSPTHNSYCLF

-118 YYLNTLTTYSAGGA
+118 YYLNTLTTYSSGGA
-132 SFTQKFNNGTLNVG
+132 SFTQKFNGGTLDVG
-146 GNIRFGGTG
+146 GNIRFGEGG
-155 VNGVNVGYITGTYDA
+155 YLGYITGTYNA
-170 QTINFNSSRITT
+170 ANIYLTNNLKT
-182 GNSLSDGGGATL
+182 GNSYSDGGGATL
-194 NFNATNRITI
+194 NFNATNNLTI
-204 NQASFDNSDAGAQHS
+204 NQASFDNSHAGTQHS

-224 GSNINVS
+224 GSQISVS
-231 GSSFTDDTNGGFSFS
+231 GSSFKDDTNGGFSFS
-246 GNNNNSAI
+246 GNNNNSTI
-254 SFNKT
+254 SFNQTSFNQGTYKFSNSASSSFDSSN
-259 KFNQGTYNFTN
+259 FNQGTYNFN
-270 SANLSF
+270 SD
-276 NNSNFNQSTYNFNS
+276 
-290 LQSTFNNSTFNQGT
+290 QSTFQNSSFNQGT
-304 YNFTD
+304 YNFS
-309 NTSFNNDT
+309 NNANFNNDT

-322 YNFNTSKVSFSGAN
+322 YSFNASKVSFSGTN

-342 PFASLKGSVSFGSG
+342 PFASLKGGVSFGSN
-356 AVFNLNQTLNANQT
+356 AIFNLNQTLNANQT
-370 YDILTTNGTIQYGVY
+370 YDILTTNGAIQYGVY

-407 NNTYDVTFD
+407 KNTYDVTFD
-416 INGQDETLQ
+416 VNGQDETLQ
-425 ETFSNKSITTQFL
+425 ETFNSQSIIAQFL
-438 GDDLQAKAKATYQQD
+438 GNDLQQQAQKTYKED
-453 LNNSQSA
+453 LTNSQSA
-460 LSNATND
+460 LNNATND
-467 NKIASADTGYTNNQN
+467 NQIASNDTDYTKSSNPAVA
-482 TTIKQDAQNLE
+482 KDAQSLE
-493 HTSQQIAKD
+493 KTNQQIQQD
-502 EQALQGDLNKL
+502 EQALENDLTNV

-519 SFNEQA
+519 TTGFNEQA
-525 FNQAQ
+525 FKNAQ
-530 SKEQQDEQTLQNEEN
+530 SQEQQDEQTLQNEEN
-545 TFSSEQEGLE
+545 AFNSEQEGLQ
-555 KALANAKEQQEQQQ
+555 KALA
-569 AQATYQQ
+569 
-576 DLNNSQSALSN
+576 S
-587 ATNDNKIASADTD
+587 
-600 YTKNQNT
+600 
-607 AIKQDAQNLENTSQQ
+607 
-622 ITQDQKDLEQDLD
+622 
-635 KLQQLANSKTGFNE
+635 
-649 QAFNQ
+649 
-654 AQSTEQQDEQTLQNE
+654 
-669 EETFSSEQEGLEKAL
+669 
-684 ANAKHTS
+684 AKHAS
-691 PTPTKHTAQNN
+691 PTPNPTPSPTKHTAQNT
-702 PPNKVSPPTQNLPT
+702 PPSKVPPTPPTQNPSAES
-716 TNVWNGVYN
+716 VWGGVYWL
-725 FQNQTY
+725 QNKTY
-731 SKKGIYY
+731 SNKGTYY

-757 GYLDWFTLK
+757 
-766 NKFSVNANNGT
+766 
-777 LIIGNNTE
+777 
-785 SANTKGLI
+785 
-793 WIGDD
+793 
-798 KGLVYYNTGTF
+798 
-809 NAANI
+809 
-814 YLTSNLKTGNGF
+814 
-826 SGEGATLNFNAT
+826 
-838 NRITINQASFDN
+838 
-850 SDAGAQHSYMN
+850 
-861 FKGSNINVSG
+861 
-871 SSFTDDT
+871 
-878 NGGFSFSGNNNN
+878 
-890 SAISFNKT
+890 
-898 KFNQG
+898 
-903 TYNFTNSANLSF
+903 
-915 NNSNFNQSTYNFN
+915 
-928 SLQSTFNNST
+928 
-938 FNQGTYNFT
+938 
-947 DNTSFNNDTFNQGT
+947 
-961 YNFNTSKVSFSGANT
+961 
-976 LNSSSPFASL
+976 
-986 KGSVSF
+986 
-992 GSGAVFNLNQTL
+992 
-1004 NANQTYDILTTN
+1004 
-1016 GTIQYGVY
+1016 
-1024 QSYLWDLINYKGDKA
+1024 
-1039 ISHVEVGNNT
+1039 
-1049 YDVTFDINGQDE
+1049 
-1061 TLQETFS
+1061 
-1068 NKSITT
+1068 
-1074 QFLGDDLQA
+1074 
-1083 KAKATY
+1083 
-1089 QQDLNNSQ
+1089 
-1097 SALSNATND
+1097 
-1106 NKIASADT
+1106 
-1114 GYTNNQNTTIKQ
+1114 
-1126 DAQNLEHTSQ
+1126 
-1136 QIAKDEQALQGD
+1136 
-1148 LNKLKQ
+1148 
-1154 LANSSFN
+1154 
-1161 EQAFNQAQSK
+1161 
-1171 EQQDEQTLQ
+1171 
-1180 NEEETFSSE
+1180 
-1189 QEGLEKALANAKPA
+1189 
-1203 SPTPTPTPTPTP
+1203 
-1215 SPTPN
+1215 
-1220 PTPTKHTA
+1220 
-1228 PNKVPPTP
+1228 
-1236 PTQNL
+1236 
-1241 PTTNVWNGVY
+1241 
-1251 WLQNQT
+1251 
-1257 YSQKGVYYID
+1257 
-1267 PNLSGQSGQS
+1267 
-1277 ANTLSTYTANLLGR
+1277 TANLLGR
-1291 SFGVNIQNGT
+1291 SFSVNIQNGA

-1323 FGYIIGTFNAAN
+1323 FGYITGTFSAAN

-1388 QHSYATFDATN
+1388 QHSYATFDAIN
-1399 NISVT
+1399 SISVT

-1416 SFNAKNISFSNA
+1416 SFTAKNISFSNA

-1440 VISANAAN
+1440 VISANATN
-1448 SLSFNNSRLNGGAVY
+1448 SLSFTDSRLNGGAVY
-1463 NLWANS
+1463 NLQASS

-1499 TSFTLSSQSL
+1499 TSFTLSSQSS
-1509 LNFNGDTTLQNNANI
+1509 LNFSGNTTLQNNANI
-1524 TLGNKSQTAFKNS
+1524 TLGNKSQVTFKNS
-1537 LTLDNNSNLSLDNQ
+1537 LTLNNNSNLSLDNQ
-1551 SVLNASGASAFN
+1551 SVLNATGTSAFN

-1578 NSLFFNGA
+1578 SSLFFNGG

-1591 ANSKLNASSA
+1591 ASSKLNASNA

-1606 TTINLDDSVLSVSNA
+1606 TTINLDNSTLSANNTSA
-1621 SSLNANI
+1621 LNANI

-1636 TFGGNTTI
+1636 DFGGNTTT
-1644 DAASFNFDSA
+1644 DTASFNFDSA
-1654 SSLSFNNLTAN
+1654 SSLNFNNLTAN

-1672 YAPSLSKALMSVS
+1672 YASSSSKALMSVS

-1694 DINLSDINIFDNITK
+1694 DIDLSNINIFDNITK

-1746 SDNNNIQ
+1746 SDNNNVQ

-1806 NPTGYSYDYSDNQ
+1806 NPTGYSYDYSSNQ

-1880 ATLKEMIETNQL
+1880 ATLKEMIESNQL
-1892 DNITSINEVL
+1892 DNITNINEVL
-1902 QLLDRIKITPA
+1902 QLLDKIKITQA

-1918 LETINHLTDNINQT
+1918 LDTINHLTNNINQT

-1937 LVIGATQDHVTNST
+1937 LVIGATQDNVTNST
-1951 SSIWFGGNGYSSPC
+1951 SSIWFGGDGYSSPC
-1965 ALDSATCSSFRN
+1965 SLDSATCSSFRN

-1987 SPYLGYINAD
+1987 SAYLGYINAD
-1997 FKAKSIYITGTLGS
+1997 FKAKSIYITGTVGS
-2011 GNAFESGGSADIT
+2011 GNAFESGGSADVT

-2039 AQATDNIFNLLGQE
+2039 AQATDNIFNLLGQK
-2053 GIDKIFNQGNLANVL
+2053 GINEIFNQGNLANVL

-2083 NFVEN
+2083 NFIEN
-2088 ALIPLSK
+2088 ALSPLSK
-2095 ELPSSLQNETLGQLI
+2095 ELPTSLQNETLGQLI

-2122 GVMNAIQNIIS
+2122 GVMNGIQNIIS

-2169 IGGYMDA
+2169 IGGYIDA
-2176 SELSSILSVI
+2176 SEISSILSVI

-2193 PTSLQKDIGVVAND
+2193 PASLQKDIGVVAND
-2207 LLDEF
+2207 LLNEF

-2227 SNIINNIISQGGL
+2227 DNIINNIISQGGL

-2255 LQNALKENDLGALL
+2255 LQNALKENNLGSLL
-2269 SPRGLH
+2269 LPRGLH

-2287 NGYVFVNNSSFS
+2287 NGYVFVNDSSFS

-2316 NGDNTI
+2316 NGNNTI

-2336 GVSNIN
+2336 DVSNIN

-2366 EICINLANCP
+2366 EICVNLASCP
-2376 TTKNSSSTNSSVTPT
+2376 TTKNSSSTSSSVTPT

-2404 LGVIASNGAIDLS
+2404 LGTIASNGAIDLS

-2437 ANNLTIANAFNNASN
+2437 ANNLTITNALNNASN
-2452 STANINGDFTLNQQ
+2452 STANIGGNFTLNQQ
-2466 ATLSTNASGLNVM
+2466 ATLSTNASGLNIM
-2479 GNFNSYGDLVFNLS
+2479 GNFNSYGDLVFNLN

-2502 AQGIA
+2502 AQGTA
-2507 TIMTNYNNPLIQFNT
+2507 TLMANSNNPLIQFNA
-2522 SSKETGAYTL
+2522 SSKEVGTYTL
-2532 IDSAKAIY
+2532 VDSSKAIY
-2540 YGYNDQITGGSSLDN
+2540 YGYNNQITGGSSLDN

-2562 ININGKHM
+2562 IDINGKHM
-2570 VMTDNGLTYNGQAVS
+2570 VMTNNGLTYNGQAVS

-2611 VKIAVSNA
+2611 VKIAVSND
-2619 PINNLQ
+2619 PINDLQ

-2632 IAQIQGIQGVD
+2632 ITQIQGVQSVD
-2643 SIEQAGGTQAINW
+2643 SIDQAGGSQAINW

-2672 YLESHST
+2672 YLESHSI

-2698 PNFKN
+2698 PDFKN

-2722 KLSDTSTFASADFHE
+2722 KLSDTSTFARSDFLE

-2761 SQRNRV
+2761 SQRNKV

-2816 HANITQSGSSNVN
+2816 HGNITQSGSSNVN

-2900 QIGLAYYYIGMSGLR
+2900 QVGLAYYYIGLSGLR

-3000 GGEIRLF
+3000 GGELRLF

>member
-1 MAFKKAGLISKFIS
+1 MAFEKAGLISKFIS

-21 NKISKKIFKLNPI
+21 NKISKKIFKLNLI

-66 LIGALGGLPHLRAS
+66 LIGALGGLSHLRAS

-87 WSGYHDKI
+87 SFWSYHDNI

-110 SSTQGSGT
+110 NSTQGSGT

-155 VNGVNVGYITGTYDA
+155 VNGGNVGYITGTYDS

-182 GNSLSDGGGATL
+182 GNSFSTGGGATL
-194 NFNATNRITI
+194 NFNATNHITI
-204 NQASFDNSDAGAQHS
+204 DQASFDNGDAGTQHS
-219 YMNFK
+219 YMNFS

-231 GSSFTDDTNGGFSFS
+231 DSSFTDDTDGGFSFS
-246 GNNNNSAI
+246 GNGTNSNLSFNQTNFNQGTYKFTNSANLNFNNSA
-254 SFNKT
+254 
-259 KFNQGTYNFTN
+259 FNQGTYNFN
-270 SANLSF
+270 SAQSVF
-276 NNSNFNQSTYNFNS
+276 ENSNFNQ
-290 LQSTFNNSTFNQGT
+290 GT
-304 YNFTD
+304 YSFTD
-309 NTSFNNDT
+309 NTGLNFNNDT

-356 AVFNLNQTLNANQT
+356 AIFNLNQTLNANQT
-370 YDILTTNGTIQYGVY
+370 YDILTTNKTIQYGVY

-393 NYKGDKAISHVEVG
+393 NYKGDKAISHVGVG
-407 NNTYDVTFD
+407 SNTYDVTFD

-425 ETFSNKSITTQFL
+425 ETFSNQSITTQFL
-438 GDDLQAKAKATYQQD
+438 GDDLQAKAQATYQQD
-453 LNNSQSA
+453 LSNSQTA
-460 LSNATND
+460 LNNATSD
-467 NKIASADTGYTNNQN
+467 NKIASSDTGYTKSSNP
-482 TTIKQDAQNLE
+482 TINKDAQNLE
-493 HTSQQIAKD
+493 HTNQQIVKD
-502 EQALQGDLNKL
+502 EQALQGDLDKL
-513 KQLANS
+513 QQLVNS
-519 SFNEQA
+519 KTGFNEQA
-525 FNQAQ
+525 FNTAQ
-530 SKEQQDEQTLQNEEN
+530 KQEQQDEQTLQNEEK
-545 TFSSEQEGLE
+545 TFNSEQEGLE
-555 KALANAKEQQEQQQ
+555 KA
-569 AQATYQQ
+569 
-576 DLNNSQSALSN
+576 
-587 ATNDNKIASADTD
+587 I
-600 YTKNQNT
+600 
-607 AIKQDAQNLENTSQQ
+607 
-622 ITQDQKDLEQDLD
+622 
-635 KLQQLANSKTGFNE
+635 
-649 QAFNQ
+649 
-654 AQSTEQQDEQTLQNE
+654 
-669 EETFSSEQEGLEKAL
+669 
-684 ANAKHTS
+684 
-691 PTPTKHTAQNN
+691 
-702 PPNKVSPPTQNLPT
+702 
-716 TNVWNGVYN
+716 
-725 FQNQTY
+725 
-731 SKKGIYY
+731 
-738 IDPNLSGQSGQSG
+738 
-751 NTLSTY
+751 
-757 GYLDWFTLK
+757 
-766 NKFSVNANNGT
+766 
-777 LIIGNNTE
+777 
-785 SANTKGLI
+785 
-793 WIGDD
+793 
-798 KGLVYYNTGTF
+798 
-809 NAANI
+809 
-814 YLTSNLKTGNGF
+814 
-826 SGEGATLNFNAT
+826 
-838 NRITINQASFDN
+838 
-850 SDAGAQHSYMN
+850 
-861 FKGSNINVSG
+861 
-871 SSFTDDT
+871 
-878 NGGFSFSGNNNN
+878 
-890 SAISFNKT
+890 
-898 KFNQG
+898 
-903 TYNFTNSANLSF
+903 
-915 NNSNFNQSTYNFN
+915 
-928 SLQSTFNNST
+928 
-938 FNQGTYNFT
+938 
-947 DNTSFNNDTFNQGT
+947 
-961 YNFNTSKVSFSGANT
+961 
-976 LNSSSPFASL
+976 
-986 KGSVSF
+986 
-992 GSGAVFNLNQTL
+992 
-1004 NANQTYDILTTN
+1004 
-1016 GTIQYGVY
+1016 
-1024 QSYLWDLINYKGDKA
+1024 
-1039 ISHVEVGNNT
+1039 
-1049 YDVTFDINGQDE
+1049 
-1061 TLQETFS
+1061 
-1068 NKSITT
+1068 
-1074 QFLGDDLQA
+1074 
-1083 KAKATY
+1083 
-1089 QQDLNNSQ
+1089 
-1097 SALSNATND
+1097 
-1106 NKIASADT
+1106 
-1114 GYTNNQNTTIKQ
+1114 
-1126 DAQNLEHTSQ
+1126 
-1136 QIAKDEQALQGD
+1136 
-1148 LNKLKQ
+1148 
-1154 LANSSFN
+1154 
-1161 EQAFNQAQSK
+1161 
-1171 EQQDEQTLQ
+1171 
-1180 NEEETFSSE
+1180 
-1189 QEGLEKALANAKPA
+1189 ANAKPA
-1203 SPTPTPTPTPTP
+1203 SPTP
-1215 SPTPN
+1215 SPT

-1228 PNKVPPTP
+1228 PNTPPNKVPPTP

-1251 WLQNQT
+1251 NLQNQT
-1257 YSQKGVYYID
+1257 YSKQGVYYID
-1267 PNLSGQSGQS
+1267 PNLSGQSSQS
-1277 ANTLSTYTANLLGR
+1277 GNTLSTYTANLLGR

-1323 FGYIIGTFNAAN
+1323 FGYITGTFNAAN

-1388 QHSYATFDATN
+1388 QHSYAAFDATN

-1416 SFNAKNISFSNA
+1416 SFSAKNISFSNA

-1448 SLSFNNSRLNGGAVY
+1448 SLSFNNSRLNGGAIY
-1463 NLWANS
+1463 NLQANS

-1499 TSFTLSSQSL
+1499 TNFTLSSQSL

-1524 TLGNKSQTAFKNS
+1524 TLGNKSQATFENS

-1551 SVLNASGASAFN
+1551 SVLNANGSSVFN

-1578 NSLFFNGA
+1578 KSLFFNGGI
-1586 TLSLN
+1586 LSLN
-1591 ANSKLNASSA
+1591 ANSKLNASST

-1606 TTINLDDSVLSVSNA
+1606 TTINLDDSVLSASNA

-1636 TFGGNTTI
+1636 NFGGNTTI
-1644 DAASFNFDSA
+1644 DTASFNFDSA
-1654 SSLSFNNLTAN
+1654 SSLGFNNLTAN

-1672 YAPSLSKALMSVS
+1672 YAPSLTKALMSVS

-1880 ATLKEMIETNQL
+1880 ATLKEMIESNQL

-1902 QLLDRIKITPA
+1902 QLLDEIKITPA

-1937 LVIGATQDHVTNST
+1937 LVIGATQDNVTNST

-1965 ALDSATCSSFRN
+1965 TLDSATCSSFRN

-2011 GNAFESGGSADIT
+2011 ANAFESGGSADVT

-2029 NLVLNKANIE
+2029 NLVLDKANIE

-2068 SQMAMEKIKQAGGLG
+2068 SQVAMEKIKQAGGLG

-2088 ALIPLSK
+2088 ALSPLSK
-2095 ELPSSLQNETLGQLI
+2095 ELPASLQNETLGQLI
-2110 GQNNLDNLLNNS
+2110 GQNSLDDLLNNS

-2169 IGGYMDA
+2169 IGGYIDA
-2176 SELSSILSVI
+2176 SELSSILSVV

-2207 LLDEF
+2207 LLNEF
-2212 LGQDVVKKLESQGLV
+2212 LGQDVVKKLEGQGLV

-2240 SGIYNQGLGSVLPPS
+2240 SGVYNQGLGSVLPPS

-2327 QGALIFASN
+2327 QGTLIFASN

-2366 EICINLANCP
+2366 EICVNLANCP

-2391 NESLSVRANNFTF
+2391 DESLSVHANNFTF
-2404 LGVIASNGAIDLS
+2404 LGIIASNGAIDLS

-2422 SVIGTLNLNENATLQ
+2422 SVIGTLNLNKNATLQ
-2437 ANNLTIANAFNNASN
+2437 ANNLTITNAFNNASN
-2452 STANINGDFTLNQQ
+2452 STANINGNFTLNQQ

-2502 AQGIA
+2502 AQGSA
-2507 TIMTNYNNPLIQFNT
+2507 TIMANNNNPLIQFNT

-2540 YGYNDQITGGSSLDN
+2540 YGYNDQITGGNSLDN

-2562 ININGKHM
+2562 IDINGKRM

-2611 VKIAVSNA
+2611 VKIAVSND

-2632 IAQIQGIQGVD
+2632 IAQIQGTQGVD
-2643 SIEQAGGTQAINW
+2643 SIDQAGGTQAINW

-2698 PNFKN
+2698 PDFKN

-2722 KLSDTSTFASADFHE
+2722 KLSDTSTFASTDFHE

-2790 GINVGYDRFIK
+2790 GINIGYDRFIK

-2869 QSYRYNTWTTDA
+2869 QSYKYNTWTTDA

-2900 QIGLAYYYIGMSGLR
+2900 QIGLAYYYIGLSGLR

>member
-1 MAFKKAGLISKFIS
+1 MAFKKARLISKFIS

-21 NKISKKIFKLNPI
+21 SKISKKIFTLNQI

-39 PLKRHKKT
+39 PLKRHKKAL
-47 KSIKKPF
+47 KPIKKLS
-54 NKNKSFLKASVL
+54 NRNKSFLKASVL
-66 LIGALGGLPHLRAS
+66 LIGALGGLSHLRAN

-87 WSGYHDKI
+87 SSWSYQDNI
-95 ESGSNSPTHNSYCLF
+95 ESGPNSPTHNSYCLF
-110 SSTQGSGT
+110 SSAQGSGT
-118 YYLNTLTTYSAGGA
+118 YYLNTLTTYSAGEA
-132 SFTQKFNNGTLNVG
+132 SFTQKFNGGTLNVG

-155 VNGVNVGYITGTYDA
+155 INGGDVGYITGTYDA
-170 QTINFNSSRITT
+170 QTINFNSSHLTT
-182 GNSLSDGGGATL
+182 GNSYADGGGATL
-194 NFNATNRITI
+194 NFNAANNITI
-204 NQASFDNSDAGAQHS
+204 SQASFDNSDAGTQHS

-231 GSSFTDDTNGGFSFS
+231 GSSFTDDTNGGFNFS
-246 GNNNNSAI
+246 GNSNNSTI
-254 SFNKT
+254 SFNQT
-259 KFNQGTYNFTN
+259 NFNQGTYHFSNSASSSFDNSSFNQGSYHFNSTQSTFENSNFNQGTYNFN
-270 SANLSF
+270 GNA
-276 NNSNFNQSTYNFNS
+276 
-290 LQSTFNNSTFNQGT
+290 
-304 YNFTD
+304 
-309 NTSFNNDT
+309 SFNNDT

-356 AVFNLNQTLNANQT
+356 AVFNLNQTLNSNQT

-425 ETFSNKSITTQFL
+425 ETFNKQSIITQFL
-438 GDDLQAKAKATYQQD
+438 GDNLQQQAQQTYQEDVAHSQNA
-453 LNNSQSA
+453 LNNVTSDNTIASNDTSYTQSKNTTVATDAQGLENTNQKIQQDEQALEKDLAQIKQLANSTTGFNEQAFNQAQKQEQQDEQTLQNDENAFNTEQDSLNKAIQQAQAQQQKQEQQQAQQTYQEDVTNSQTA
-460 LSNATND
+460 LNNATSD
-467 NKIASADTGYTNNQN
+467 NKIANSDTDYIKSSNP
-482 TTIKQDAQNLE
+482 TINKDAQNLE
-493 HTSQQIAKD
+493 NTNQQIAQD
-502 EQALQGDLNKL
+502 EQALQGDLDKL

-519 SFNEQA
+519 TTGFSEQA

-530 SKEQQDEQTLQNEEN
+530 SKEQQDEQTLQNEEK
-545 TFSSEQEGLE
+545 TFNAEQEGL
-555 KALANAKEQQEQQQ
+555 KQALANAKP
-569 AQATYQQ
+569 
-576 DLNNSQSALSN
+576 
-587 ATNDNKIASADTD
+587 ASPTPSP
-600 YTKNQNT
+600 T
-607 AIKQDAQNLENTSQQ
+607 
-622 ITQDQKDLEQDLD
+622 
-635 KLQQLANSKTGFNE
+635 
-649 QAFNQ
+649 
-654 AQSTEQQDEQTLQNE
+654 
-669 EETFSSEQEGLEKAL
+669 
-684 ANAKHTS
+684 
-691 PTPTKHTAQNN
+691 PTPTKHTAPNT
-702 PPNKVSPPTQNLPT
+702 PPNKVPPTPPTQNLPT
-716 TNVWNGVYN
+716 TNVWDGVYN
-725 FQNQTY
+725 LQNQTY
-731 SKKGIYY
+731 SNKGVYY

-757 GYLDWFTLK
+757 
-766 NKFSVNANNGT
+766 
-777 LIIGNNTE
+777 
-785 SANTKGLI
+785 
-793 WIGDD
+793 
-798 KGLVYYNTGTF
+798 
-809 NAANI
+809 
-814 YLTSNLKTGNGF
+814 
-826 SGEGATLNFNAT
+826 
-838 NRITINQASFDN
+838 
-850 SDAGAQHSYMN
+850 
-861 FKGSNINVSG
+861 
-871 SSFTDDT
+871 
-878 NGGFSFSGNNNN
+878 
-890 SAISFNKT
+890 
-898 KFNQG
+898 
-903 TYNFTNSANLSF
+903 
-915 NNSNFNQSTYNFN
+915 
-928 SLQSTFNNST
+928 
-938 FNQGTYNFT
+938 
-947 DNTSFNNDTFNQGT
+947 
-961 YNFNTSKVSFSGANT
+961 
-976 LNSSSPFASL
+976 
-986 KGSVSF
+986 
-992 GSGAVFNLNQTL
+992 
-1004 NANQTYDILTTN
+1004 
-1016 GTIQYGVY
+1016 
-1024 QSYLWDLINYKGDKA
+1024 
-1039 ISHVEVGNNT
+1039 
-1049 YDVTFDINGQDE
+1049 
-1061 TLQETFS
+1061 
-1068 NKSITT
+1068 
-1074 QFLGDDLQA
+1074 
-1083 KAKATY
+1083 
-1089 QQDLNNSQ
+1089 
-1097 SALSNATND
+1097 
-1106 NKIASADT
+1106 
-1114 GYTNNQNTTIKQ
+1114 
-1126 DAQNLEHTSQ
+1126 
-1136 QIAKDEQALQGD
+1136 
-1148 LNKLKQ
+1148 
-1154 LANSSFN
+1154 
-1161 EQAFNQAQSK
+1161 
-1171 EQQDEQTLQ
+1171 
-1180 NEEETFSSE
+1180 
-1189 QEGLEKALANAKPA
+1189 
-1203 SPTPTPTPTPTP
+1203 
-1215 SPTPN
+1215 
-1220 PTPTKHTA
+1220 
-1228 PNKVPPTP
+1228 
-1236 PTQNL
+1236 
-1241 PTTNVWNGVY
+1241 
-1251 WLQNQT
+1251 
-1257 YSQKGVYYID
+1257 
-1267 PNLSGQSGQS
+1267 
-1277 ANTLSTYTANLLGR
+1277 TANLFGR

-1301 LIIGNNTESV
+1301 LIIGNNTESA

-1323 FGYIIGTFNAAN
+1323 FGYITGTFNAAN
-1335 IYLTNNFKTGEGVSG
+1335 IYLTNNFKTGEGVSN

-1388 QHSYATFDATN
+1388 QHSYATFDALN

-1416 SFNAKNISFSNA
+1416 SFSAKNISFSNA

-1440 VISANAAN
+1440 TISANAAN
-1448 SLSFNNSRLNGGAVY
+1448 SLSFINSRLNGGAVY
-1463 NLWANS
+1463 NLQANS

-1499 TSFTLSSQSL
+1499 TNFTLSSQSL

-1524 TLGNKSQTAFKNS
+1524 TLGNKSQAAFKNS
-1537 LTLDNNSNLSLDNQ
+1537 LTLNNNSNLSLDNQ
-1551 SVLNASGASAFN
+1551 SVLNANGTSAFN
-1563 NQASLNIYNGSQATF
+1563 NQASLNIYNGSQAAF
-1578 NSLFFNGA
+1578 SSLFFNGG

-1591 ANSKLNASSA
+1591 ASSKLNASSA

-1606 TTINLDDSVLSVSNA
+1606 TTINLDDSVLSINNT

-1636 TFGGNTTI
+1636 DFGGNTTI
-1644 DAASFNFDSA
+1644 DTASFNFDSA

-1672 YAPSLSKALMSVS
+1672 YAPSLTKALMSVS

-1799 NYQASKQ
+1799 NYQVSKQ

-1851 QPLNSLNIY
+1851 QPLSSLNIY
-1860 NKGFSSGNLKTLL
+1860 NKGFSSENLKTLL

-1880 ATLKEMIETNQL
+1880 ATLKEMIESNQL
-1892 DNITSINEVL
+1892 DNITNINEVL
-1902 QLLDRIKITPA
+1902 QLLDKIKITQA

-1937 LVIGATQDHVTNST
+1937 LIIGATQDNVTNST

-1965 ALDSATCSSFRN
+1965 ALDSTTCSSFRN

-1997 FKAKSIYITGTLGS
+1997 FKAKSIYITGTIGS
-2011 GNAFESGGSADIT
+2011 ANAFESGGSADVT

-2039 AQATDNIFNLLGQE
+2039 AQATDNIFNLLGQK
-2053 GIDKIFNQGNLANVL
+2053 GINEIFNQGNLANVL
-2068 SQMAMEKIKQAGGLG
+2068 SQVAMEKIKQAGGLG
-2083 NFVEN
+2083 NFIEN
-2088 ALIPLSK
+2088 ALSPLSK
-2095 ELPSSLQNETLGQLI
+2095 ELPASLQNETLGQLI

-2122 GVMNAIQNIIS
+2122 GVMNEIQNIIS

-2169 IGGYMDA
+2169 IGGYIDA
-2176 SELSSILSVI
+2176 SELSSILSVV

-2193 PTSLQKDIGVVAND
+2193 PASLKKDIGVVAND
-2207 LLDEF
+2207 LLNEF

-2240 SGIYNQGLGSVLPPS
+2240 SGVYNQGLGSVLPPS

-2287 NGYVFVNNSSFS
+2287 NGYIFVNNSSFS

-2366 EICINLANCP
+2366 EICVNLANCP

-2437 ANNLTIANAFNNASN
+2437 ANNLTITNAFNNASN
-2452 STANINGDFTLNQQ
+2452 STANINGNFTLNQQ

-2502 AQGIA
+2502 AQGNA
-2507 TIMTNYNNPLIQFNT
+2507 TIMANNNNPLIQFNT
-2522 SSKETGAYTL
+2522 SSKEAGTYTL
-2532 IDSAKAIY
+2532 IDSANAIY

-2555 YLKLYTL
+2555 YLKLYAL
-2562 ININGKHM
+2562 IDINGKHM
-2570 VMTDNGLTYNGQAVS
+2570 VMTDNGLTYNGQAVNV
-2585 IKDGGL
+2585 KDGGL
-2591 IVGFKDSQNQY
+2591 VVGFKDSQNQY

-2611 VKIAVSNA
+2611 VKIAVSND

-2632 IAQIQGIQGVD
+2632 IAQIQGVQSVN
-2643 SIEQAGGTQAINW
+2643 SIDQAGGNQAIDW

-2698 PNFKN
+2698 PDFKN

-2722 KLSDTSTFASADFHE
+2722 KLSDTSTFARSDFLE

-2816 HANITQSGSSNVN
+2816 HGNITQSGSSNVN

-2869 QSYRYNTWTTDA
+2869 QSYRYDTWTTDA

-2900 QIGLAYYYIGMSGLR
+2900 QVGLAYYYIGLSGLR

>member
-1 MAFKKAGLISKFIS
+1 MAFKKARLISRFVS

-21 NKISKKIFKLNPI
+21 NKISKKFFTLNQI

-47 KSIKKPF
+47 KSIEKPF

-66 LIGALGGLPHLRAS
+66 LIGALGGLSHLRAN

-87 WSGYHDKI
+87 SSWSYQDNI
-95 ESGSNSPTHNSYCLF
+95 ESGPNSPTHNSYCLF
-110 SSTQGSGT
+110 SSAQGSGT

-132 SFTQKFNNGTLNVG
+132 SFTQKFNNGTLDIG

-155 VNGVNVGYITGTYDA
+155 INGGDVGYITGTYDA
-170 QTINFNSSRITT
+170 QTMNFNSSRITT
-182 GNSLSDGGGATL
+182 GNSYADGGGATL
-194 NFNATNRITI
+194 NFNATNNITI
-204 NQASFDNSDAGAQHS
+204 NQASFDNSDAGTQHS

-224 GSNINVS
+224 GSNIKVS
-231 GSSFTDDTNGGFSFS
+231 GSSFTDDTNGGFNFS
-246 GNNNNSAI
+246 GSNNNSVI
-254 SFNKT
+254 SFNQT
-259 KFNQGTYNFTN
+259 NFNQGTYNFN
-270 SANLSF
+270 SAQSTFENSSFNQGTYDFNDSVSF
-276 NNSNFNQSTYNFNS
+276 NNN
-290 LQSTFNNSTFNQGT
+290 TFNQGT
-304 YNFTD
+304 YDFND
-309 NTSFNNDT
+309 SVSFNNNT

-322 YNFNTSKVSFSGAN
+322 YHFNTSKVSFSGAN

-342 PFASLKGSVSFGSG
+342 PFASLKGSVSFNSN
-356 AVFNLNQTLNANQT
+356 AIFNLNQTLSGNQT
-370 YDILTTNGTIQYGVY
+370 YDILTTNGAIQYGVY

-425 ETFSNKSITTQFL
+425 ETFNNQSITTQFL
-438 GDDLQAKAKATYQQD
+438 GDNLQQEAQKTYQED
-453 LNNSQSA
+453 VAHSQNA
-460 LSNATND
+460 LSGAISD
-467 NKIASADTGYTNNQN
+467 NTIASNDTSYTQSSNP
-482 TTIKQDAQNLE
+482 TILKDAQNLE
-493 HTSQQIAKD
+493 NTNQQIQQD
-502 EQALQGDLNKL
+502 EQALEKDLAQI

-519 SFNEQA
+519 TTGFSEQA
-525 FNQAQ
+525 FKNAQ
-530 SKEQQDEQTLQNEEN
+530 SKEQQEEQTLQNEEN
-545 TFSSEQEGLE
+545 AFNTEQEGLE
-555 KALANAKEQQEQQQ
+555 Q
-569 AQATYQQ
+569 A
-576 DLNNSQSALSN
+576 
-587 ATNDNKIASADTD
+587 I
-600 YTKNQNT
+600 
-607 AIKQDAQNLENTSQQ
+607 
-622 ITQDQKDLEQDLD
+622 
-635 KLQQLANSKTGFNE
+635 
-649 QAFNQ
+649 
-654 AQSTEQQDEQTLQNE
+654 
-669 EETFSSEQEGLEKAL
+669 
-684 ANAKHTS
+684 ANAKHVSPTPNPTPS
-691 PTPTKHTAQNN
+691 PTPTPTKHTGPNT
-702 PPNKVSPPTQNLPT
+702 PPSQVPPTPSQNLPK
-716 TNVWNGVYN
+716 TNVWNGVYWL
-725 FQNQTY
+725 QNKTY
-731 SKKGIYY
+731 SKQGIYY

-757 GYLDWFTLK
+757 
-766 NKFSVNANNGT
+766 
-777 LIIGNNTE
+777 
-785 SANTKGLI
+785 
-793 WIGDD
+793 
-798 KGLVYYNTGTF
+798 
-809 NAANI
+809 
-814 YLTSNLKTGNGF
+814 
-826 SGEGATLNFNAT
+826 
-838 NRITINQASFDN
+838 
-850 SDAGAQHSYMN
+850 
-861 FKGSNINVSG
+861 
-871 SSFTDDT
+871 
-878 NGGFSFSGNNNN
+878 
-890 SAISFNKT
+890 
-898 KFNQG
+898 
-903 TYNFTNSANLSF
+903 
-915 NNSNFNQSTYNFN
+915 
-928 SLQSTFNNST
+928 
-938 FNQGTYNFT
+938 
-947 DNTSFNNDTFNQGT
+947 
-961 YNFNTSKVSFSGANT
+961 
-976 LNSSSPFASL
+976 
-986 KGSVSF
+986 
-992 GSGAVFNLNQTL
+992 
-1004 NANQTYDILTTN
+1004 
-1016 GTIQYGVY
+1016 
-1024 QSYLWDLINYKGDKA
+1024 
-1039 ISHVEVGNNT
+1039 
-1049 YDVTFDINGQDE
+1049 
-1061 TLQETFS
+1061 
-1068 NKSITT
+1068 
-1074 QFLGDDLQA
+1074 
-1083 KAKATY
+1083 
-1089 QQDLNNSQ
+1089 
-1097 SALSNATND
+1097 
-1106 NKIASADT
+1106 
-1114 GYTNNQNTTIKQ
+1114 
-1126 DAQNLEHTSQ
+1126 
-1136 QIAKDEQALQGD
+1136 
-1148 LNKLKQ
+1148 
-1154 LANSSFN
+1154 
-1161 EQAFNQAQSK
+1161 
-1171 EQQDEQTLQ
+1171 
-1180 NEEETFSSE
+1180 
-1189 QEGLEKALANAKPA
+1189 
-1203 SPTPTPTPTPTP
+1203 
-1215 SPTPN
+1215 
-1220 PTPTKHTA
+1220 
-1228 PNKVPPTP
+1228 
-1236 PTQNL
+1236 
-1241 PTTNVWNGVY
+1241 
-1251 WLQNQT
+1251 
-1257 YSQKGVYYID
+1257 
-1267 PNLSGQSGQS
+1267 
-1277 ANTLSTYTANLLGR
+1277 TANLLGR
-1291 SFGVNIQNGT
+1291 SFSVNIQNGT

-1311 NDNGLIWIGHGG
+1311 NSNGLIWIGHGG
-1323 FGYIIGTFNAAN
+1323 FGYITGTFSAAN
-1335 IYLTNNFKTGEGVSG
+1335 IYLTNNFKTGEGVSD

-1370 LNYND
+1370 LNYNN

-1388 QHSYATFDATN
+1388 QHSYTAFDATN

-1440 VISANAAN
+1440 VISANASN
-1448 SLSFNNSRLNGGAVY
+1448 SLSFIDSRLNGGAIY
-1463 NLWANS
+1463 NLQANS

-1509 LNFNGDTTLQNNANI
+1509 LNFNGDTTLQNHANI
-1524 TLGNKSQTAFKNS
+1524 TLGNKSQAAFKNS

-1551 SVLNASGASAFN
+1551 SVLNANGASAFN
-1563 NQASLNIYNGSQATF
+1563 NQASLNIYNGSQAAF
-1578 NSLFFNGA
+1578 SSLFFNGG

-1591 ANSKLNASSA
+1591 ASSKLNASSA
-1601 SFSNN
+1601 SFSND
-1606 TTINLDDSVLSVSNA
+1606 TTINLDDSVLSANNT

-1636 TFGGNTTI
+1636 NFGGNTTI
-1644 DAASFNFDSA
+1644 DTASFNFDSA

-1672 YAPSLSKALMSVS
+1672 YAPSLTKALMSVS
-1685 GQFVLGNNG
+1685 GQFVLRNNG

-1746 SDNNNIQ
+1746 SDNHNIQ

-1819 AGTYY
+1819 VGTYY
-1824 LTSNIKGLFTPKGSQ
+1824 LTSSIKGLFTPKGSQ
-1839 TPQTPGTYSPFN
+1839 TPQAPGTYSPFN

-1860 NKGFSSGNLKTLL
+1860 NKGFSSENLKTLL

-1880 ATLKEMIETNQL
+1880 ATLKEMIESNQL
-1892 DNITSINEVL
+1892 DNITNINEVL
-1902 QLLDRIKITPA
+1902 QLLDKIKITRA

-1918 LETINHLTDNINQT
+1918 LDIINHLTDNINQT

-1937 LVIGATQDHVTNST
+1937 LVIGATQDNVTNST

-1997 FKAKSIYITGTLGS
+1997 FKAKSIYITGTIGS
-2011 GNAFESGGSADIT
+2011 GNAFESGGSADVT

-2083 NFVEN
+2083 NFIEN
-2088 ALIPLSK
+2088 ALSPLSK
-2095 ELPSSLQNETLGQLI
+2095 ELPASLQDETLGQLI
-2110 GQNNLDNLLNNS
+2110 GQNNLDDLLNNS
-2122 GVMNAIQNIIS
+2122 GVMNEIQNIIS
-2133 KKLSIFG
+2133 QKLSIFG

-2169 IGGYMDA
+2169 IGGYIDA
-2176 SELSSILSVI
+2176 SEISSILSVI

-2207 LLDEF
+2207 LLNEF

-2240 SGIYNQGLGSVLPPS
+2240 SGVYNQGLGSVLPPS

-2366 EICINLANCP
+2366 EICVNLANCP
-2376 TTKNSSSTNSSVTPT
+2376 TTKNGSSANSSVTPT
-2391 NESLSVRANNFTF
+2391 NETLSVRANNFTF
-2404 LGVIASNGAIDLS
+2404 LGAIASNGAIDLS
-2417 QVKNN
+2417 QVTNN

-2437 ANNLTIANAFNNASN
+2437 ANNLTITNAFNNASN
-2452 STANINGDFTLNQQ
+2452 STTNIDGNFTLNQQ

-2502 AQGIA
+2502 TQGTA
-2507 TIMTNYNNPLIQFNT
+2507 TIMANNNPLIQFNA
-2522 SSKETGAYTL
+2522 SSKETGTYTL

-2540 YGYNDQITGGSSLDN
+2540 YGYNNQITGGSSLDN

-2562 ININGKHM
+2562 IDINGKHM

-2585 IKDGGL
+2585 VKDGGL
-2591 IVGFKDSQNQY
+2591 VVGFKDSQNQY

-2611 VKIAVSNA
+2611 VKIAVSND

-2632 IAQIQGIQGVD
+2632 IAQIQGVQSVD
-2643 SIEQAGGTQAINW
+2643 SIDQAGGNQAINW

-2722 KLSDTSTFASADFHE
+2722 KLSDTSTFARSDFLE

-2779 SFINGGTGTLY
+2779 SFISGGTGTLY
-2790 GINVGYDRFIK
+2790 GINIGYDRFIK

-2829 MGVYSRAF
+2829 VGVYSRAF

-2869 QSYRYNTWTTDA
+2869 QSYKYDTWTTDA

-2900 QIGLAYYYIGMSGLR
+2900 QVGLSYYYIGLSGLR

>member
-1 MAFKKAGLISKFIS
+1 MAFKKAGLISKFIL

-21 NKISKKIFKLNPI
+21 NKISKKIFKLNLI

-39 PLKRHKKT
+39 PLSHKKT

-66 LIGALGGLPHLRAS
+66 LIGALGGLSHLRAS

-87 WSGYHDKI
+87 SSWSYHDNI

-110 SSTQGSGT
+110 NSTQGSGT
-118 YYLNTLTTYSAGGA
+118 YYLNTLTTYSPGGA
-132 SFTQKFNNGTLNVG
+132 SFTQKFNNGTLDVG

-155 VNGVNVGYITGTYDA
+155 VNGGNLGYITGTYDA

-182 GNSLSDGGGATL
+182 GNSFSTGGGATL
-194 NFNATNRITI
+194 NFNATNHITI
-204 NQASFDNSDAGAQHS
+204 NQASFDNSDAGTQHS

-231 GSSFTDDTNGGFSFS
+231 ASSFTDDTNGGFSFN
-246 GNNNNSAI
+246 GNGTNSNL

-259 KFNQGTYNFTN
+259 NFNQGTYKFTN
-270 SANLSF
+270 SANLNF
-276 NNSNFNQSTYNFNS
+276 NNSA
-290 LQSTFNNSTFNQGT
+290 FNQGT
-304 YNFTD
+304 YSFTD
-309 NTSFNNDT
+309 NTGLNFNNDT
-317 FNQGT
+317 FNQGI

-342 PFASLKGSVSFGSG
+342 PFASLKGSVSFGSD
-356 AVFNLNQTLNANQT
+356 AIFNLNQTLNSNQT
-370 YDILTTNGTIQYGVY
+370 YDILTTNKTIQYGVY

-425 ETFSNKSITTQFL
+425 ETFNNQSITTQFL
-438 GDDLQAKAKATYQQD
+438 GDDLQAKAQATYQQD
-453 LNNSQSA
+453 LSNSQTA
-460 LSNATND
+460 LNNATND
-467 NKIASADTGYTNNQN
+467 NKIASNDTDYTNNQN
-482 TTIKQDAQNLE
+482 TTIKKDAQSLE
-493 HTSQQIAKD
+493 NTDQTIQQD
-502 EQALQGDLNKL
+502 EQALEKDLAKL
-513 KQLANS
+513 QQLANAPTG
-519 SFNEQA
+519 FNQQA

-530 SKEQQDEQTLQNEEN
+530 STEQQDLQTLQENEK
-545 TFSSEQEGLE
+545 TFNSEQEGLE
-555 KALANAKEQQEQQQ
+555 KALANAKVP
-569 AQATYQQ
+569 TP
-576 DLNNSQSALSN
+576 SP
-587 ATNDNKIASADTD
+587 T
-600 YTKNQNT
+600 
-607 AIKQDAQNLENTSQQ
+607 
-622 ITQDQKDLEQDLD
+622 
-635 KLQQLANSKTGFNE
+635 
-649 QAFNQ
+649 
-654 AQSTEQQDEQTLQNE
+654 
-669 EETFSSEQEGLEKAL
+669 
-684 ANAKHTS
+684 
-691 PTPTKHTAQNN
+691 PTPTKHTA
-702 PPNKVSPPTQNLPT
+702 PN
-716 TNVWNGVYN
+716 
-725 FQNQTY
+725 
-731 SKKGIYY
+731 
-738 IDPNLSGQSGQSG
+738 
-751 NTLSTY
+751 
-757 GYLDWFTLK
+757 
-766 NKFSVNANNGT
+766 
-777 LIIGNNTE
+777 
-785 SANTKGLI
+785 
-793 WIGDD
+793 
-798 KGLVYYNTGTF
+798 
-809 NAANI
+809 
-814 YLTSNLKTGNGF
+814 
-826 SGEGATLNFNAT
+826 
-838 NRITINQASFDN
+838 
-850 SDAGAQHSYMN
+850 
-861 FKGSNINVSG
+861 
-871 SSFTDDT
+871 
-878 NGGFSFSGNNNN
+878 
-890 SAISFNKT
+890 
-898 KFNQG
+898 
-903 TYNFTNSANLSF
+903 
-915 NNSNFNQSTYNFN
+915 
-928 SLQSTFNNST
+928 
-938 FNQGTYNFT
+938 
-947 DNTSFNNDTFNQGT
+947 
-961 YNFNTSKVSFSGANT
+961 
-976 LNSSSPFASL
+976 
-986 KGSVSF
+986 
-992 GSGAVFNLNQTL
+992 
-1004 NANQTYDILTTN
+1004 
-1016 GTIQYGVY
+1016 
-1024 QSYLWDLINYKGDKA
+1024 
-1039 ISHVEVGNNT
+1039 
-1049 YDVTFDINGQDE
+1049 
-1061 TLQETFS
+1061 
-1068 NKSITT
+1068 
-1074 QFLGDDLQA
+1074 
-1083 KAKATY
+1083 
-1089 QQDLNNSQ
+1089 
-1097 SALSNATND
+1097 
-1106 NKIASADT
+1106 
-1114 GYTNNQNTTIKQ
+1114 
-1126 DAQNLEHTSQ
+1126 
-1136 QIAKDEQALQGD
+1136 
-1148 LNKLKQ
+1148 
-1154 LANSSFN
+1154 
-1161 EQAFNQAQSK
+1161 
-1171 EQQDEQTLQ
+1171 
-1180 NEEETFSSE
+1180 
-1189 QEGLEKALANAKPA
+1189 
-1203 SPTPTPTPTPTP
+1203 TP
-1215 SPTPN
+1215 
-1220 PTPTKHTA
+1220 

-1251 WLQNQT
+1251 NLQNQT
-1257 YSQKGVYYID
+1257 YSKQGVYYID

-1277 ANTLSTYTANLLGR
+1277 GNTLSTYTANLLGR

-1323 FGYIIGTFNAAN
+1323 FGYITGTFNAAN

-1388 QHSYATFDATN
+1388 QHSYAAFDATN

-1416 SFNAKNISFSNA
+1416 SFSAKNISFSNA

-1524 TLGNKSQTAFKNS
+1524 TLGNKSQAVFKNS

-1551 SVLNASGASAFN
+1551 SVLNANGASAFN

-1578 NSLFFNGA
+1578 NSLFFNGGII
-1586 TLSLN
+1586 SLN
-1591 ANSKLNASSA
+1591 ANSKLSASSA

-1606 TTINLDDSVLSVSNA
+1606 TTINLDDSILSASNT

-1636 TFGGNTTI
+1636 HFGGNTTI
-1644 DAASFNFDSA
+1644 DTASFNFDSA

-1665 GALNFNG
+1665 GALNFND
-1672 YAPSLSKALMSVS
+1672 YAPSLTKALMSVS

-1880 ATLKEMIETNQL
+1880 ATLKEMIESNQL

-1902 QLLDRIKITPA
+1902 QLLDKIKITPA

-1937 LVIGATQDHVTNST
+1937 LVIGATQDNVTNST

-2011 GNAFESGGSADIT
+2011 GNAFESGGSADVT

-2029 NLVLNKANIE
+2029 NLVLDKANIE

-2068 SQMAMEKIKQAGGLG
+2068 SQVAMEKIKQAGGLG

-2088 ALIPLSK
+2088 ALSPLSK
-2095 ELPSSLQNETLGQLI
+2095 ELPTSLQNETLGQLI

-2122 GVMNAIQNIIS
+2122 GVMNEIQNIIS

-2169 IGGYMDA
+2169 IGGYIDA

-2193 PTSLQKDIGVVAND
+2193 PTSLQKDIGVVANN
-2207 LLDEF
+2207 LLNEF

-2240 SGIYNQGLGSVLPPS
+2240 SGVYNQGLGSVLPLS

-2404 LGVIASNGAIDLS
+2404 LGTIASNGAIDLS

-2422 SVIGTLNLNENATLQ
+2422 SVIGTLNLNENAALQ
-2437 ANNLTIANAFNNASN
+2437 ANNLTITNAFNNASN

-2493 HSVSHAIIN
+2493 HSASHAIIN
-2502 AQGIA
+2502 AQGTA
-2507 TIMTNYNNPLIQFNT
+2507 TIMANNNNPLIQFNT

-2540 YGYNDQITGGSSLDN
+2540 YGYNDQITGGNSLAD

-2562 ININGKHM
+2562 IDINGKHM
-2570 VMTDNGLTYNGQAVS
+2570 IMTDNGLTYNGQAVN

-2591 IVGFKDSQNQY
+2591 VVGFKDSQNQY

-2611 VKIAVSNA
+2611 VKIAVSND

-2632 IAQIQGIQGVD
+2632 IAQIQGTQGVD
-2643 SIEQAGGTQAINW
+2643 SIDQAGGTQAINW
-2656 LNKIFETKGSP
+2656 FNKIFETKGSP

-2698 PNFKN
+2698 PDFKN

-2767 KNNVWATGVGGA
+2767 KNNAWATGVGGA

-2790 GINVGYDRFIK
+2790 GINIGYDRFIK

-2869 QSYRYNTWTTDA
+2869 QSYKYNTWTTDA

-2900 QIGLAYYYIGMSGLR
+2900 QIGLAYYYIGLSGLR

-3007 KTFYVNAGIGARFGL
+3007 KTFYVNASIGARFGL